1 MKNNNSKISPVS
13 FKPKPIVLAVQHA
26 LPYLVALGLGAAVIS
41 PAVGRSGDSAA
52 AFTATQLIRQ
62 FTLKNTVA
70 QVSQGMQGYVAEF
83 NGVLRAS
90 EMGGV
95 VSGYPVDMRSV
106 PSSVNLP
113 QRDGAG
119 RPLGYCAWDNS
130 ASTSNSSFLA
140 GQGVANPLVYAVVS
154 PGLNGS
160 METSCAYILA
170 NRRGLGDD
178 YVQVTA
184 PSQTS
189 SKQFKSA
196 VGTYSELTAMPGEEG
211 DIRLVLETNKLYS
224 YVGGAWQPVD
234 ASKFNDDSA
243 ANGAGAIAY
252 TTGKVTV
259 ADFQAASATIT
270 GALSGSAATFTSSV
284 TANSFIGN
292 GAALTDLNASNV
304 NSGVL
309 GAAFGGTGVDSSAAA
324 QGSLLIG
331 TGAGFAL
338 GAISAG
344 DGIGVLNG
352 AGSITISNTGVLSIT
367 GTNNQVIASAM
378 NGDVVLSLPQDIA
391 TTSTPTFAGAM
402 FNGNIDVASISQA
415 GVPAT
420 LAFQYASD
428 TGSSFYPE
436 PNLGL
441 GSGALAGRKNAGN
454 VAIGMDVLG
463 RMTTLGYYDESGTWN
478 TGVGYQALYS
488 NDYGDENTAVG
499 YKSLYSNTTGYYN
512 TAMGS
517 QSMLSNTTGTANTAI
532 GYDAMRMNTTGS
544 GNTSLGVASLHNNT
558 TGYRNVAL
566 GRGAMYYN
574 TTGYRNA
581 MVGQAALHYN
591 TVGHQNAGVGQ
602 ASIYLNTTGYYNASV
617 GAYGLYFNT
626 TGAENSS
633 VGANSLLGN
642 VSGNRNSALGYQ
654 ANVLSG
660 ALNYASAI
668 GADSRVGT
676 SDTVVLGALGV
687 NKNSTYSTI
696 DDQIVIGATA
706 RDDTFPNTKLYV
718 EGNLNL
724 NGDLYAANATFSGA
738 VNFQGGV
745 LVPTDQKLRFG
756 GDFENSDSQ
765 FIYRSNLADDQTVMR
780 VVIGDNPNTF
790 GHPQADE
797 FQIGRLEGDQLTYT
811 PVFRVAGNGDVIAS
825 GTVSATRLVLG
836 DYSGGVSEPNI
847 AIGAGALASP
857 ASGLGANLAI
867 GFYSLNSN
875 TSGQKNVAIGNLALR
890 HNTTGLKN
898 TALGYAAF
906 YNNTTGSNNTA
917 LGDGAAFNNTSGNN
931 NTALGQA
938 AMFSNTTGYL
948 NTVVG
953 KSALYYNTTGYQ
965 NTALGVQAL
974 FANTT
979 GRDNTAVGS
988 LSLLNNTTG
997 ISNTAVGDSSLYFN
1011 TTGEKNAA
1019 LGDNSLR
1026 SNTTGFRNV
1035 AIGQSSLRG
1044 NTTGSRN
1051 VALGD
1056 DAGYA
1061 NSAFDNTNAN
1071 ISGSNNTFLGA
1082 NAMPGT
1088 AAQLSYATALGSDA
1102 LVTTSNTIALGRITD
1117 TTVIGAAGAATSG
1130 LLLDKAFQ
1138 VTGDIGVTGNFE
1150 IGGTFTAPS
1159 AIFAGSVTS
1168 SRLNVGTLD
1177 GVSSTNTIIGL
1188 NAIEGVQSGLG
1199 SNVAVGESAMRYN
1212 TTGAYNTAVG
1222 TYALFQ
1228 NSAGGGN
1235 TTLGAFAGAYM
1246 DSSSLVT
1253 AIGDHAAVSA
1263 DGSESVAIGA
1273 YALNRFLGLYHV
1285 SVGNNSLGSLTT
1297 GNANTA
1303 LGHYAMPSLASGDT
1317 NIAIGHRSGNTITN
1331 GSRNILIGDLA
1342 GDGTLTSNSNIALG
1356 NSATIG
1362 DALSYAVTIGNDS
1375 SVSTSN
1381 TVVLGRTIDNIV
1393 MGATGDDG
1401 SGNKLQVTGGL
1412 RASGNVFLNT
1422 GTAANYTQLRDLRVM
1437 SSVDD
1442 AGWDHLR
1449 IYTRGRKTSI
1459 DAGGAEDGLVFRVG
1473 QGSSGGVG
1481 DQTYNT
1487 VLTLKPDQSAV
1498 FTGRVDV
1505 QSLYVNG
1512 EQIAPVNKAN
1522 IDTALTFASTVG
1534 AAYPQSSLA
1543 LGVNALDADPRAGN
1557 IAIGEGVLTSLSP
1570 SAINTEGI
1578 FNTGVGFNALTLNS
1592 TGSNNTAVGTYTLN
1606 RNTTGYANTAIGV
1619 YAMVNT
1625 TTGYDNTGIG
1635 VNALNSNTTGNRNNA
1650 LGVNALFSNSSGAQN
1665 NALGTNS
1672 LFSNTTGYQNVAVGD
1687 NALYTNSAG
1696 YQNVAVG
1703 PDALYNNTTGY
1714 QNIAIGYN
1722 SQRNTTTGYRNT
1734 SVGANALL
1742 NNTDGFQNSAF
1753 GVNALLANT
1762 SGDYNSA
1769 FGTNSMLSNTLGER
1783 NVAMG
1788 FNALQANTT
1797 GSSNVAIGVNAM
1809 LKNTTGNENTAVGDN
1824 ALFENTTGHSNAAVG
1839 RGALYNN
1846 TTGYYNIAVGRNA
1859 LLTNSTGYNNSA
1871 LGYNS
1876 LIFNTT
1882 GYNNSALGRNALQN
1896 NTTGLNN
1903 TALGTFSMFGSTTGL
1918 DNTSVGFNTLYS
1930 NTTGNANLALGKN
1943 ALFGNAT
1950 GSYNMGVGTSTDVLL
1965 NNLNYASAIGAFA
1978 RVTTSNTLVLGA
1990 LGVSKDGV
1998 VSSTDDQVV
2007 IGATSRN
2014 DTFANTKLYVSGVS
2028 NLNGDLQGITATF
2041 SGAVTMGSLAAQ
2053 RLDIATSAGGV
2064 INPNVIVGLSAMSLA
2079 QSGDGGNTA
2088 VGFESLNYNT
2098 LGAFNTALGRNSLRD
2113 NISASFN
2120 TAVGTNTMLENETG
2134 SSNTAMGANAL
2145 RSNISGDENTAV
2157 GVFALNK
2164 NITGSFNVAM
2174 GRTAMF
2180 DNVDGVYSVS
2190 LGHDSMRRNTSG
2202 IRNTAVGNRALYDN
2216 LTGNLNTALG
2226 NASDVL
2232 ASNLNYA
2239 SAIGAHAR
2247 VASSNT
2253 LVLGALAGNKD
2264 ATYST
2269 VNDQVVIGTT
2279 SRNDI
2284 ISNTIFHVAGVSN
2297 FSSMLYAT
2305 GGAQISTNHSLHF
2318 GPDSESTDR
2327 LSIYRFNPAFD
2338 QSILRIS
2345 IGDNIKTFGEAT
2357 GDELQVGRLNP
2368 DNSFNA
2374 VFRVAGNGD
2383 VIASGYM
2390 QATAFNVS
2398 SDRRL
2403 KTNIRAQDSGSVLSR
2418 LEQLQTYSYEYLA
2431 NPNLGRRIGVIAQEI
2446 QGLFPEAV
2454 ATRADGM
2461 MSVDYSALGA
2471 MAAMGVGQLSKQV
2484 KVLDKTVADQGQRI
2498 TVLDEQINQHDTRI
2512 TSLESWRSDA
2522 SKRMDGMQTA
2532 IDLNIQKIAENAVAI
2547 QTNSVAIER
2556 LDDALFTLDGQVKNN
2571 SDLINNINSRWA
2583 KNFSES
2589 ADGSLLIVNAV
2600 ELKVSNFTAQQL
2612 RANSVYSQRLEAEM
2626 ARIADLEVNNL
2637 KANSAVAK
2645 TVRAEQV
2652 NTGSAQV
2659 YAGVGLPAVLFAAK
2673 SDGHYTV
2680 STSALDGSYAT
2691 ATVIVNAGQA
2701 KVVSV
2706 ASEGIELYS
2715 EGNQVKVIAAG
2726 KSIKASWIKMG

>member
-1 MKNNNSKISPVS
+1 MKKNKPKVSHVS
-13 FKPKPIVLAVQHA
+13 FKPKPIVLAVKHA
-26 LPYLVALGLGAAVIS
+26 LPYLVALGLGAAAIS

-95 VSGYPVDMRSV
+95 VSGYPVDMGSV

-154 PGLNGS
+154 PGLNGG

-170 NRRGLGDD
+170 NRSGLGDD

-196 VGTYSELTAMPGEEG
+196 VGTYAELTAMPGEEG

-224 YVGGAWQPVD
+224 YVGGGWQPVD

-243 ANGAGAIAY
+243 VNGAGAIAY

-284 TANSFIGN
+284 TANSFVGN

-304 NSGVL
+304 NSGLL

-338 GAISAG
+338 GGISAG

-352 AGSITISNTGVLSIT
+352 AGSITISNTGVLSIA

-428 TGSSFYPE
+428 TGSTFYPE

-441 GSGALAGRKNAGN
+441 GTGALAARKSAGN
-454 VAIGMDVLG
+454 VAVGMDVLG
-463 RMTTLGYYDESGTWN
+463 RMTTLGYGSESGSWN

-499 YKSLYSNTTGYYN
+499 YKSLYANTTGYYN

-532 GYDAMRMNTTGS
+532 GYDAMRMNTTGN
-544 GNTSLGVASLHNNT
+544 GNTSLGVASLRNNT

-591 TVGHQNAGVGQ
+591 TEGHQNAGVGQ

-617 GAYGLYFNT
+617 GAYGLYYNT

-687 NKNSTYSTI
+687 NKNSIYSTI
-696 DDQIVIGATA
+696 DDQIVIGSTA
-706 RDDTFPNTKLYV
+706 RNDTFLNTKLYV
-718 EGNLNL
+718 EGNVNL

-745 LVPTDQKLRFG
+745 LIPTDQKLRFG

-765 FIYRSNLADDQTVMR
+765 FIYRSNFASDQTLMR

-811 PVFRVAGNGDVIAS
+811 PVFRVAGNGDVIATGIMTANAFVGDGS
-825 GTVSATRLVLG
+825 ALTNLNANNFTTGILPVARGGTGVDGSAAINGQLLIGNGTGYTLGNITGTANQINVVNGAGSITLSLPQDIATTSTPTFAGAFFTGNVDVVSISQAGTPATLAFQYASDTG
-836 DYSGGVSEPNI
+836 AAFYAEPNLGL
-847 AIGAGALASP
+847 GAGALAGRKN
-857 ASGLGANLAI
+857 AG
-867 GFYSLNSN
+867 
-875 TSGQKNVAIGNLALR
+875 NVAVGDGVLGQMA
-890 HNTTGLKN
+890 TTGYGTESGTWNTGVGYQALYSNDYGDEN
-898 TALGYAAF
+898 TALGYKSMYSNTTGY
-906 YNNTTGSNNTA
+906 YNTASGAWSLYANTTGRYNTANGYFSLQANTTGYDNVAVGAYALRRNTTGYYNSALGSNALYSNTTGYYNTAMGGYSMYLNTTGSNNTA
-917 LGDGAAFNNTSGNN
+917 VGN
-931 NTALGQA
+931 
-938 AMFSNTTGYL
+938 
-948 NTVVG
+948 
-953 KSALYYNTTGYQ
+953 
-965 NTALGVQAL
+965 
-974 FANTT
+974 
-979 GRDNTAVGS
+979 
-988 LSLLNNTTG
+988 
-997 ISNTAVGDSSLYFN
+997 
-1011 TTGEKNAA
+1011 
-1019 LGDNSLR
+1019 
-1026 SNTTGFRNV
+1026 
-1035 AIGQSSLRG
+1035 
-1044 NTTGSRN
+1044 
-1051 VALGD
+1051 
-1056 DAGYA
+1056 
-1061 NSAFDNTNAN
+1061 
-1071 ISGSNNTFLGA
+1071 
-1082 NAMPGT
+1082 
-1088 AAQLSYATALGSDA
+1088 
-1102 LVTTSNTIALGRITD
+1102 
-1117 TTVIGAAGAATSG
+1117 
-1130 LLLDKAFQ
+1130 
-1138 VTGDIGVTGNFE
+1138 
-1150 IGGTFTAPS
+1150 
-1159 AIFAGSVTS
+1159 
-1168 SRLNVGTLD
+1168 
-1177 GVSSTNTIIGL
+1177 
-1188 NAIEGVQSGLG
+1188 
-1199 SNVAVGESAMRYN
+1199 
-1212 TTGAYNTAVG
+1212 
-1222 TYALFQ
+1222 YALFR
-1228 NSAGGGN
+1228 NSTGGGN

-1246 DSSSLVT
+1246 DASSLVT
-1253 AIGDHAAVSA
+1253 AIGDNAAVDA

-1297 GNANTA
+1297 GNSNTA
-1303 LGHYAMPSLASGDT
+1303 LGHYAMPSLSSGDT
-1317 NIAIGHRSGNTITN
+1317 NIAIGHRSGNTITTGN
-1331 GSRNILIGDLA
+1331 RNILIGDLA
-1342 GDGTLTSNSNIALG
+1342 ANGTLTSNSNIALG
-1356 NSATIG
+1356 HGATIG

-1375 SVSTSN
+1375 SVTTSN
-1381 TVVLGRTIDNIV
+1381 TVVLGRTIDSIV

-1422 GTAANYTQLRDLRVM
+1422 GTATNYTQLRDLRVM
-1437 SSVDD
+1437 SSADD

-1449 IYTRGRKTSI
+1449 IRAGARSTSV
-1459 DAGGAEDGLVFRVG
+1459 DVGGAEDGLIFRVG
-1473 QGSSGGVG
+1473 QGSSGGIG

-1498 FTGRVDV
+1498 FAGRVDV

-1512 EQIAPVNKAN
+1512 QQVAPVNKAN
-1522 IDTALTFASTVG
+1522 IDAALTFASTVG
-1534 AAYPQSSLA
+1534 GAYPQSSLA
-1543 LGVNALDADPRAGN
+1543 LGINALDADPRAGN
-1557 IAIGEGVLTSLSP
+1557 VAIGEGVLTSLSP
-1570 SAINTEGI
+1570 SAVNTDGI

-1606 RNTTGYANTAIGV
+1606 RNTSGYSNTAIGV

-1625 TTGYDNTGIG
+1625 TTGFDNVGVG
-1635 VNALNSNTTGNRNNA
+1635 VNALNLNSAGSRNNA
-1650 LGVNALFSNSSGAQN
+1650 VGVNALYSNSTGTKN
-1665 NALGTNS
+1665 NALGTNT
-1672 LFSNTTGYQNVAVGD
+1672 LFLNTTGYQNVAIGD

-1714 QNIAIGYN
+1714 QNIAMGYN
-1722 SQRNTTTGYRNT
+1722 SQRNTSTGYRNT

-1742 NNTDGFQNSAF
+1742 NNTDGFENSAF

-1769 FGTNSMLSNTLGER
+1769 FGMNSLLSNTLGER
-1783 NVAMG
+1783 NVAVG
-1788 FNALQANTT
+1788 FNTLLSNTT
-1797 GSSNVAIGVNAM
+1797 GSNNVAVGANAL
-1809 LKNTTGNENTAVGDN
+1809 LKNTTGSENTAVGDN

-1839 RGALYNN
+1839 RGALNNN

-1882 GYNNSALGRNALQN
+1882 GYNNAALGRNTLQN

-1903 TALGTFSMFGSTTGL
+1903 TALGTYSMFGSTTGF
-1918 DNTSVGFNTLYS
+1918 DNTAVGLNSLYS
-1930 NTTGNANLALGKN
+1930 NTTGNSNVSLGMN

-1950 GSYNMGVGTSTDVLL
+1950 GSYNMGLGRSSDVLL

-1990 LGVSKDGV
+1990 LGAGKDGV
-1998 VSSTDDQVV
+1998 VSS
-2007 IGATSRN
+2007 
-2014 DTFANTKLYVSGVS
+2014 
-2028 NLNGDLQGITATF
+2028 
-2041 SGAVTMGSLAAQ
+2041 
-2053 RLDIATSAGGV
+2053 
-2064 INPNVIVGLSAMSLA
+2064 
-2079 QSGDGGNTA
+2079 
-2088 VGFESLNYNT
+2088 
-2098 LGAFNTALGRNSLRD
+2098 
-2113 NISASFN
+2113 
-2120 TAVGTNTMLENETG
+2120 
-2134 SSNTAMGANAL
+2134 
-2145 RSNISGDENTAV
+2145 
-2157 GVFALNK
+2157 
-2164 NITGSFNVAM
+2164 
-2174 GRTAMF
+2174 
-2180 DNVDGVYSVS
+2180 
-2190 LGHDSMRRNTSG
+2190 
-2202 IRNTAVGNRALYDN
+2202 
-2216 LTGNLNTALG
+2216 
-2226 NASDVL
+2226 
-2232 ASNLNYA
+2232 
-2239 SAIGAHAR
+2239 
-2247 VASSNT
+2247 
-2253 LVLGALAGNKD
+2253 
-2264 ATYST
+2264 

-2279 SRNDI
+2279 SRNDT
-2284 ISNTIFHVAGVSN
+2284 ISDTIFHVAGVSN
-2297 FSSMLYAT
+2297 FSSTLYAT
-2305 GGAQISTNHSLHF
+2305 GGAQISTNHLLNF

-2403 KTNIRAQDSGSVLSR
+2403 KTNIQAQDSGSVLSR

-2498 TVLDEQINQHDTRI
+2498 TVLDDRINQHDTRI
-2512 TSLESWRSDA
+2512 TSLESWRTDT

-2532 IDLNIQKIAENAVAI
+2532 IDLNIQKIAENTVAI
-2547 QTNSVAIER
+2547 QTNSASIER
-2556 LDDALFTLDGQVKNN
+2556 LDDALFNLDGQVKNN
-2571 SDLINNINSRWA
+2571 SDLINNINARWA
-2583 KNFSES
+2583 RNFSES
-2589 ADGSLLIVNAV
+2589 EDGSVLAVNAV

-2637 KANSAVAK
+2637 KANSAVVN

-2701 KVVSV
+2701 KVVSM
-2706 ASEGIELYS
+2706 ASEGIELYA

>member
-1 MKNNNSKISPVS
+1 MKKNKPTVSPIN

-83 NGVLRAS
+83 NGALRAS
-90 EMGGV
+90 EMGAV
-95 VSGYPVDMRSV
+95 VGGYPVDMGSV

-196 VGTYSELTAMPGEEG
+196 VGTYAELTAMPGEEG

-309 GAAFGGTGVDSSAAA
+309 GAAFGGTGIDSSAAA

-441 GSGALAGRKNAGN
+441 GTGALAGLKSAGN

-463 RMTTLGYYDESGTWN
+463 RMATLGYYDESGTWN

-591 TVGHQNAGVGQ
+591 TEGHQNAGVGQ
-602 ASIYLNTTGYYNASV
+602 ASIYYNTTGYYNASV

-696 DDQIVIGATA
+696 DDQIVIGSTA
-706 RDDTFPNTKLYV
+706 RNDTFPNTKLYV
-718 EGNLNL
+718 EGNVNL

-756 GDFENSDSQ
+756 EDFENSDSQ

-965 NTALGVQAL
+965 NTALGAQAL

-997 ISNTAVGDSSLYFN
+997 ISNTAVGDSALYLN

-1019 LGDNSLR
+1019 LGDDSLR

-1082 NAMPGT
+1082 NALPGVAT
-1088 AAQLSYATALGSDA
+1088 QLNYATALGSEA
-1102 LVTTSNTIALGRITD
+1102 LVTTSNTITLGRITD
-1117 TTVIGAAGAATSG
+1117 TTVIGATGDDLSG
-1130 LLLDKAFQ
+1130 NRLQ
-1138 VTGDIGVTGNFE
+1138 VTGNARFTGNVDVSSLSVL
-1150 IGGTFTAPS
+1150 GVPATFAFSYASDTGS
-1159 AIFAGSVTS
+1159 AFYAEPNLGLGVGALAG
-1168 SRLNVGTLD
+1168 RKNAGNVAVGD
-1177 GVSSTNTIIGL
+1177 GVLGQMATTGYGTESGTWNT
-1188 NAIEGVQSGLG
+1188 GVGYQALYSNDYGDENTALGYKSLYSNTTGYYNTASGAWSLYSNTTG
-1199 SNVAVGESAMRYN
+1199 SYNTANGYYSLQANTTGDDNVAVGAYALMANTTGSSNVAVGQFGLGRN
-1212 TTGAYNTAVG
+1212 TMGYYNTAVG
-1222 TYALFQ
+1222 DAAL
-1228 NSAGGGN
+1228 NGN
-1235 TTLGAFAGAYM
+1235 TTGFYN
-1246 DSSSLVT
+1246 T
-1253 AIGDHAAVSA
+1253 
-1263 DGSESVAIGA
+1263 AIGA
-1273 YALNRFLGLYHV
+1273 YAADTISTSAYVTSIGAFSMFRATASESVAVGTNTLYY
-1285 SVGNNSLGSLTT
+1285 SEGQYNTAVGNSTFGELRAGAS
-1297 GNANTA
+1297 NTA
-1303 LGHYAMPSLASGDT
+1303 LGHYAMPALTTGNT
-1317 NIAIGHRSGNTITN
+1317 NIAIGHRSGNTITT

-1342 GDGTLTSNSNIALG
+1342 GNGTLTSTSNIALG

-1375 SVSTSN
+1375 SVTTSN

-1473 QGSSGGVG
+1473 QGGSGGVG

-1592 TGSNNTAVGTYTLN
+1592 TGSNNTAVGTYSLN

-1625 TTGYDNTGIG
+1625 TTGYDNTGVG
-1635 VNALNSNTTGNRNNA
+1635 VNALNANTTGNRNNA
-1650 LGVNALFSNSSGAQN
+1650 VGVNALFSNSSGTQN

-1703 PDALYNNTTGY
+1703 PDALYNNTTGH

-1734 SVGANALL
+1734 AVGANALL

-1824 ALFENTTGHSNAAVG
+1824 ALFENTTGHSNAAMG

-1882 GYNNSALGRNALQN
+1882 GYNNAALGRNALQN

-1903 TALGTFSMFGSTTGL
+1903 TALGTFSMFGSTTGF
-1918 DNTSVGFNTLYS
+1918 DNTGVGLNSLYS

-1950 GSYNMGVGTSTDVLL
+1950 GSYNMGIGTSTDVLL

-1990 LGVSKDGV
+1990 LGAGKDGV
-1998 VSSTDDQVV
+1998 VSS
-2007 IGATSRN
+2007 
-2014 DTFANTKLYVSGVS
+2014 
-2028 NLNGDLQGITATF
+2028 
-2041 SGAVTMGSLAAQ
+2041 
-2053 RLDIATSAGGV
+2053 
-2064 INPNVIVGLSAMSLA
+2064 
-2079 QSGDGGNTA
+2079 
-2088 VGFESLNYNT
+2088 
-2098 LGAFNTALGRNSLRD
+2098 
-2113 NISASFN
+2113 
-2120 TAVGTNTMLENETG
+2120 
-2134 SSNTAMGANAL
+2134 
-2145 RSNISGDENTAV
+2145 
-2157 GVFALNK
+2157 
-2164 NITGSFNVAM
+2164 
-2174 GRTAMF
+2174 
-2180 DNVDGVYSVS
+2180 
-2190 LGHDSMRRNTSG
+2190 
-2202 IRNTAVGNRALYDN
+2202 
-2216 LTGNLNTALG
+2216 
-2226 NASDVL
+2226 
-2232 ASNLNYA
+2232 
-2239 SAIGAHAR
+2239 
-2247 VASSNT
+2247 
-2253 LVLGALAGNKD
+2253 
-2264 ATYST
+2264 

-2279 SRNDI
+2279 SRNDT

-2305 GGAQISTNHSLHF
+2305 GGAQVSSNQLLRF
-2318 GPDSESTDR
+2318 GGNQEGTDTVG
-2327 LSIYRFNPAFD
+2327 IYRTNTASD
-2338 QSILRIS
+2338 QSLLRIG
-2345 IGDNIKTFGEAT
+2345 IGDNANTFGT
-2357 GDELQVGRLNP
+2357 GTTDEFQVGRLNS
-2368 DNSFNA
+2368 DDSFNP

-2403 KTNIRAQDSGSVLSR
+2403 KTNIQAQDSGSVLGR

-2446 QGLFPEAV
+2446 QSLFPEAV

-2498 TVLDEQINQHDTRI
+2498 TVLDDRINQHDTRI
-2512 TSLESWRSDA
+2512 TSLESWRTDA

-2589 ADGSLLIVNAV
+2589 ADGSLLTVNAV

-2637 KANSAVAK
+2637 KANSAVAN
-2645 TVRAEQV
+2645 TVQAEQV

-2706 ASEGIELYS
+2706 ASEGIELYA

>member
-1 MKNNNSKISPVS
+1 MKKNKSKVNPVS

-90 EMGGV
+90 EMGAV
-95 VSGYPVDMRSV
+95 VSGYPVDMGSV

-154 PGLNGS
+154 PGLNGG

-170 NRRGLGDD
+170 NRRGVGDD

-184 PSQTS
+184 PFQAS
-189 SKQFKSA
+189 SRQFRSA
-196 VGTYSELTAMPGEEG
+196 VSTYTQLATLPGEEG
-211 DIRLVLETNKLYS
+211 DIRLVLDTNKLYS
-224 YVGGAWQPVD
+224 YVGGTWQPVD
-234 ASKFNDDSA
+234 GSKFNDDSA
-243 ANGAGAIAY
+243 ANGTGAIAY
-252 TTGKVTV
+252 TAGKVTV

-284 TANSFIGN
+284 TANSFVGN

-338 GAISAG
+338 GGISAG

-428 TGSSFYPE
+428 TGSTFYAE

-441 GSGALAGRKNAGN
+441 GTGALAGLKSAGN

-463 RMTTLGYYDESGTWN
+463 RMSTLGYGSESGTWN

-499 YKSLYSNTTGYYN
+499 YKSLYSNTTGYHN

-591 TVGHQNAGVGQ
+591 TEGHQNAGVGQ

-696 DDQIVIGATA
+696 DDQIVIGSTV
-706 RDDTFPNTKLYV
+706 RNDTFPNTKLYV
-718 EGNLNL
+718 EGNVNL

-797 FQIGRLEGDQLTYT
+797 FQIGRLEDDQLTYT

-825 GTVSATRLVLG
+825 GTVSATRLLLS
-836 DYSGGVSEPNI
+836 DSSGGIDEPNVI
-847 AIGAGALASP
+847 IGVGAMAGAASGGGANTAIGINAL
-857 ASGLGANLAI
+857 NQ
-867 GFYSLNSN
+867 N
-875 TSGQKNVAIGNLALR
+875 TSGFKNIAVGNIALFN
-890 HNTTGLKN
+890 NTVGNKN
-898 TALGYAAF
+898 TGVGYGALFG
-906 YNNTTGSNNTA
+906 NTTGSNNTA
-917 LGDGAAFNNTSGNN
+917 VGDGVAYSMTTGDK
-931 NTALGQA
+931 NTALGQI
-938 AMFSNTTGYL
+938 AMFSNTSGEENTAIGQAAMYSNITGYM

-953 KSALYYNTTGYQ
+953 QAALFYNTTGYQ
-965 NTALGVQAL
+965 NTALGAQAL

-988 LSLLNNTTG
+988 LSLLSNTTG
-997 ISNTAVGDSSLYFN
+997 DYNSALGQSALALNTTGVSNVAVGQAALYANTTGYGNNAVGVRSLQANTTGFSNAALGERSLQANTTGALNTALGDYSLANNTSGDRNTAVGA
-1011 TTGEKNAA
+1011 AA
-1019 LGDNSLR
+1019 LL
-1026 SNTTGFRNV
+1026 
-1035 AIGQSSLRG
+1035 G
-1044 NTTGSRN
+1044 NTTGQYN
-1051 VALGD
+1051 TALGRY
-1056 DAGYA
+1056 AGYA
-1061 NSAFDNTNAN
+1061 TFSDSTTNAN
-1071 ISGSNNTFLGA
+1071 TTGSLNTFLGA
-1082 NAMPGT
+1082 YAMPGT
-1088 AAQLSYATALGSDA
+1088 TVQLTHA
-1102 LVTTSNTIALGRITD
+1102 
-1117 TTVIGAAGAATSG
+1117 
-1130 LLLDKAFQ
+1130 
-1138 VTGDIGVTGNFE
+1138 
-1150 IGGTFTAPS
+1150 
-1159 AIFAGSVTS
+1159 
-1168 SRLNVGTLD
+1168 
-1177 GVSSTNTIIGL
+1177 
-1188 NAIEGVQSGLG
+1188 
-1199 SNVAVGESAMRYN
+1199 
-1212 TTGAYNTAVG
+1212 
-1222 TYALFQ
+1222 
-1228 NSAGGGN
+1228 
-1235 TTLGAFAGAYM
+1235 
-1246 DSSSLVT
+1246 T
-1253 AIGDHAAVSA
+1253 AIGA
-1263 DGSESVAIGA
+1263 E
-1273 YALNRFLGLYHV
+1273 
-1285 SVGNNSLGSLTT
+1285 
-1297 GNANTA
+1297 
-1303 LGHYAMPSLASGDT
+1303 
-1317 NIAIGHRSGNTITN
+1317 
-1331 GSRNILIGDLA
+1331 
-1342 GDGTLTSNSNIALG
+1342 TL
-1356 NSATIG
+1356 
-1362 DALSYAVTIGNDS
+1362 VT
-1375 SVSTSN
+1375 TSN

-1422 GTAANYTQLRDLRVM
+1422 GAAANYTLLRDLRIM
-1437 SSVDD
+1437 SSSND

-1449 IYTRGRKTSI
+1449 IRSGAGSTSI

-1473 QGSSGGVG
+1473 EGNSGGVG

-1487 VLTLKPDQSAV
+1487 VLTLKADQSAV

-1522 IDTALTFASTVG
+1522 IDAALTFASTVD

-1592 TGSNNTAVGTYTLN
+1592 TGSNNTAVGTYSLN

-1625 TTGYDNTGIG
+1625 TTGYDNTGVG
-1635 VNALNSNTTGNRNNA
+1635 VNALNANTTGNRNNA
-1650 LGVNALFSNSSGAQN
+1650 LGVNALFSNSSGTQN

-1734 SVGANALL
+1734 AVGANALL

-1762 SGDYNSA
+1762 GGDLNSA
-1769 FGTNSMLSNTLGER
+1769 MGVNAMLSNTLGER

-1788 FNALQANTT
+1788 FNTLQANTT
-1797 GSSNVAIGVNAM
+1797 GSSNVAVGVNAM

-1824 ALFENTTGHSNAAVG
+1824 ALFENTTGHSNAAMG

-1950 GSYNMGVGTSTDVLL
+1950 GSYNMGIGTSTDVLL
-1965 NNLNYASAIGAFA
+1965 NNLNYASALGAFA

-1990 LGVSKDGV
+1990 LGVGKDGV

-2007 IGATSRN
+2007 IGTTARN
-2014 DTFANTKLYVSGVS
+2014 DT
-2028 NLNGDLQGITATF
+2028 
-2041 SGAVTMGSLAAQ
+2041 
-2053 RLDIATSAGGV
+2053 
-2064 INPNVIVGLSAMSLA
+2064 
-2079 QSGDGGNTA
+2079 
-2088 VGFESLNYNT
+2088 
-2098 LGAFNTALGRNSLRD
+2098 
-2113 NISASFN
+2113 
-2120 TAVGTNTMLENETG
+2120 
-2134 SSNTAMGANAL
+2134 
-2145 RSNISGDENTAV
+2145 
-2157 GVFALNK
+2157 
-2164 NITGSFNVAM
+2164 
-2174 GRTAMF
+2174 
-2180 DNVDGVYSVS
+2180 
-2190 LGHDSMRRNTSG
+2190 
-2202 IRNTAVGNRALYDN
+2202 
-2216 LTGNLNTALG
+2216 
-2226 NASDVL
+2226 
-2232 ASNLNYA
+2232 
-2239 SAIGAHAR
+2239 
-2247 VASSNT
+2247 
-2253 LVLGALAGNKD
+2253 
-2264 ATYST
+2264 
-2269 VNDQVVIGTT
+2269 
-2279 SRNDI
+2279 

-2297 FSSMLYAT
+2297 FSSTLYAT
-2305 GGAQISTNHSLHF
+2305 GGAQISTNHLLNF

-2368 DNSFNA
+2368 DNSFNP

-2446 QGLFPEAV
+2446 QSLFPEAV

-2498 TVLDEQINQHDTRI
+2498 TVIDEQINQHDTRI
-2512 TSLESWRSDA
+2512 TSLESWRTDA

-2589 ADGSLLIVNAV
+2589 ADGSLLTVNAV

-2637 KANSAVAK
+2637 KANSAVAN
-2645 TVRAEQV
+2645 TVQAEQV

-2706 ASEGIELYS
+2706 ASEGIELYA

>member
-1 MKNNNSKISPVS
+1 MKKNKPTVSPIN

-83 NGVLRAS
+83 NGALRAS
-90 EMGGV
+90 EMGAV
-95 VSGYPVDMRSV
+95 VGGYPVDMGSV

-196 VGTYSELTAMPGEEG
+196 VGTYAELTAMPGEEG

-428 TGSSFYPE
+428 TGSTFYAE

-441 GSGALAGRKNAGN
+441 GTGALAGLKSAGN

-463 RMTTLGYYDESGTWN
+463 RMSTLGYGSESGTWN

-517 QSMLSNTTGTANTAI
+517 QSMLSNTTGRSNTAI

-544 GNTSLGVASLHNNT
+544 SNTSLGDISLRNNT
-558 TGYRNVAL
+558 TGYRNVAV

-591 TVGHQNAGVGQ
+591 TEGHQNAGVGQ
-602 ASIYLNTTGYYNASV
+602 ASIYYNTTGYYNASV

-696 DDQIVIGATA
+696 DDQIVIGSTV
-706 RDDTFPNTKLYV
+706 RNDTFPNTKLYV
-718 EGNLNL
+718 EGNVNL

-965 NTALGVQAL
+965 NTALGAQSL

-1082 NAMPGT
+1082 NALPGVAT
-1088 AAQLSYATALGSDA
+1088 QLNYATALGSEA
-1102 LVTTSNTIALGRITD
+1102 LVTTSNTITLGRITD
-1117 TTVIGAAGAATSG
+1117 TTVIGATGDDLSG
-1130 LLLDKAFQ
+1130 NRLQ
-1138 VTGDIGVTGNFE
+1138 VTGNARFTGNVDVSSLSVL
-1150 IGGTFTAPS
+1150 GVPATFAFSYASDTGS
-1159 AIFAGSVTS
+1159 AFYAEPNLGLGVGALAG
-1168 SRLNVGTLD
+1168 RKNAGNVAVGD
-1177 GVSSTNTIIGL
+1177 GVLGQMATTGYGTESGTWNT
-1188 NAIEGVQSGLG
+1188 GVGYQALYSNDYGDENTALGYKSLYSNTTGYYNTASGAWSLYSNTTG
-1199 SNVAVGESAMRYN
+1199 SYNTANGYYSLQANTTGDDNVAVGAYALMANTTGSSNVAVGQFGLGRN
-1212 TTGAYNTAVG
+1212 TMGYYNTAVG
-1222 TYALFQ
+1222 DAAL
-1228 NSAGGGN
+1228 NGN
-1235 TTLGAFAGAYM
+1235 TTGFYN
-1246 DSSSLVT
+1246 T
-1253 AIGDHAAVSA
+1253 
-1263 DGSESVAIGA
+1263 AIGA
-1273 YALNRFLGLYHV
+1273 YAADTISTSAYVTSIGAFSMFRATASESVAVGTNTLYY
-1285 SVGNNSLGSLTT
+1285 SEGQYNTAVGNSTFGELRAGAS
-1297 GNANTA
+1297 NTA
-1303 LGHYAMPSLASGDT
+1303 LGHYAMPALTTGNT
-1317 NIAIGHRSGNTITN
+1317 NIAIGHRSGNTITT

-1342 GDGTLTSNSNIALG
+1342 GNGTLTSTSNIALG

-1375 SVSTSN
+1375 SVTTSN

-1473 QGSSGGVG
+1473 QGGSGGVG

-1592 TGSNNTAVGTYTLN
+1592 TGSNNTAVGTYSLN

-1625 TTGYDNTGIG
+1625 TTGYDNTGVG
-1635 VNALNSNTTGNRNNA
+1635 VNALNANTTGNRNNA
-1650 LGVNALFSNSSGAQN
+1650 LGVNALFSNSSGTQN

-1703 PDALYNNTTGY
+1703 PDALYNNTTGH

-1903 TALGTFSMFGSTTGL
+1903 TALGTFSMFGSTTGF
-1918 DNTSVGFNTLYS
+1918 DNTGVGLNSLYS

-1950 GSYNMGVGTSTDVLL
+1950 GSYNMGIGTSTDVLL

-1990 LGVSKDGV
+1990 LGAGKDGV
-1998 VSSTDDQVV
+1998 VSS
-2007 IGATSRN
+2007 
-2014 DTFANTKLYVSGVS
+2014 
-2028 NLNGDLQGITATF
+2028 
-2041 SGAVTMGSLAAQ
+2041 
-2053 RLDIATSAGGV
+2053 
-2064 INPNVIVGLSAMSLA
+2064 
-2079 QSGDGGNTA
+2079 
-2088 VGFESLNYNT
+2088 
-2098 LGAFNTALGRNSLRD
+2098 
-2113 NISASFN
+2113 
-2120 TAVGTNTMLENETG
+2120 
-2134 SSNTAMGANAL
+2134 
-2145 RSNISGDENTAV
+2145 
-2157 GVFALNK
+2157 
-2164 NITGSFNVAM
+2164 
-2174 GRTAMF
+2174 
-2180 DNVDGVYSVS
+2180 
-2190 LGHDSMRRNTSG
+2190 
-2202 IRNTAVGNRALYDN
+2202 
-2216 LTGNLNTALG
+2216 
-2226 NASDVL
+2226 
-2232 ASNLNYA
+2232 
-2239 SAIGAHAR
+2239 
-2247 VASSNT
+2247 
-2253 LVLGALAGNKD
+2253 
-2264 ATYST
+2264 
-2269 VNDQVVIGTT
+2269 VNDQVVIGAS
-2279 SRNDI
+2279 SRNDT

-2368 DNSFNA
+2368 DNSFNP

-2403 KTNIRAQDSGSVLSR
+2403 KTNIQAQDSGSVLGR

-2446 QGLFPEAV
+2446 QSLFPEAV

-2512 TSLESWRSDA
+2512 TSLESWRTDA

-2589 ADGSLLIVNAV
+2589 ADGSLLTVNAV

-2637 KANSAVAK
+2637 KANSAVAN
-2645 TVRAEQV
+2645 TVQAEQV

-2706 ASEGIELYS
+2706 ASEGIELYA

>member
-1 MKNNNSKISPVS
+1 MKKNKPTVSPIN

-83 NGVLRAS
+83 NGALRAS
-90 EMGGV
+90 EMGAV
-95 VSGYPVDMRSV
+95 VGGYPVDMGSV

-196 VGTYSELTAMPGEEG
+196 VGTYAELTAMPGEEG

-309 GAAFGGTGVDSSAAA
+309 GAAFGGTGIDSSAAA

-441 GSGALAGRKNAGN
+441 GTGALAGLKSAGN

-463 RMTTLGYYDESGTWN
+463 RMATLGYYDESGTWN

-517 QSMLSNTTGTANTAI
+517 QSLYFNSSGTSNTAV
-532 GYDAMRMNTTGS
+532 GYS
-544 GNTSLGVASLHNNT
+544 
-558 TGYRNVAL
+558 AL
-566 GRGAMYYN
+566 YYN
-574 TTGYRNA
+574 TTGFSNVA
-581 MVGQAALHYN
+581 VGSGALYLNSTGNYN
-591 TVGHQNAGVGQ
+591 TAVGYDALRNNTAIDNSAFGFNALR
-602 ASIYLNTTGYYNASV
+602 ANTTGTDNVAI
-617 GAYGLYFNT
+617 GKNTLLANT
-626 TGAENSS
+626 TGNENTSLGTASLYNATTASFNTALGSRALYRSTTGGSNVAIGHDAAYSGTTANNS
-633 VGANSLLGN
+633 VAIGRFAMRDITTGTGN
-642 VSGNRNSALGYQ
+642 VAVGSFALRGLTTGDSNLALGRTAGQ
-654 ANVLSG
+654 ANGGYGGLINPTTTGARNTFLGAYSG
-660 ALNYASAI
+660 GEGALQLNYATAL
-668 GADSRVGT
+668 GVDSRVGT
-676 SDTVVLGALGV
+676 SDTVVLGALAI
-687 NKNSTYSTI
+687 NKTGTLL
-696 DDQIVIGATA
+696 DDQIVIGSTA
-706 RDDTFPNTKLYV
+706 RNDTFLNTKLYV
-718 EGNLNL
+718 EGNVNL

-797 FQIGRLEGDQLTYT
+797 FQIGRLEDDQLTYT

-825 GTVSATRLVLG
+825 GTVSATRLLLS
-836 DYSGGVSEPNI
+836 DSSGGIDEPNVI
-847 AIGAGALASP
+847 IGVGAMAGAASGGGANTAIGINAL
-857 ASGLGANLAI
+857 NQ
-867 GFYSLNSN
+867 N
-875 TSGQKNVAIGNLALR
+875 TSGFKNIAVGKIALFNNTVGN
-890 HNTTGLKN
+890 KN
-898 TALGYAAF
+898 TGVGYGALFG
-906 YNNTTGSNNTA
+906 NTTGSNNTA
-917 LGDGAAFNNTSGNN
+917 VGDGVAYSMTTGDK
-931 NTALGQA
+931 NTALGQI
-938 AMFSNTTGYL
+938 AMFSNTSGEENTAIGQAAMYSNITGYM

-953 KSALYYNTTGYQ
+953 QAALFYNTVGYQ
-965 NTALGVQAL
+965 NTALGAQSL

-1082 NAMPGT
+1082 NALPGVAT
-1088 AAQLSYATALGSDA
+1088 QLNYATALGSDA

-1117 TTVIGAAGAATSG
+1117 TTVIGATGDDLSG
-1130 LLLDKAFQ
+1130 NRLQ
-1138 VTGDIGVTGNFE
+1138 VTGNARFTGN
-1150 IGGTFTAPS
+1150 
-1159 AIFAGSVTS
+1159 V
-1168 SRLNVGTLD
+1168 D
-1177 GVSSTNTIIGL
+1177 VSSL
-1188 NAIEGVQSGLG
+1188 SVLGVPATFAFSYASDTGSAFYAEPNLGLG
-1199 SNVAVGESAMRYN
+1199 VGALAGRKNAGNVAVGDGVLGQMATTSYGTESGTWNTGVGYQALYSNDYGDENTALGYKSLYSN
-1212 TTGAYNTAVG
+1212 TTGYYNTASGAWSLYSNTTGSYNTANGYYSLQANTTGDDNVAVGAYALMANTTGSSNVSVGQFGLGRNTTGYYNTAVG
-1222 TYALFQ
+1222 DAAL
-1228 NSAGGGN
+1228 NGN
-1235 TTLGAFAGAYM
+1235 TTGFYN
-1246 DSSSLVT
+1246 T
-1253 AIGDHAAVSA
+1253 
-1263 DGSESVAIGA
+1263 AIGA
-1273 YALNRFLGLYHV
+1273 YAADTISTSAYVTSIGAFSMFRATASESVAVGTNTLYY
-1285 SVGNNSLGSLTT
+1285 SEGQYNTAVGNSTFGELRAGAS
-1297 GNANTA
+1297 NTA
-1303 LGHYAMPSLASGDT
+1303 LGHYAMPALTTGNT
-1317 NIAIGHRSGNTITN
+1317 NIAIGHRSGNTITT

-1342 GDGTLTSNSNIALG
+1342 GNGTLTSTSNIALG

-1375 SVSTSN
+1375 SVTTSN

-1473 QGSSGGVG
+1473 QGGSGGVG

-1592 TGSNNTAVGTYTLN
+1592 TGSNNTAVGTYSLN

-1625 TTGYDNTGIG
+1625 TTGYDNTGVG
-1635 VNALNSNTTGNRNNA
+1635 VNALNANTTGNRNNA
-1650 LGVNALFSNSSGAQN
+1650 VGVNALFSNSSGTQN

-1703 PDALYNNTTGY
+1703 PDALYNNTTGH

-1734 SVGANALL
+1734 AVGANALL

-1824 ALFENTTGHSNAAVG
+1824 ALFENTTGHSNAAMG

-1882 GYNNSALGRNALQN
+1882 GYNNAALGRNALQN

-1903 TALGTFSMFGSTTGL
+1903 TALGTFSMFGSTTGF
-1918 DNTSVGFNTLYS
+1918 DNTGVGLNSLYS

-1950 GSYNMGVGTSTDVLL
+1950 GSYNMGIGTSTDVLL

-1990 LGVSKDGV
+1990 LGAGKDGV
-1998 VSSTDDQVV
+1998 VSS
-2007 IGATSRN
+2007 
-2014 DTFANTKLYVSGVS
+2014 
-2028 NLNGDLQGITATF
+2028 
-2041 SGAVTMGSLAAQ
+2041 
-2053 RLDIATSAGGV
+2053 
-2064 INPNVIVGLSAMSLA
+2064 
-2079 QSGDGGNTA
+2079 
-2088 VGFESLNYNT
+2088 
-2098 LGAFNTALGRNSLRD
+2098 
-2113 NISASFN
+2113 
-2120 TAVGTNTMLENETG
+2120 
-2134 SSNTAMGANAL
+2134 
-2145 RSNISGDENTAV
+2145 
-2157 GVFALNK
+2157 
-2164 NITGSFNVAM
+2164 
-2174 GRTAMF
+2174 
-2180 DNVDGVYSVS
+2180 
-2190 LGHDSMRRNTSG
+2190 
-2202 IRNTAVGNRALYDN
+2202 
-2216 LTGNLNTALG
+2216 
-2226 NASDVL
+2226 
-2232 ASNLNYA
+2232 
-2239 SAIGAHAR
+2239 
-2247 VASSNT
+2247 
-2253 LVLGALAGNKD
+2253 
-2264 ATYST
+2264 

-2279 SRNDI
+2279 SRNDT

-2305 GGAQISTNHSLHF
+2305 GGAQVSSNQLLRF
-2318 GPDSESTDR
+2318 GGNQEGTDTVG
-2327 LSIYRFNPAFD
+2327 IYRTNTASD
-2338 QSILRIS
+2338 QSLLRIG
-2345 IGDNIKTFGEAT
+2345 IGDNANTFGT
-2357 GDELQVGRLNP
+2357 GTTDEFQVGRLNS
-2368 DNSFNA
+2368 DDSFNP

-2403 KTNIRAQDSGSVLSR
+2403 KTNIQAQDSGSVLGR

-2446 QGLFPEAV
+2446 QSLFPEAV

-2484 KVLDKTVADQGQRI
+2484 KVLDKTIADQGQRI

-2512 TSLESWRSDA
+2512 TSLESWRTDA

-2589 ADGSLLIVNAV
+2589 ADGSLLTVNAV

-2637 KANSAVAK
+2637 KANSAVAN
-2645 TVRAEQV
+2645 TVQAEQV

-2706 ASEGIELYS
+2706 ASEGIELYA

>member
-1 MKNNNSKISPVS
+1 MKKNNFKVSPIS
-13 FKPKPIVLAVQHA
+13 FKPKPIVVAVQHA
-26 LPYLVALGLGAAVIS
+26 LPYLVARGLGAAVVS

-90 EMGGV
+90 EMGTL
-95 VSGYPVDMRSV
+95 VSGYPVDMGSV

-140 GQGVANPLVYAVVS
+140 GQGVVNPLVYAVVS

-160 METSCAYILA
+160 METSCTYILA

-196 VGTYSELTAMPGEEG
+196 VGTYAELTAMPGEEG
-211 DIRLVLETNKLYS
+211 DIRLVLESNKLYS

-243 ANGAGAIAY
+243 ANGAGALAY

-270 GALSGSAATFTSSV
+270 GALAGSAATFSGSV
-284 TANSFIGN
+284 TADSFSGN

-304 NSGVL
+304 SSGVL

-338 GAISAG
+338 GAITAG

-352 AGSITISNTGVLSIT
+352 AGSITISNTGVLSIA

-391 TTSTPTFAGAM
+391 TTSTPTFAGAF

-420 LAFQYASD
+420 LAFQYVSD
-428 TGSSFYPE
+428 TGSTFYAE

-441 GSGALAGRKNAGN
+441 GTGALAGRKNAGN

-463 RMTTLGYYDESGTWN
+463 RMATLGYYDESGTWN

-517 QSMLSNTTGTANTAI
+517 QAMLSNTTGTANTAL
-532 GYDAMRMNTTGS
+532 GYDAMRMNTTGN
-544 GNTSLGVASLHNNT
+544 GNTSIGVASLHNNT
-558 TGYRNVAL
+558 AGYRNVAL

-591 TVGHQNAGVGQ
+591 TEGHQNAGVGQ

-617 GAYGLYFNT
+617 GAYGLYYNT

-642 VSGNRNSALGYQ
+642 VSGNRNSVLGYQ
-654 ANVLSG
+654 ADVLSG
-660 ALNYASAI
+660 ALNYATAI

-687 NKNSTYSTI
+687 NKNSSYSTT
-696 DDQIVIGATA
+696 DDQIVIGSTA
-706 RDDTFPNTKLYV
+706 RNDTFPNTKLYV
-718 EGNLNL
+718 EGNVNL

-745 LVPTDQKLRFG
+745 LIPTDQKLRFG
-756 GDFENSDSQ
+756 GDFESSDSQ

-797 FQIGRLEGDQLTYT
+797 FQIGQLSFDQTTYN
-811 PVFRVAGNGDVIAS
+811 PVFRVAGNGDVIANGS
-825 GTVSATRLVLG
+825 ISATRLLLSDSAGGVAEPNVIIG
-836 DYSGGVSEPNI
+836 VGAMVGAASGGGANTAIGINALNQNTSGFKNI
-847 AIGAGALASP
+847 AIGNIALFNNTLGNKNTGVGYGALF
-857 ASGLGANLAI
+857 G
-867 GFYSLNSN
+867 
-875 TSGQKNVAIGNLALR
+875 
-890 HNTTGLKN
+890 
-898 TALGYAAF
+898 
-906 YNNTTGSNNTA
+906 NTTGSNNTA
-917 LGDGAAFNNTSGNN
+917 MGDGVAYNLTTGDN
-931 NTALGQA
+931 NTALGQVA
-938 AMFSNTTGYL
+938 LFSTTSGYKNTAVGQIAMFYNTTGFENLALGSEAMYSNTTGYKNTAVGHQAL
-948 NTVVG
+948 FSNTDGIENVALGTNTLSGNTTGDYNTALGRWAGYSPYTGGAVNTVNANTTGSFNTFVCAFTLPSVATEIQYATAIGAGATVG
-953 KSALYYNTTGYQ
+953 TSNTLVLGRVSDVTVMGSSIDDLSGNRLQVTGNARFTGNVDVGSLSVLGVPATFAFSYASDTGSTFYAEPNLGLGTGALAGRKNAGNVAVGDSVLGQMATTGYGTESGTWNTGVGYQALYTNDYGDENTALGYKSMYSNTTGYY
-965 NTALGVQAL
+965 NTASGAW
-974 FANTT
+974 
-979 GRDNTAVGS
+979 
-988 LSLLNNTTG
+988 
-997 ISNTAVGDSSLYFN
+997 SLYFN
-1011 TTGEKNAA
+1011 TEGSFNTANGYY
-1019 LGDNSLR
+1019 SLQA
-1026 SNTTGFRNV
+1026 NTTGDDNV
-1035 AIGQSSLRG
+1035 AVGAYSLMA
-1044 NTTGSRN
+1044 NTTGS
-1051 VALGD
+1051 
-1056 DAGYA
+1056 
-1061 NSAFDNTNAN
+1061 
-1071 ISGSNNTFLGA
+1071 
-1082 NAMPGT
+1082 
-1088 AAQLSYATALGSDA
+1088 
-1102 LVTTSNTIALGRITD
+1102 
-1117 TTVIGAAGAATSG
+1117 
-1130 LLLDKAFQ
+1130 
-1138 VTGDIGVTGNFE
+1138 
-1150 IGGTFTAPS
+1150 
-1159 AIFAGSVTS
+1159 
-1168 SRLNVGTLD
+1168 
-1177 GVSSTNTIIGL
+1177 
-1188 NAIEGVQSGLG
+1188 
-1199 SNVAVGESAMRYN
+1199 SNVAVGQFGLGRN
-1212 TTGAYNTAVG
+1212 TTGYYNTAMGDAALNGNTTGFYNTAIGAYAADTISTSAYVTSIGAFSMFRATASESVAVGTNTLYYSEGQYNTAVG
-1222 TYALFQ
+1222 
-1228 NSAGGGN
+1228 NSTFGE
-1235 TTLGAFAGAYM
+1235 LRAGA
-1246 DSSSLVT
+1246 S
-1253 AIGDHAAVSA
+1253 
-1263 DGSESVAIGA
+1263 
-1273 YALNRFLGLYHV
+1273 
-1285 SVGNNSLGSLTT
+1285 
-1297 GNANTA
+1297 NTA
-1303 LGHYAMPSLASGDT
+1303 LGHYAMPALTTGNT
-1317 NIAIGHRSGNTITN
+1317 NIAIGHRSGNTITT

-1342 GDGTLTSNSNIALG
+1342 GNGTLTSTSNIALG

-1375 SVSTSN
+1375 SVTTSN
-1381 TVVLGRTIDNIV
+1381 TVVLGRTTDTAVI
-1393 MGATGDDG
+1393 GATGDDG
-1401 SGNKLQVTGGL
+1401 SGKKLQVTGGL

-1422 GTAANYTQLRDLRVM
+1422 GDAANYTQLRDLRVM
-1437 SSVDD
+1437 SSSND

-1449 IYTRGRKTSI
+1449 IRSAATTTTI
-1459 DAGGAEDGLVFRVG
+1459 DVGGAENGLVFRVG
-1473 QGSSGGVG
+1473 QGGSGGVG
-1481 DQTYNT
+1481 EQTYNT
-1487 VLTLKPDQSAV
+1487 VLTLNPDQSAV
-1498 FTGRVDV
+1498 FAGRVDV

-1512 EQIAPVNKAN
+1512 EQVAPVNKAN
-1522 IDTALTFASTVG
+1522 IDAALTYTSTVG
-1534 AAYPQSSLA
+1534 AAFPQSSLA
-1543 LGVNALDADPRAGN
+1543 LGLNALDADPRAGN
-1557 IAIGEGVLTSLSP
+1557 VAIGEGVLTSLSP
-1570 SAINTEGI
+1570 SAVSTDGI
-1578 FNTGVGFNALTLNS
+1578 FNTGVGFNALTLNG
-1592 TGSNNTAVGTYTLN
+1592 TGSYNTAIGTYTLAANTTGYNNTAV
-1606 RNTTGYANTAIGV
+1606 GV

-1625 TTGYDNTGIG
+1625 TTGFDNTGVG
-1635 VNALNSNTTGNRNNA
+1635 RNALNLNTTGSRNNA
-1650 LGVNALFSNSSGAQN
+1650 LGVNALYSNTTGAQN
-1665 NALGTNS
+1665 NAIGANAM
-1672 LFSNTTGYQNVAVGD
+1672 FSNTTGSQNVALGD
-1687 NALYTNSAG
+1687 NALYTNNVG
-1696 YQNVAVG
+1696 YQIVAIG
-1703 PDALYNNTTGY
+1703 QDALYNNTSGH
-1714 QNIAIGYN
+1714 QNIAIGFN

-1734 SVGANALL
+1734 AVGVNSLL
-1742 NNTDGFQNSAF
+1742 NNTDGFENSAF
-1753 GVNALLANT
+1753 GVNALLGNT

-1769 FGTNSMLSNTLGER
+1769 FGTNSLLTNTLGER
-1783 NVAMG
+1783 NVAVG
-1788 FNALQANTT
+1788 FNTLLSNTT
-1797 GSSNVAIGVNAM
+1797 GSNNVAVGANAL
-1809 LKNTTGNENTAVGDN
+1809 LKNTSGNENTAVGDN

-1839 RGALYNN
+1839 RGALNNN
-1846 TTGYYNIAVGRNA
+1846 TTGYYNIAMGRNA

-1882 GYNNSALGRNALQN
+1882 GYNNAAVGRNALQN

-1903 TALGTFSMFGSTTGL
+1903 TALGTFSMFGSTTGF
-1918 DNTSVGFNTLYS
+1918 DNTAVGLNALYS
-1930 NTTGNANLALGKN
+1930 NTTGNSNVSLGMN

-1950 GSYNMGVGTSTDVLL
+1950 GSYNTGLGRSSDVLS

-1990 LGVSKDGV
+1990 LGAGKDGV
-1998 VSSTDDQVV
+1998 VSSVDDQVV

-2014 DTFANTKLYVSGVS
+2014 DTIANTV
-2028 NLNGDLQGITATF
+2028 
-2041 SGAVTMGSLAAQ
+2041 
-2053 RLDIATSAGGV
+2053 
-2064 INPNVIVGLSAMSLA
+2064 
-2079 QSGDGGNTA
+2079 
-2088 VGFESLNYNT
+2088 
-2098 LGAFNTALGRNSLRD
+2098 
-2113 NISASFN
+2113 
-2120 TAVGTNTMLENETG
+2120 
-2134 SSNTAMGANAL
+2134 
-2145 RSNISGDENTAV
+2145 
-2157 GVFALNK
+2157 
-2164 NITGSFNVAM
+2164 
-2174 GRTAMF
+2174 
-2180 DNVDGVYSVS
+2180 
-2190 LGHDSMRRNTSG
+2190 
-2202 IRNTAVGNRALYDN
+2202 
-2216 LTGNLNTALG
+2216 
-2226 NASDVL
+2226 
-2232 ASNLNYA
+2232 
-2239 SAIGAHAR
+2239 
-2247 VASSNT
+2247 
-2253 LVLGALAGNKD
+2253 
-2264 ATYST
+2264 
-2269 VNDQVVIGTT
+2269 
-2279 SRNDI
+2279 
-2284 ISNTIFHVAGVSN
+2284 FHVAGVSN
-2297 FSSMLYAT
+2297 FSSKIYAT
-2305 GGAQISTNHSLHF
+2305 GGAQISTGQVLSL

-2338 QSILRIS
+2338 ESIFRIA
-2345 IGDNIKTFGEAT
+2345 IGDNVQTFGEPTA
-2357 GDELQVGRLNP
+2357 DEFQVGRLNP
-2368 DNSFNA
+2368 DNSYNP

-2403 KTNIRAQDSGSVLSR
+2403 KTNIQVQDTGSVLSR

-2446 QGLFPEAV
+2446 QNLFPEAV

-2498 TVLDEQINQHDTRI
+2498 TVLDDRVNQHDTRI
-2512 TSLESWRSDA
+2512 TSLESWRTDA
-2522 SKRMDGMQTA
+2522 GKRMDGMQNA

-2556 LDDALFTLDGQVKNN
+2556 LDDALFTLDGRVKNN
-2571 SDLINNINSRWA
+2571 SDLINNINSRWT
-2583 KNFSES
+2583 KIFSES
-2589 ADGSLLIVNAV
+2589 ADGSLLTVNAV
-2600 ELKVSNFTAQQL
+2600 ELKVSNFTAQQV

-2637 KANSAVAK
+2637 RANSAVAN
-2645 TVRAEQV
+2645 TVQAEQL

-2706 ASEGIELYS
+2706 ASEGIELYA

>member
-1 MKNNNSKISPVS
+1 MKKNKPTVSPIN

-83 NGVLRAS
+83 NGALRAS
-90 EMGGV
+90 EMGAV
-95 VSGYPVDMRSV
+95 VGGYPVDMGSV

-196 VGTYSELTAMPGEEG
+196 VGTYAELTAMPGEEG

-309 GAAFGGTGVDSSAAA
+309 GAAFGGTGIDSSAAA

-441 GSGALAGRKNAGN
+441 GTGALAGLKSAGN

-463 RMTTLGYYDESGTWN
+463 RMATLGYYDESGTWN

-544 GNTSLGVASLHNNT
+544 GNTSLGVASLHNST

-591 TVGHQNAGVGQ
+591 TEGHQNAGVGQ

-617 GAYGLYFNT
+617 GAYGLYYNT

-687 NKNSTYSTI
+687 NKNSIYSTI

-706 RDDTFPNTKLYV
+706 RNDTFPNTKLYV
-718 EGNLNL
+718 EGNVNI

-797 FQIGRLEGDQLTYT
+797 FQIGRLEDDQLTYT

-825 GTVSATRLVLG
+825 GTVSATRLLLS
-836 DYSGGVSEPNI
+836 DSSGGIDEPNVI
-847 AIGAGALASP
+847 IGVGAMAGAASGGGANTAIGINAL
-857 ASGLGANLAI
+857 NQ
-867 GFYSLNSN
+867 N
-875 TSGQKNVAIGNLALR
+875 TSGFKNIAVGNIALFN
-890 HNTTGLKN
+890 NTVGNKN
-898 TALGYAAF
+898 TGVGYGALFG
-906 YNNTTGSNNTA
+906 NTTGSNNTA
-917 LGDGAAFNNTSGNN
+917 VGDGVAYSMTTGDK
-931 NTALGQA
+931 NTALGQI
-938 AMFSNTTGYL
+938 AMFSNTSGEENTAIGQAAMYSNITGYM

-953 KSALYYNTTGYQ
+953 QAALFYNTVGYQ
-965 NTALGVQAL
+965 NTALGAQSL

-1082 NAMPGT
+1082 NALPGVAT
-1088 AAQLSYATALGSDA
+1088 QLNYATALGSDA

-1117 TTVIGAAGAATSG
+1117 TTVIGATGDDLSG
-1130 LLLDKAFQ
+1130 NRLQ
-1138 VTGDIGVTGNFE
+1138 VTGNARFTGN
-1150 IGGTFTAPS
+1150 
-1159 AIFAGSVTS
+1159 V
-1168 SRLNVGTLD
+1168 D
-1177 GVSSTNTIIGL
+1177 VSSL
-1188 NAIEGVQSGLG
+1188 SVLGVPATFAFSYASDTGSAFYAEPNLGLG
-1199 SNVAVGESAMRYN
+1199 VGALAGRKNAGNVAVGDGVLGQMATTGYGTESGTWNTGVGYQALYSNDYGDENTALGYKSLYSN
-1212 TTGAYNTAVG
+1212 TTGYYNTASGAWSLYSNTTGSYNTANGYYSLQANTTGDDNVAVGAYALMANTTGSSNVSVGQFGLGRNTTGYYNTAVG
-1222 TYALFQ
+1222 DAAL
-1228 NSAGGGN
+1228 NGN
-1235 TTLGAFAGAYM
+1235 TTGFYN
-1246 DSSSLVT
+1246 T
-1253 AIGDHAAVSA
+1253 
-1263 DGSESVAIGA
+1263 AIGA
-1273 YALNRFLGLYHV
+1273 YAADTISTSAYVTSIGAFSMFRATASESVAVGTNTLYY
-1285 SVGNNSLGSLTT
+1285 SEGQYNTAVGNSTFGELRAGAS
-1297 GNANTA
+1297 NTA
-1303 LGHYAMPSLASGDT
+1303 LGHYAMPALTTGNT
-1317 NIAIGHRSGNTITN
+1317 NIAIGHRSGNTITT

-1342 GDGTLTSNSNIALG
+1342 GNGTLTSTSNIALG

-1375 SVSTSN
+1375 SVTTSN

-1422 GTAANYTQLRDLRVM
+1422 GDATNYTQLRDLRVM

-1473 QGSSGGVG
+1473 QGGSGGVG

-1487 VLTLKPDQSAV
+1487 VLTLKPDQSTV

-1592 TGSNNTAVGTYTLN
+1592 TGSNNTAVGTYSLN

-1625 TTGYDNTGIG
+1625 TTGYDNTGVG
-1635 VNALNSNTTGNRNNA
+1635 VNALNANTTGNRNNA
-1650 LGVNALFSNSSGAQN
+1650 LGVNALFSNSSGTQN

-1703 PDALYNNTTGY
+1703 PDALYNNTTGH

-1882 GYNNSALGRNALQN
+1882 GYNNAALGRNALQN

-1903 TALGTFSMFGSTTGL
+1903 TALGTFSMFGSTTGF
-1918 DNTSVGFNTLYS
+1918 DNTGVGLNSLYS

-1950 GSYNMGVGTSTDVLL
+1950 GSYNMGIGTSTDVLL

-1990 LGVSKDGV
+1990 LGAGKDGV
-1998 VSSTDDQVV
+1998 VSS
-2007 IGATSRN
+2007 
-2014 DTFANTKLYVSGVS
+2014 
-2028 NLNGDLQGITATF
+2028 
-2041 SGAVTMGSLAAQ
+2041 
-2053 RLDIATSAGGV
+2053 
-2064 INPNVIVGLSAMSLA
+2064 
-2079 QSGDGGNTA
+2079 
-2088 VGFESLNYNT
+2088 
-2098 LGAFNTALGRNSLRD
+2098 
-2113 NISASFN
+2113 
-2120 TAVGTNTMLENETG
+2120 
-2134 SSNTAMGANAL
+2134 
-2145 RSNISGDENTAV
+2145 
-2157 GVFALNK
+2157 
-2164 NITGSFNVAM
+2164 
-2174 GRTAMF
+2174 
-2180 DNVDGVYSVS
+2180 
-2190 LGHDSMRRNTSG
+2190 
-2202 IRNTAVGNRALYDN
+2202 
-2216 LTGNLNTALG
+2216 
-2226 NASDVL
+2226 
-2232 ASNLNYA
+2232 
-2239 SAIGAHAR
+2239 
-2247 VASSNT
+2247 
-2253 LVLGALAGNKD
+2253 
-2264 ATYST
+2264 

-2279 SRNDI
+2279 SRNDT

-2305 GGAQISTNHSLHF
+2305 GGAQVSSNQLLRF
-2318 GPDSESTDR
+2318 GGNQEGTDTVG
-2327 LSIYRFNPAFD
+2327 IYRTNTASD
-2338 QSILRIS
+2338 QSLLRIG
-2345 IGDNIKTFGEAT
+2345 IGDNANTFGT
-2357 GDELQVGRLNP
+2357 GTTDEFQVGRLNS
-2368 DNSFNA
+2368 DDSFNP

-2403 KTNIRAQDSGSVLSR
+2403 KTNIQAQDSGSVLGR

-2446 QGLFPEAV
+2446 QSLFPEAV

-2512 TSLESWRSDA
+2512 TSLESWRTDA

-2589 ADGSLLIVNAV
+2589 ADGSLLTVNAV

-2637 KANSAVAK
+2637 KANSAVAN
-2645 TVRAEQV
+2645 TVQAEQV

-2706 ASEGIELYS
+2706 ASEGIELYA

>member
-196 VGTYSELTAMPGEEG
+196 VGTYAELTAMPGEEG

-309 GAAFGGTGVDSSAAA
+309 GAAFGGTGIDSSAAA

-441 GSGALAGRKNAGN
+441 GTGALAGLKSAGN

-617 GAYGLYFNT
+617 GAYGLYYNT

-687 NKNSTYSTI
+687 NKNSIYSTI

-706 RDDTFPNTKLYV
+706 RNDTFPNTKLYV
-718 EGNLNL
+718 EGNVNI

-797 FQIGRLEGDQLTYT
+797 FQIGRLEDDQLTYT

-825 GTVSATRLVLG
+825 GTVSATRLLLS
-836 DYSGGVSEPNI
+836 DSSGGIDEPNVI
-847 AIGAGALASP
+847 IGVGAMAGAASGGGANTAIGINAL
-857 ASGLGANLAI
+857 NQ
-867 GFYSLNSN
+867 N
-875 TSGQKNVAIGNLALR
+875 TSGFKNIAVGNIALFN
-890 HNTTGLKN
+890 NTVGNKN
-898 TALGYAAF
+898 TGVGYGALFG
-906 YNNTTGSNNTA
+906 NTTGSNNTA
-917 LGDGAAFNNTSGNN
+917 VGDGVAYSMTTGDK
-931 NTALGQA
+931 NTALGQI
-938 AMFSNTTGYL
+938 AMFSNTSGEENTAIGQAAMYSNITGYM

-953 KSALYYNTTGYQ
+953 QAALFYNTVGYQ
-965 NTALGVQAL
+965 NTALGAQSL

-1082 NAMPGT
+1082 NALPGVAT
-1088 AAQLSYATALGSDA
+1088 QLNYATALGSDA

-1117 TTVIGAAGAATSG
+1117 TTVIGATGDDLSG
-1130 LLLDKAFQ
+1130 NRLQ
-1138 VTGDIGVTGNFE
+1138 VTGNARFTGN
-1150 IGGTFTAPS
+1150 
-1159 AIFAGSVTS
+1159 V
-1168 SRLNVGTLD
+1168 D
-1177 GVSSTNTIIGL
+1177 VSSL
-1188 NAIEGVQSGLG
+1188 SVLGVPATFAFSYASDTGSAFYAEPNLGLG
-1199 SNVAVGESAMRYN
+1199 VGALAGRKNAGNVAVGDGVLGQMATTGYGTESGTWNTGVGYQALYSNDYGDENTALGYKSLYSN
-1212 TTGAYNTAVG
+1212 TTGYYNTASGAWSLYSNTTGSYNTANGYYSLQANTTGDDNVAVGAYALMANTTGSSNVSVGQFGLGRNTTGYYNTAVG
-1222 TYALFQ
+1222 DAAL
-1228 NSAGGGN
+1228 NGN
-1235 TTLGAFAGAYM
+1235 TTGFYN
-1246 DSSSLVT
+1246 T
-1253 AIGDHAAVSA
+1253 
-1263 DGSESVAIGA
+1263 AIGA
-1273 YALNRFLGLYHV
+1273 YAADTISTSAYVTSIGAFSMFRATASESVAVGTNTLYY
-1285 SVGNNSLGSLTT
+1285 SEGQYNTAVGNSTFGELRAGAS
-1297 GNANTA
+1297 NTA
-1303 LGHYAMPSLASGDT
+1303 LGHYAMPALTTGNT
-1317 NIAIGHRSGNTITN
+1317 NIAIGHRSGNTITT

-1342 GDGTLTSNSNIALG
+1342 GNGTLTSTSNIALG

-1375 SVSTSN
+1375 SVTTSN

-1422 GTAANYTQLRDLRVM
+1422 GDATNYTQLRDLRVM

-1473 QGSSGGVG
+1473 QGGSGGVG

-1592 TGSNNTAVGTYTLN
+1592 TGSNNTAVGTYSLN

-1625 TTGYDNTGIG
+1625 TTGYDNTGVG
-1635 VNALNSNTTGNRNNA
+1635 VNALNANTTGNRNNA
-1650 LGVNALFSNSSGAQN
+1650 LGVNALFSNSSGTQN

-1703 PDALYNNTTGY
+1703 PDALYNNTTGH

-1734 SVGANALL
+1734 AVGANALL

-1824 ALFENTTGHSNAAVG
+1824 ALFENTTGHSNAAMG

-1882 GYNNSALGRNALQN
+1882 GYNNAALGRNALQN

-1903 TALGTFSMFGSTTGL
+1903 TALGTFSMFGSTTGF
-1918 DNTSVGFNTLYS
+1918 DNTGVGLNSLYS

-1950 GSYNMGVGTSTDVLL
+1950 GSYNMGIGTSTDVLL

-1990 LGVSKDGV
+1990 LGAGKDGV
-1998 VSSTDDQVV
+1998 VSS
-2007 IGATSRN
+2007 
-2014 DTFANTKLYVSGVS
+2014 
-2028 NLNGDLQGITATF
+2028 
-2041 SGAVTMGSLAAQ
+2041 
-2053 RLDIATSAGGV
+2053 
-2064 INPNVIVGLSAMSLA
+2064 
-2079 QSGDGGNTA
+2079 
-2088 VGFESLNYNT
+2088 
-2098 LGAFNTALGRNSLRD
+2098 
-2113 NISASFN
+2113 
-2120 TAVGTNTMLENETG
+2120 
-2134 SSNTAMGANAL
+2134 
-2145 RSNISGDENTAV
+2145 
-2157 GVFALNK
+2157 
-2164 NITGSFNVAM
+2164 
-2174 GRTAMF
+2174 
-2180 DNVDGVYSVS
+2180 
-2190 LGHDSMRRNTSG
+2190 
-2202 IRNTAVGNRALYDN
+2202 
-2216 LTGNLNTALG
+2216 
-2226 NASDVL
+2226 
-2232 ASNLNYA
+2232 
-2239 SAIGAHAR
+2239 
-2247 VASSNT
+2247 
-2253 LVLGALAGNKD
+2253 
-2264 ATYST
+2264 

-2279 SRNDI
+2279 SRNDT

-2305 GGAQISTNHSLHF
+2305 GGAQVSSNQLLRF
-2318 GPDSESTDR
+2318 GGNQEGTDTVG
-2327 LSIYRFNPAFD
+2327 IYRTNTASD
-2338 QSILRIS
+2338 QSLLRIG
-2345 IGDNIKTFGEAT
+2345 IGDNANTFGT
-2357 GDELQVGRLNP
+2357 GTTDEFQVGRLNS
-2368 DNSFNA
+2368 DDSFNP

-2403 KTNIRAQDSGSVLSR
+2403 KTNIQAQDSGSVLGR

-2446 QGLFPEAV
+2446 QSLFPEAV

-2498 TVLDEQINQHDTRI
+2498 TVLDDRINQHDTRI
-2512 TSLESWRSDA
+2512 TSLESWRTDA

-2589 ADGSLLIVNAV
+2589 ADGSLLTVNAV

-2637 KANSAVAK
+2637 KANSAVAN
-2645 TVRAEQV
+2645 TVQAEQV

-2706 ASEGIELYS
+2706 ASEGIELYA

>member
-1 MKNNNSKISPVS
+1 MKKNKPTVSPIN

-83 NGVLRAS
+83 NGALRAS
-90 EMGGV
+90 EMGAV
-95 VSGYPVDMRSV
+95 VGGYPVDMGSV

-196 VGTYSELTAMPGEEG
+196 VGTYAELTAMPGEEG

-344 DGIGVLNG
+344 NGIGVLNG

-367 GTNNQVIASAM
+367 GTNNQITASAA
-378 NGDVVLSLPQDIA
+378 NGDVILSLPQDIA

-428 TGSSFYPE
+428 TGSTFYPE

-441 GSGALAGRKNAGN
+441 GTGALAGRKNAGN

-463 RMTTLGYYDESGTWN
+463 RMATLGYYDESGTWN

-591 TVGHQNAGVGQ
+591 TEGHQNAGVGQ

-633 VGANSLLGN
+633 VGANSLFGN

-687 NKNSTYSTI
+687 NKNSIYSRI
-696 DDQIVIGATA
+696 DDQIVIGSTA
-706 RDDTFPNTKLYV
+706 RNDTFPNTKLYV
-718 EGNLNL
+718 EGNVNL

-745 LVPTDQKLRFG
+745 LIPTDQKLRFG

-765 FIYRSNLADDQTVMR
+765 FIYRSNFAGDQTLMR
-780 VVIGDNPNTF
+780 VVIGDNPVTF

-797 FQIGRLEGDQLTYT
+797 FQIGRLEGDQVTYT

-965 NTALGVQAL
+965 NTALGAQAL

-997 ISNTAVGDSSLYFN
+997 ISNTAVGDSALYLN

-1019 LGDNSLR
+1019 LGDDSLR

-1082 NAMPGT
+1082 NALPGVAT
-1088 AAQLSYATALGSDA
+1088 QLNYATALGSEA
-1102 LVTTSNTIALGRITD
+1102 LVTTSNTITLGRITD
-1117 TTVIGAAGAATSG
+1117 TTVIGATGDDLSG
-1130 LLLDKAFQ
+1130 NRLQ
-1138 VTGDIGVTGNFE
+1138 VTGNARFTGNVDVSSLSVL
-1150 IGGTFTAPS
+1150 GVPATFAFSYASDTGS
-1159 AIFAGSVTS
+1159 AFYAEPNLGLGVGALAG
-1168 SRLNVGTLD
+1168 RKNAGNVAVGD
-1177 GVSSTNTIIGL
+1177 GVLGQMATTGYGTESGTWNT
-1188 NAIEGVQSGLG
+1188 GVGYQALYSNDYGDENTALGYKSLYSNTTGYYNTASGAWSLYSNTTG
-1199 SNVAVGESAMRYN
+1199 SYNTANGYYSLQANTTGDDNVAVGAYALMANTTGSSNVAVGQFGLGRN
-1212 TTGAYNTAVG
+1212 TMGYYNTAVG
-1222 TYALFQ
+1222 DAAL
-1228 NSAGGGN
+1228 NGN
-1235 TTLGAFAGAYM
+1235 TTGFYN
-1246 DSSSLVT
+1246 T
-1253 AIGDHAAVSA
+1253 
-1263 DGSESVAIGA
+1263 AIGA
-1273 YALNRFLGLYHV
+1273 YAADTISTSAYVTSIGAFSMFRATASESVAVGTNTLYY
-1285 SVGNNSLGSLTT
+1285 SEGQYNTAVGNSTFGELRAGAS
-1297 GNANTA
+1297 NTA
-1303 LGHYAMPSLASGDT
+1303 LGHYAMPALTTGNT
-1317 NIAIGHRSGNTITN
+1317 NIAIGHRSGNTITT

-1342 GDGTLTSNSNIALG
+1342 GNGTLTSTSNIALG

-1375 SVSTSN
+1375 SVTTSN

-1473 QGSSGGVG
+1473 QGGSGGVG

-1592 TGSNNTAVGTYTLN
+1592 TGSNNTAVGTYSLN

-1625 TTGYDNTGIG
+1625 TTGYDNTGVG
-1635 VNALNSNTTGNRNNA
+1635 VNALNANTTGNRNNA
-1650 LGVNALFSNSSGAQN
+1650 VGVNALFSNSSGTQN

-1703 PDALYNNTTGY
+1703 PDALYNNTTGH

-1734 SVGANALL
+1734 AVGANALL

-1824 ALFENTTGHSNAAVG
+1824 ALFENTTGHSNAAMG

-1882 GYNNSALGRNALQN
+1882 GYNNAALGRNALQN

-1903 TALGTFSMFGSTTGL
+1903 TALGTFSMFGSTTGF
-1918 DNTSVGFNTLYS
+1918 DNTGVGLNSLYS

-1950 GSYNMGVGTSTDVLL
+1950 GSYNMGIGTSTDVLL

-1990 LGVSKDGV
+1990 LGAGKDGV
-1998 VSSTDDQVV
+1998 VSS
-2007 IGATSRN
+2007 
-2014 DTFANTKLYVSGVS
+2014 
-2028 NLNGDLQGITATF
+2028 
-2041 SGAVTMGSLAAQ
+2041 
-2053 RLDIATSAGGV
+2053 
-2064 INPNVIVGLSAMSLA
+2064 
-2079 QSGDGGNTA
+2079 
-2088 VGFESLNYNT
+2088 
-2098 LGAFNTALGRNSLRD
+2098 
-2113 NISASFN
+2113 
-2120 TAVGTNTMLENETG
+2120 
-2134 SSNTAMGANAL
+2134 
-2145 RSNISGDENTAV
+2145 
-2157 GVFALNK
+2157 
-2164 NITGSFNVAM
+2164 
-2174 GRTAMF
+2174 
-2180 DNVDGVYSVS
+2180 
-2190 LGHDSMRRNTSG
+2190 
-2202 IRNTAVGNRALYDN
+2202 
-2216 LTGNLNTALG
+2216 
-2226 NASDVL
+2226 
-2232 ASNLNYA
+2232 
-2239 SAIGAHAR
+2239 
-2247 VASSNT
+2247 
-2253 LVLGALAGNKD
+2253 
-2264 ATYST
+2264 

-2279 SRNDI
+2279 SRNDT

-2305 GGAQISTNHSLHF
+2305 GGAQVSSNQLLRF
-2318 GPDSESTDR
+2318 GGNQEGTDTVG
-2327 LSIYRFNPAFD
+2327 IYRTNTASD
-2338 QSILRIS
+2338 QSLLRIG
-2345 IGDNIKTFGEAT
+2345 IGDNANTFGT
-2357 GDELQVGRLNP
+2357 GTTDEFQVGRLNS
-2368 DNSFNA
+2368 DDSFNP

-2403 KTNIRAQDSGSVLSR
+2403 KTNIQAQDSGSVLGR

-2446 QGLFPEAV
+2446 QSLFPEAV

-2498 TVLDEQINQHDTRI
+2498 TVLDDRINQHDTRI
-2512 TSLESWRSDA
+2512 TSLESWRTDA

-2589 ADGSLLIVNAV
+2589 ADGSLLTVNAV

-2637 KANSAVAK
+2637 KANSAVAN
-2645 TVRAEQV
+2645 TVQAEQV

-2706 ASEGIELYS
+2706 ASEGIELYA

>member
-1 MKNNNSKISPVS
+1 MKKNKPTVSPIN

-83 NGVLRAS
+83 NGALRAS
-90 EMGGV
+90 EMGAV
-95 VSGYPVDMRSV
+95 VGGYPVDMGSV

-196 VGTYSELTAMPGEEG
+196 VGTYAELTAMPGEEG

-428 TGSSFYPE
+428 TGSTFYAE

-441 GSGALAGRKNAGN
+441 GTGALAGRKNAGN

-463 RMTTLGYYDESGTWN
+463 RMSTLGYGSESGTWN

-499 YKSLYSNTTGYYN
+499 YKSLYANTTGYYN

-517 QSMLSNTTGTANTAI
+517 QSMLSNTTGRSNTAI

-544 GNTSLGVASLHNNT
+544 SNTSLGDISLHNNT
-558 TGYRNVAL
+558 TGSRNVAL

-591 TVGHQNAGVGQ
+591 TEGHQNAGVGQ
-602 ASIYLNTTGYYNASV
+602 ASIYYNTTGYYNASV

-696 DDQIVIGATA
+696 DDQIVIGSTA
-706 RDDTFPNTKLYV
+706 RNDTFPNTKLYV
-718 EGNLNL
+718 EGNVNL

-825 GTVSATRLVLG
+825 GTVSATRLLLS
-836 DYSGGVSEPNI
+836 DSSGGIDEPNVI
-847 AIGAGALASP
+847 IGVGAMAGAASGGGANTAIGINAL
-857 ASGLGANLAI
+857 NQ
-867 GFYSLNSN
+867 N
-875 TSGQKNVAIGNLALR
+875 TSGFKNIAVGNIALFN
-890 HNTTGLKN
+890 NTVGNKN
-898 TALGYAAF
+898 TGVGYGALFG
-906 YNNTTGSNNTA
+906 NTTGSNNTA
-917 LGDGAAFNNTSGNN
+917 VGDGVAYSMTTGDK
-931 NTALGQA
+931 NTALGQI
-938 AMFSNTTGYL
+938 AMFSNTSGEENTAIGQAAMYSNITGYM

-953 KSALYYNTTGYQ
+953 QAALFYNTVGYQ
-965 NTALGVQAL
+965 NTAIGAQAL

-979 GRDNTAVGS
+979 GRDNTAIGS

-1082 NAMPGT
+1082 NALPGVAT
-1088 AAQLSYATALGSDA
+1088 QLNYATALGSEA
-1102 LVTTSNTIALGRITD
+1102 LVTTSNTITLGRITD
-1117 TTVIGAAGAATSG
+1117 TTVIGATGTATSG

-1159 AIFAGSVTS
+1159 ATFTGSVTS

-1188 NAIEGVQSGLG
+1188 NAIEGVQSGFG

-1228 NSAGGGN
+1228 NSGGGGN

-1303 LGHYAMPSLASGDT
+1303 LGHYAMPSLASGDA
-1317 NIAIGHRSGNTITN
+1317 NIAIGHRSGNTITT
-1331 GSRNILIGDLA
+1331 GSRNILIGDVA
-1342 GDGTLTSNSNIALG
+1342 GDGTLTSNNNIALG

-1375 SVSTSN
+1375 SVTTSN

-1473 QGSSGGVG
+1473 QGGSGGVG

-1592 TGSNNTAVGTYTLN
+1592 TGSNNTAVGTYSLN

-1625 TTGYDNTGIG
+1625 TTGYDNTGVG
-1635 VNALNSNTTGNRNNA
+1635 VNALNANTTGNRNNA
-1650 LGVNALFSNSSGAQN
+1650 LGVNALFSNSSGTQN

-1703 PDALYNNTTGY
+1703 PDALYNNTTGH

-1734 SVGANALL
+1734 AVGANALL

-1762 SGDYNSA
+1762 GGDLNSA
-1769 FGTNSMLSNTLGER
+1769 MGVNAMLSNTLGER

-1788 FNALQANTT
+1788 FNTLQANTT

-1824 ALFENTTGHSNAAVG
+1824 ALFENTTGHSNAAMG

-1918 DNTSVGFNTLYS
+1918 DNTGVGLNSLYS

-1950 GSYNMGVGTSTDVLL
+1950 GSYNMGIGTSTDVLL

-1990 LGVSKDGV
+1990 LGAGKDGV
-1998 VSSTDDQVV
+1998 VSS
-2007 IGATSRN
+2007 
-2014 DTFANTKLYVSGVS
+2014 
-2028 NLNGDLQGITATF
+2028 
-2041 SGAVTMGSLAAQ
+2041 
-2053 RLDIATSAGGV
+2053 
-2064 INPNVIVGLSAMSLA
+2064 
-2079 QSGDGGNTA
+2079 
-2088 VGFESLNYNT
+2088 
-2098 LGAFNTALGRNSLRD
+2098 
-2113 NISASFN
+2113 
-2120 TAVGTNTMLENETG
+2120 
-2134 SSNTAMGANAL
+2134 
-2145 RSNISGDENTAV
+2145 
-2157 GVFALNK
+2157 
-2164 NITGSFNVAM
+2164 
-2174 GRTAMF
+2174 
-2180 DNVDGVYSVS
+2180 
-2190 LGHDSMRRNTSG
+2190 
-2202 IRNTAVGNRALYDN
+2202 
-2216 LTGNLNTALG
+2216 
-2226 NASDVL
+2226 
-2232 ASNLNYA
+2232 
-2239 SAIGAHAR
+2239 
-2247 VASSNT
+2247 
-2253 LVLGALAGNKD
+2253 
-2264 ATYST
+2264 

-2279 SRNDI
+2279 SRNDT

-2305 GGAQISTNHSLHF
+2305 GGAQVSSNQLLRF
-2318 GPDSESTDR
+2318 GGNQEGTDTVG
-2327 LSIYRFNPAFD
+2327 IYRTNTASD
-2338 QSILRIS
+2338 QSLLRIG
-2345 IGDNIKTFGEAT
+2345 IGDNANTFGT
-2357 GDELQVGRLNP
+2357 GTTDEFQVGRLNS
-2368 DNSFNA
+2368 DDSFNP

-2403 KTNIRAQDSGSVLSR
+2403 KTNIQAQDSGSVLGR

-2446 QGLFPEAV
+2446 QSLFPEAV

-2498 TVLDEQINQHDTRI
+2498 TVLDDRINQHDTRI
-2512 TSLESWRSDA
+2512 TSLESWRTDA

-2556 LDDALFTLDGQVKNN
+2556 LDDALFTLDGQVKKN

-2589 ADGSLLIVNAV
+2589 ADGSLLTVNAV

-2637 KANSAVAK
+2637 KANSAVAN
-2645 TVRAEQV
+2645 TVQAEQV

-2706 ASEGIELYS
+2706 ASEGIELYA

>member
-1 MKNNNSKISPVS
+1 MKKNKPTVSPIN

-83 NGVLRAS
+83 NGALRAS
-90 EMGGV
+90 EMGAV
-95 VSGYPVDMRSV
+95 VGGYPVDMGSV

-196 VGTYSELTAMPGEEG
+196 VGTYAELTAMPGEEG

-309 GAAFGGTGVDSSAAA
+309 GAAFGGTGIDSSAAA

-441 GSGALAGRKNAGN
+441 GTGALAGLKSAGN

-463 RMTTLGYYDESGTWN
+463 RMATLGYYDESGTWN

-544 GNTSLGVASLHNNT
+544 GNTSLGVASLHNST

-591 TVGHQNAGVGQ
+591 TEGHQNAGVGQ

-617 GAYGLYFNT
+617 GAYGLYYNT

-687 NKNSTYSTI
+687 NKNSIYSTI

-706 RDDTFPNTKLYV
+706 RNDTFPNTKLYV
-718 EGNLNL
+718 EGNVNI

-797 FQIGRLEGDQLTYT
+797 FQIGRLEDDQLTYT

-825 GTVSATRLVLG
+825 GTVSATRLLLS
-836 DYSGGVSEPNI
+836 DSSGGIDEPNVI
-847 AIGAGALASP
+847 IGVGAMAGAASGGGANTAIGINAL
-857 ASGLGANLAI
+857 NQ
-867 GFYSLNSN
+867 N
-875 TSGQKNVAIGNLALR
+875 TSGFKNIAVGNIALFN
-890 HNTTGLKN
+890 NTVGNKN
-898 TALGYAAF
+898 TGVGYGALFG
-906 YNNTTGSNNTA
+906 NTTGSNNTA
-917 LGDGAAFNNTSGNN
+917 VGDGVAYSMTTGDK
-931 NTALGQA
+931 NTALGQI
-938 AMFSNTTGYL
+938 AMFSNTSGEENTAIGQAAMYSNITGYM

-953 KSALYYNTTGYQ
+953 QAALFYNTVGYQ
-965 NTALGVQAL
+965 NTALGAQSL

-1082 NAMPGT
+1082 NALPGVAT
-1088 AAQLSYATALGSDA
+1088 QLNYATALGSDA

-1117 TTVIGAAGAATSG
+1117 TTVIGATGDDLSG
-1130 LLLDKAFQ
+1130 NRLQ
-1138 VTGDIGVTGNFE
+1138 VTGNARFTGN
-1150 IGGTFTAPS
+1150 
-1159 AIFAGSVTS
+1159 V
-1168 SRLNVGTLD
+1168 D
-1177 GVSSTNTIIGL
+1177 VSSL
-1188 NAIEGVQSGLG
+1188 SVLGVPATFAFSYASDTGSAFYAEPNLGLG
-1199 SNVAVGESAMRYN
+1199 VGALAGRKNAGNVAVGDGVLGQMATTGYGTESGTWNTGVGYQALYSNDYGDENTALGYKSLYSN
-1212 TTGAYNTAVG
+1212 TTGYYNTASGAWSLYSNTTGSYNTANGYYSLQANTTGDDNVAVGAYALMANTTGSSNVSVGQFGLGRNTTGYYNTAVG
-1222 TYALFQ
+1222 DAAL
-1228 NSAGGGN
+1228 NGN
-1235 TTLGAFAGAYM
+1235 TTGFYN
-1246 DSSSLVT
+1246 T
-1253 AIGDHAAVSA
+1253 
-1263 DGSESVAIGA
+1263 AIGA
-1273 YALNRFLGLYHV
+1273 YAADTISTSAYVTSIGAFSMFRATASESVAVGTNTLYY
-1285 SVGNNSLGSLTT
+1285 SEGQYNTAVGNSTFGELRAGAS
-1297 GNANTA
+1297 NTA
-1303 LGHYAMPSLASGDT
+1303 LGHYAMPALTTGNT
-1317 NIAIGHRSGNTITN
+1317 NIAIGHRSGNTITT

-1342 GDGTLTSNSNIALG
+1342 GNGTLTSTSNIALG

-1375 SVSTSN
+1375 SVTTSN

-1422 GTAANYTQLRDLRVM
+1422 GDATNYTQLRDLRVM

-1473 QGSSGGVG
+1473 QGGSGGVG

-1592 TGSNNTAVGTYTLN
+1592 TGSNNTAVGTYSLN

-1625 TTGYDNTGIG
+1625 TTGYDNTGVG
-1635 VNALNSNTTGNRNNA
+1635 VNALNANTTGNRNNA
-1650 LGVNALFSNSSGAQN
+1650 LGVNALFSNSSGTQN

-1703 PDALYNNTTGY
+1703 PDALYNNTTGH

-1734 SVGANALL
+1734 AVGANALL

-1824 ALFENTTGHSNAAVG
+1824 ALFENTTGHSNAAMG

-1882 GYNNSALGRNALQN
+1882 GYNNAALGRNALQN

-1903 TALGTFSMFGSTTGL
+1903 TALGTFSMFGSTTGF
-1918 DNTSVGFNTLYS
+1918 DNTGVGLNSLYS

-1950 GSYNMGVGTSTDVLL
+1950 GSYNMGIGTSTDVLL

-1990 LGVSKDGV
+1990 LGAGKDGV
-1998 VSSTDDQVV
+1998 VSS
-2007 IGATSRN
+2007 
-2014 DTFANTKLYVSGVS
+2014 
-2028 NLNGDLQGITATF
+2028 
-2041 SGAVTMGSLAAQ
+2041 
-2053 RLDIATSAGGV
+2053 
-2064 INPNVIVGLSAMSLA
+2064 
-2079 QSGDGGNTA
+2079 
-2088 VGFESLNYNT
+2088 
-2098 LGAFNTALGRNSLRD
+2098 
-2113 NISASFN
+2113 
-2120 TAVGTNTMLENETG
+2120 
-2134 SSNTAMGANAL
+2134 
-2145 RSNISGDENTAV
+2145 
-2157 GVFALNK
+2157 
-2164 NITGSFNVAM
+2164 
-2174 GRTAMF
+2174 
-2180 DNVDGVYSVS
+2180 
-2190 LGHDSMRRNTSG
+2190 
-2202 IRNTAVGNRALYDN
+2202 
-2216 LTGNLNTALG
+2216 
-2226 NASDVL
+2226 
-2232 ASNLNYA
+2232 
-2239 SAIGAHAR
+2239 
-2247 VASSNT
+2247 
-2253 LVLGALAGNKD
+2253 
-2264 ATYST
+2264 

-2279 SRNDI
+2279 SRNDT

-2305 GGAQISTNHSLHF
+2305 GGAQVSSNQLLRF
-2318 GPDSESTDR
+2318 GGNQEGTDTVG
-2327 LSIYRFNPAFD
+2327 IYRTNTASD
-2338 QSILRIS
+2338 QSLLRIG
-2345 IGDNIKTFGEAT
+2345 IGDNANTFGT
-2357 GDELQVGRLNP
+2357 GTTDEFQVGRLNS
-2368 DNSFNA
+2368 DDSFNP

-2403 KTNIRAQDSGSVLSR
+2403 KTNIQAQDSGSVLGR

-2446 QGLFPEAV
+2446 QSLFPEAV

-2498 TVLDEQINQHDTRI
+2498 TVLDDRINQHDTRI
-2512 TSLESWRSDA
+2512 TSLESWRTDA

-2589 ADGSLLIVNAV
+2589 ADGSLLTVNAV

-2637 KANSAVAK
+2637 KANSAVAN
-2645 TVRAEQV
+2645 TVQAEQV

-2706 ASEGIELYS
+2706 ASEGIELYA

>member
-1 MKNNNSKISPVS
+1 MKKNKPKVSHVS
-13 FKPKPIVLAVQHA
+13 FKPKPIVLAVKHA
-26 LPYLVALGLGAAVIS
+26 LPYLVALGLGAAAIS

-95 VSGYPVDMRSV
+95 VSGYPVDMGSV

-154 PGLNGS
+154 PGLNGG

-170 NRRGLGDD
+170 NRSGLGDD

-196 VGTYSELTAMPGEEG
+196 VGTYAELTAMPGEEG

-224 YVGGAWQPVD
+224 YVGGGWQPVD

-243 ANGAGAIAY
+243 VNGAGAIAY

-284 TANSFIGN
+284 TANSFVGN

-304 NSGVL
+304 NSGLL

-338 GAISAG
+338 GGISAG

-352 AGSITISNTGVLSIT
+352 AGSITISNTGVLSIA

-428 TGSSFYPE
+428 TGSTFYPE

-441 GSGALAGRKNAGN
+441 GTGALAARKSAGN
-454 VAIGMDVLG
+454 VAVGMDVLG
-463 RMTTLGYYDESGTWN
+463 RMTTLGYGSESGSWN

-499 YKSLYSNTTGYYN
+499 YKSLYANTTGYYN

-532 GYDAMRMNTTGS
+532 GYDAMRMNTTGN
-544 GNTSLGVASLHNNT
+544 GNTSLGVASLRNNT

-591 TVGHQNAGVGQ
+591 TEGHQNAGVGQ

-617 GAYGLYFNT
+617 GAYGLYYNT

-687 NKNSTYSTI
+687 NKNSIYSTI
-696 DDQIVIGATA
+696 DDQIVIGSTA
-706 RDDTFPNTKLYV
+706 RNDTFLNTKLYV
-718 EGNLNL
+718 EGNVNL

-745 LVPTDQKLRFG
+745 LIPTDQKLRFG

-765 FIYRSNLADDQTVMR
+765 FIYRSNFASDQTLMR

-811 PVFRVAGNGDVIAS
+811 PVFRVAGNGDVIATGIMTANAFVGDGS
-825 GTVSATRLVLG
+825 ALTNLNANNFTTGILPVARGGTGVDGSAAINGQLLIGNGTGYTLGNITGTANQINVVNGAGSITLSLPQDIATTSTPTFAGAFFTGNVDLVSISQAGTPATLAFQYASDTG
-836 DYSGGVSEPNI
+836 AAFYAEPNLGL
-847 AIGAGALASP
+847 GAGALAGRKN
-857 ASGLGANLAI
+857 AG
-867 GFYSLNSN
+867 
-875 TSGQKNVAIGNLALR
+875 NVAVGDGVLGQMA
-890 HNTTGLKN
+890 TTGYGTESGTWNTGVGYQALYSNDYGDEN
-898 TALGYAAF
+898 TALGYKSMYSNTTGY
-906 YNNTTGSNNTA
+906 YNTASGAWSLFSNTTGVNNTASGYYSLQANTTGYDNVAVGAYALRRNTTGYYNSALGSNALYSNTTGYYNTAMGGYSMYLNTTGSNNTA
-917 LGDGAAFNNTSGNN
+917 VGN
-931 NTALGQA
+931 
-938 AMFSNTTGYL
+938 
-948 NTVVG
+948 
-953 KSALYYNTTGYQ
+953 
-965 NTALGVQAL
+965 
-974 FANTT
+974 
-979 GRDNTAVGS
+979 
-988 LSLLNNTTG
+988 
-997 ISNTAVGDSSLYFN
+997 
-1011 TTGEKNAA
+1011 
-1019 LGDNSLR
+1019 
-1026 SNTTGFRNV
+1026 
-1035 AIGQSSLRG
+1035 
-1044 NTTGSRN
+1044 
-1051 VALGD
+1051 
-1056 DAGYA
+1056 
-1061 NSAFDNTNAN
+1061 
-1071 ISGSNNTFLGA
+1071 
-1082 NAMPGT
+1082 
-1088 AAQLSYATALGSDA
+1088 
-1102 LVTTSNTIALGRITD
+1102 
-1117 TTVIGAAGAATSG
+1117 
-1130 LLLDKAFQ
+1130 
-1138 VTGDIGVTGNFE
+1138 
-1150 IGGTFTAPS
+1150 
-1159 AIFAGSVTS
+1159 
-1168 SRLNVGTLD
+1168 
-1177 GVSSTNTIIGL
+1177 
-1188 NAIEGVQSGLG
+1188 
-1199 SNVAVGESAMRYN
+1199 
-1212 TTGAYNTAVG
+1212 
-1222 TYALFQ
+1222 YALFR
-1228 NSAGGGN
+1228 NSTGGGN

-1246 DSSSLVT
+1246 DASSLVT
-1253 AIGDHAAVSA
+1253 AIGDNAAVDA

-1297 GNANTA
+1297 GNSNTA
-1303 LGHYAMPSLASGDT
+1303 LGHYAMPSLSSGDT
-1317 NIAIGHRSGNTITN
+1317 NIAIGHRSGNTITTGN
-1331 GSRNILIGDLA
+1331 RNILIGDLA
-1342 GDGTLTSNSNIALG
+1342 ANGTLTSNSNIALG
-1356 NSATIG
+1356 HGATIG

-1375 SVSTSN
+1375 SVTTSN
-1381 TVVLGRTIDNIV
+1381 TVVLGRTIDSIV

-1422 GTAANYTQLRDLRVM
+1422 GTATNYTQLRDLRVM
-1437 SSVDD
+1437 SSADD

-1449 IYTRGRKTSI
+1449 IRAGARSTSV
-1459 DAGGAEDGLVFRVG
+1459 DVGGAEDGLIFRVG
-1473 QGSSGGVG
+1473 QGSSGGIG

-1498 FTGRVDV
+1498 FAGRVDV

-1512 EQIAPVNKAN
+1512 QQVAPVNKAN
-1522 IDTALTFASTVG
+1522 IDAALTFASTVG

-1543 LGVNALDADPRAGN
+1543 LGINALDADPRAGN
-1557 IAIGEGVLTSLSP
+1557 VAIGEGVLTSLSP
-1570 SAINTEGI
+1570 SAVNTDGI

-1606 RNTTGYANTAIGV
+1606 RNTSGYSNTAIGV

-1625 TTGYDNTGIG
+1625 TTGFDNVGVG
-1635 VNALNSNTTGNRNNA
+1635 VNALNLNSAGSRNNA
-1650 LGVNALFSNSSGAQN
+1650 VGVNALYSNSTGTKN
-1665 NALGTNS
+1665 NALGTNT
-1672 LFSNTTGYQNVAVGD
+1672 LFLNTTGYQNVAIGD

-1714 QNIAIGYN
+1714 QNIAMGYN
-1722 SQRNTTTGYRNT
+1722 SQRNTSTGYRNT

-1742 NNTDGFQNSAF
+1742 NNTDGFENSAF

-1769 FGTNSMLSNTLGER
+1769 FGMNSLLSNTLGER
-1783 NVAMG
+1783 NVAVG
-1788 FNALQANTT
+1788 FNTLLSNTT
-1797 GSSNVAIGVNAM
+1797 GSNNVAVGANAL
-1809 LKNTTGNENTAVGDN
+1809 LKNTTGSENTAVGDN

-1839 RGALYNN
+1839 RGALNNN

-1882 GYNNSALGRNALQN
+1882 GYNNAALGRNTLQN

-1903 TALGTFSMFGSTTGL
+1903 TALGTYSMFGSTTGF
-1918 DNTSVGFNTLYS
+1918 DNTAVGLNSLYS
-1930 NTTGNANLALGKN
+1930 NTTGNSNVSLGMN

-1950 GSYNMGVGTSTDVLL
+1950 GSYNMGLGRSSDVLL

-1990 LGVSKDGV
+1990 LGAGKDGV
-1998 VSSTDDQVV
+1998 VSS
-2007 IGATSRN
+2007 
-2014 DTFANTKLYVSGVS
+2014 
-2028 NLNGDLQGITATF
+2028 
-2041 SGAVTMGSLAAQ
+2041 
-2053 RLDIATSAGGV
+2053 
-2064 INPNVIVGLSAMSLA
+2064 
-2079 QSGDGGNTA
+2079 
-2088 VGFESLNYNT
+2088 
-2098 LGAFNTALGRNSLRD
+2098 
-2113 NISASFN
+2113 
-2120 TAVGTNTMLENETG
+2120 
-2134 SSNTAMGANAL
+2134 
-2145 RSNISGDENTAV
+2145 
-2157 GVFALNK
+2157 
-2164 NITGSFNVAM
+2164 
-2174 GRTAMF
+2174 
-2180 DNVDGVYSVS
+2180 
-2190 LGHDSMRRNTSG
+2190 
-2202 IRNTAVGNRALYDN
+2202 
-2216 LTGNLNTALG
+2216 
-2226 NASDVL
+2226 
-2232 ASNLNYA
+2232 
-2239 SAIGAHAR
+2239 
-2247 VASSNT
+2247 
-2253 LVLGALAGNKD
+2253 
-2264 ATYST
+2264 

-2279 SRNDI
+2279 SRNDT
-2284 ISNTIFHVAGVSN
+2284 ISDTIFHVAGVSN
-2297 FSSMLYAT
+2297 FSSTLYAT
-2305 GGAQISTNHSLHF
+2305 GGAQISTNHLLNF

-2403 KTNIRAQDSGSVLSR
+2403 KTNIQAQDSGSVLSR

-2498 TVLDEQINQHDTRI
+2498 TVLDDRINQHDTRI
-2512 TSLESWRSDA
+2512 TSLESWRTDT

-2532 IDLNIQKIAENAVAI
+2532 IDLNIQKIAENTVAI
-2547 QTNSVAIER
+2547 QTNSASIER
-2556 LDDALFTLDGQVKNN
+2556 LDDALFNLDGQVKNN
-2571 SDLINNINSRWA
+2571 SDLINNINARWA
-2583 KNFSES
+2583 RNFSES
-2589 ADGSLLIVNAV
+2589 EDGSVLAVNAV

-2637 KANSAVAK
+2637 KANSAVVN

-2701 KVVSV
+2701 KVVSM
-2706 ASEGIELYS
+2706 ASEGIELYA

>member
-1 MKNNNSKISPVS
+1 MKKNKPTVSPIN

-83 NGVLRAS
+83 NGALRAS

-95 VSGYPVDMRSV
+95 VSGYPVDMGSV

-196 VGTYSELTAMPGEEG
+196 VGTYAELAAMPGEEG

-224 YVGGAWQPVD
+224 YVGGTWQPVD

-259 ADFQAASATIT
+259 ADFQAASATIAGT
-270 GALSGSAATFTSSV
+270 LSGSAATFTSSV

-512 TAMGS
+512 
-517 QSMLSNTTGTANTAI
+517 
-532 GYDAMRMNTTGS
+532 
-544 GNTSLGVASLHNNT
+544 
-558 TGYRNVAL
+558 
-566 GRGAMYYN
+566 
-574 TTGYRNA
+574 
-581 MVGQAALHYN
+581 
-591 TVGHQNAGVGQ
+591 
-602 ASIYLNTTGYYNASV
+602 ASV

-660 ALNYASAI
+660 ALNYASAV

-676 SDTVVLGALGV
+676 SDTVVLGALGM
-687 NKNSTYSTI
+687 NKNSSYSTI
-696 DDQIVIGATA
+696 DDQIVIGSTA
-706 RDDTFPNTKLYV
+706 RNDTFPNTKLYV
-718 EGNLNL
+718 EGNVNL

-765 FIYRSNLADDQTVMR
+765 FIYRSNLAGDQTLMR

-790 GHPQADE
+790 GHPLADE
-797 FQIGRLEGDQLTYT
+797 FQIGRLEWDQLTYT

-825 GTVSATRLVLG
+825 GTVSATRLLLSDPAGGVDEPNVIIG
-836 DYSGGVSEPNI
+836 VGAMTGVASGGGANT
-847 AIGAGALASP
+847 AIGI
-857 ASGLGANLAI
+857 NT
-867 GFYSLNSN
+867 LNQN
-875 TSGQKNVAIGNLALR
+875 TSGFKNVAVGNIALFN
-890 HNTTGLKN
+890 NTVGNKNTGLGYG
-898 TALGYAAF
+898 ALFG
-906 YNNTTGSNNTA
+906 NTTGSNNTA
-917 LGDGAAFNNTSGNN
+917 LG
-931 NTALGQA
+931 QI
-938 AMFSNTTGYL
+938 AMFSNTSGEENTAIGQAAMYSNTTGYM

-953 KSALYYNTTGYQ
+953 QAALYYNTVGYQ
-965 NTALGVQAL
+965 NTAIGAQAL

-1082 NAMPGT
+1082 NALPGVAT
-1088 AAQLSYATALGSDA
+1088 QLNYATALGSDA
-1102 LVTTSNTIALGRITD
+1102 LVTTSNTIALGRVGD
-1117 TTVIGAAGAATSG
+1117 STVIGTTGTATSG
-1130 LLLDKAFQ
+1130 LLLDKKLQ
-1138 VTGDIGVTGNFE
+1138 VTGDIGATGNFE

-1159 AIFAGSVTS
+1159 ATFTGAVTS

-1177 GVSSTNTIIGL
+1177 GVSGANTIVGL
-1188 NAIEGVQSGLG
+1188 NAIEGVQSGFG
-1199 SNVAVGESAMRYN
+1199 SNVAVGESAMRFN
-1212 TTGAYNTAVG
+1212 TTGAYNAALGSNALYSNTTGYYNTALGGYSMYLNTTGLNNTAVG
-1222 TYALFQ
+1222 TYALFR
-1228 NSAGGGN
+1228 NATGGGN

-1246 DSSSLVT
+1246 DASSLVT
-1253 AIGDHAAVSA
+1253 AIGDNAAVDA
-1263 DGSESVAIGA
+1263 DGSESVAVGA

-1285 SVGNNSLGSLTT
+1285 SVGNYSLGSLTT

-1303 LGHYAMPSLASGDT
+1303 LGHFAMPSLASGDT
-1317 NIAIGHRSGNTITN
+1317 NIAIGHRSGNTITTGN
-1331 GSRNILIGDLA
+1331 RNILIGDLA

-1375 SVSTSN
+1375 SVTTSN
-1381 TVVLGRTIDNIV
+1381 TVVLGRTIDSIV

-1437 SSVDD
+1437 SSLDD

-1625 TTGYDNTGIG
+1625 TTGYDNTGVG
-1635 VNALNSNTTGNRNNA
+1635 VNALNANTTGNRNNA
-1650 LGVNALFSNSSGAQN
+1650 IGVNALFSNSSGEKN

-1722 SQRNTTTGYRNT
+1722 AQRNTASGYRNT
-1734 SVGANALL
+1734 AVGANALL

-1762 SGDYNSA
+1762 GGDLNSA
-1769 FGTNSMLSNTLGER
+1769 VGVNAMLSNTLGER

-1788 FNALQANTT
+1788 FNTLQANTT

-1824 ALFENTTGHSNAAVG
+1824 ALFENTTGHSNAAMG

-1903 TALGTFSMFGSTTGL
+1903 TALGTYSMFGSTTGF
-1918 DNTSVGFNTLYS
+1918 DNTAVGLNSLYS
-1930 NTTGNANLALGKN
+1930 NTTGNSNVSLGMN

-1950 GSYNMGVGTSTDVLL
+1950 GSYNMGLGRSSDVLL

-1990 LGVSKDGV
+1990 LGAGKDGV
-1998 VSSTDDQVV
+1998 VSS
-2007 IGATSRN
+2007 
-2014 DTFANTKLYVSGVS
+2014 
-2028 NLNGDLQGITATF
+2028 
-2041 SGAVTMGSLAAQ
+2041 
-2053 RLDIATSAGGV
+2053 
-2064 INPNVIVGLSAMSLA
+2064 
-2079 QSGDGGNTA
+2079 
-2088 VGFESLNYNT
+2088 
-2098 LGAFNTALGRNSLRD
+2098 
-2113 NISASFN
+2113 
-2120 TAVGTNTMLENETG
+2120 
-2134 SSNTAMGANAL
+2134 
-2145 RSNISGDENTAV
+2145 
-2157 GVFALNK
+2157 
-2164 NITGSFNVAM
+2164 
-2174 GRTAMF
+2174 
-2180 DNVDGVYSVS
+2180 
-2190 LGHDSMRRNTSG
+2190 
-2202 IRNTAVGNRALYDN
+2202 
-2216 LTGNLNTALG
+2216 
-2226 NASDVL
+2226 
-2232 ASNLNYA
+2232 
-2239 SAIGAHAR
+2239 
-2247 VASSNT
+2247 
-2253 LVLGALAGNKD
+2253 
-2264 ATYST
+2264 

-2279 SRNDI
+2279 SRNDT

-2297 FSSMLYAT
+2297 FSSTLYAT
-2305 GGAQISTNHSLHF
+2305 GGAQISTNQSLNF

-2327 LSIYRFNPAFD
+2327 LSIYRFNPVFD

-2345 IGDNIKTFGEAT
+2345 IGDNVKTFGEAT

-2368 DNSFNA
+2368 DNSFNP

-2403 KTNIRAQDSGSVLSR
+2403 KTNIQAQDSGSVLSR

-2446 QGLFPEAV
+2446 QSLFPEAV

-2498 TVLDEQINQHDTRI
+2498 TALDDRINQHDTRI
-2512 TSLESWRSDA
+2512 TSLESWRTDA

-2532 IDLNIQKIAENAVAI
+2532 IDLNIQKIAANAVAI
-2547 QTNSVAIER
+2547 QTNSAAIER

-2589 ADGSLLIVNAV
+2589 ADGSLLTVNAV

-2637 KANSAVAK
+2637 KANSAVAN
-2645 TVRAEQV
+2645 TVQAEQV

-2706 ASEGIELYS
+2706 ASEGIELYA

>member
-1 MKNNNSKISPVS
+1 MKNNNSKISLIS
-13 FKPKPIVLAVQHA
+13 FKPKPLVVALKHA
-26 LPYLVALGLGAAVIS
+26 LPFLVAIGLGAAVNS

-70 QVSQGMQGYVAEF
+70 QVSQGMQGYVSEV
-83 NGVLRAS
+83 NGVLRAN
-90 EMGGV
+90 EMGGPV
-95 VSGYPVDMRSV
+95 NGYPVDMGSV
-106 PSSVNLP
+106 PSSVNMP

-130 ASTSNSSFLA
+130 SSTSNSSFLA

-160 METSCAYILA
+160 METSCAFILA
-170 NRRGLGDD
+170 NRRGVGDD

-184 PSQTS
+184 PFQAS
-189 SKQFKSA
+189 SRQFRSA
-196 VGTYSELTAMPGEEG
+196 VSTYTQLATLPGEEG
-211 DIRLVLETNKLYS
+211 DIRLVLDTNKLYS
-224 YVGGAWQPVD
+224 YVGGTWQPVD
-234 ASKFNDDSA
+234 GSKFNDDSA
-243 ANGAGAIAY
+243 ANGTGAIAY
-252 TTGKVTV
+252 TAGKVTV
-259 ADFQAASATIT
+259 ADFQAQSATIT
-270 GALSGSAATFTSSV
+270 GALSGIAATFSGSV
-284 TANSFIGN
+284 TASSFIGN

-309 GAAFGGTGVDSSAAA
+309 GVEFGGTGVDSSAAA

-344 DGIGVLNG
+344 DGIDVLNG
-352 AGSITISNTGVLSIT
+352 AGSITISNTGVISIA
-367 GTNNQVIASAM
+367 GTNNQVVASAM

-391 TTSTPTFAGAM
+391 TTSTPTFAGAF

-428 TGSSFYPE
+428 TGSTFYAE

-441 GSGALAGRKNAGN
+441 GTGALAARKSAGN
-454 VAIGMDVLG
+454 VAVGIDVLG

-478 TGVGYQALYS
+478 TGVGYRALYS

-499 YKSLYSNTTGYYN
+499 YKSLYANTTGYYN
-512 TAMGS
+512 TAIGS
-517 QSMLSNTTGTANTAI
+517 QSMLSNTTGVANTAV
-532 GYDAMRMNTTGS
+532 GYNAMRMNTTGT
-544 GNTSLGVASLHNNT
+544 GNTSLGVASLHSNT
-558 TGYRNVAL
+558 TGFRNVAL

-581 MVGQAALHYN
+581 MVGQAALYFN
-591 TVGHQNAGVGQ
+591 TEGHQNAGVGQ

-617 GAYGLYFNT
+617 GAYGLYYNT
-626 TGAENSS
+626 TGAENSAF
-633 VGANSLLGN
+633 GANSLLGN

-676 SDTVVLGALGV
+676 SNTVVLGALGV
-687 NKNSTYSTI
+687 NKNPIYSTI
-696 DDQIVIGATA
+696 DDQIVIGSTA
-706 RDDTFPNTKLYV
+706 RNDAFPNTKLYV
-718 EGNLNL
+718 EGNVNL

-745 LVPTDQKLRFG
+745 LIPTDQKLRFG

-765 FIYRSNLADDQTVMR
+765 FIYRSNLADDQTLMR
-780 VVIGDNPNTF
+780 VVIGDNPNSF

-811 PVFRVAGNGDVIAS
+811 PVFRVAGNGDARIAGNVDISSLSVS
-825 GTVSATRLVLG
+825 GTPATLAFQYASDTG
-836 DYSGGVSEPNI
+836 SSFYAEPNL
-847 AIGAGALASP
+847 GMGNGALAGRKN
-857 ASGLGANLAI
+857 AG
-867 GFYSLNSN
+867 
-875 TSGQKNVAIGNLALR
+875 NVALGDGVLGRMTTLGYGEESGTWNTGVGYQALYGNDY
-890 HNTTGLKN
+890 GDEN
-898 TALGYAAF
+898 TALGYKSL
-906 YNNTTGSNNTA
+906 Y
-917 LGDGAAFNNTSGNN
+917 
-931 NTALGQA
+931 
-938 AMFSNTTGYL
+938 SNTTGY
-948 NTVVG
+948 
-953 KSALYYNTTGYQ
+953 YNTASGAWAMY
-965 NTALGVQAL
+965 
-974 FANTT
+974 ANTE
-979 GRDNTAVGS
+979 GR
-988 LSLLNNTTG
+988 
-997 ISNTAVGDSSLYFN
+997 SNTATGYRSLESNTSGSFN
-1011 TTGEKNAA
+1011 VAYGAYS
-1019 LGDNSLR
+1019 LG
-1026 SNTTGFRNV
+1026 SNTTG
-1035 AIGQSSLRG
+1035 
-1044 NTTGSRN
+1044 
-1051 VALGD
+1051 
-1056 DAGYA
+1056 
-1061 NSAFDNTNAN
+1061 
-1071 ISGSNNTFLGA
+1071 
-1082 NAMPGT
+1082 
-1088 AAQLSYATALGSDA
+1088 
-1102 LVTTSNTIALGRITD
+1102 
-1117 TTVIGAAGAATSG
+1117 
-1130 LLLDKAFQ
+1130 
-1138 VTGDIGVTGNFE
+1138 
-1150 IGGTFTAPS
+1150 
-1159 AIFAGSVTS
+1159 
-1168 SRLNVGTLD
+1168 
-1177 GVSSTNTIIGL
+1177 
-1188 NAIEGVQSGLG
+1188 G
-1199 SNVAVGESAMRYN
+1199 SNVAVGESALYFN
-1212 TTGAYNTAVG
+1212 TDGDLNTAVG
-1222 TYALFQ
+1222 NYSMLY
-1228 NSAGGGN
+1228 NN
-1235 TTLGAFAGAYM
+1235 TGSSNTALGAWAMYNLSSGSSNTAIGSYAG
-1246 DSSSLVT
+1246 SSLVNSQLVT
-1253 AIGDHAAVSA
+1253 AIGESSA
-1263 DGSESVAIGA
+1263 HSATGSESVAVGVS
-1273 YALNRFLGLYHV
+1273 ALSQFQGSYHV
-1285 SVGNNSLGSLTT
+1285 AVGNNALGSLLT
-1297 GNANTA
+1297 GSSNTA
-1303 LGHYAMPSLASGDT
+1303 LGHYAMPSLGSGDT
-1317 NIAIGHRSGNTITN
+1317 NISIGHRSGNTVTT

-1342 GDGTLTSNSNIALG
+1342 GNGTLTSNNNIALG
-1356 NSATIG
+1356 HSTTIG
-1362 DALSYAVTIGNDS
+1362 DSLSYAVTIGNDS
-1375 SVSTSN
+1375 SVTTSN
-1381 TVVLGRTIDNIV
+1381 TVVLGRTVDNIV

-1401 SGNKLQVTGGL
+1401 SGHKLQVTGGL

-1422 GTAANYTQLRDLRVM
+1422 GDAANYTQLRDLRVM

-1473 QGSSGGVG
+1473 QGNSGGVG

-1498 FTGRVDV
+1498 FAGRVDV

-1512 EQIAPVNKAN
+1512 EQVAPVNKAN
-1522 IDTALTFASTVG
+1522 IDAALTFASTVG

-1606 RNTTGYANTAIGV
+1606 RNTSGYSNTAMGV

-1625 TTGYDNTGIG
+1625 TTGFDNVGVG
-1635 VNALNSNTTGNRNNA
+1635 VNALNLNSTGSRNNA
-1650 LGVNALFSNSSGAQN
+1650 VGVNALYSNSMGAQN
-1665 NALGTNS
+1665 NVLGTNAM
-1672 LFSNTTGYQNVAVGD
+1672 FSNTTGYQNVAVGD
-1687 NALYTNSAG
+1687 NALYTNSVG

-1722 SQRNTTTGYRNT
+1722 AQRNTTSGYRNT
-1734 SVGANALL
+1734 AAGANALL

-1753 GVNALLANT
+1753 GANALLANT

-1783 NVAMG
+1783 NVATG

-1797 GSSNVAIGVNAM
+1797 GSSNVAVGVNAM

-1882 GYNNSALGRNALQN
+1882 GYNNSALGRNTLQN

-1903 TALGTFSMFGSTTGL
+1903 TALGTYSMFGSTTGI
-1918 DNTSVGFNTLYS
+1918 DNTAVGLNSLYS
-1930 NTTGNANLALGKN
+1930 NTTGNSNVSLGMN

-1950 GSYNMGVGTSTDVLL
+1950 GSYNMGLGRSSDVLL

-1990 LGVSKDGV
+1990 LGAGKDGV
-1998 VSSTDDQVV
+1998 VSS
-2007 IGATSRN
+2007 
-2014 DTFANTKLYVSGVS
+2014 
-2028 NLNGDLQGITATF
+2028 
-2041 SGAVTMGSLAAQ
+2041 
-2053 RLDIATSAGGV
+2053 
-2064 INPNVIVGLSAMSLA
+2064 
-2079 QSGDGGNTA
+2079 
-2088 VGFESLNYNT
+2088 
-2098 LGAFNTALGRNSLRD
+2098 
-2113 NISASFN
+2113 
-2120 TAVGTNTMLENETG
+2120 
-2134 SSNTAMGANAL
+2134 
-2145 RSNISGDENTAV
+2145 
-2157 GVFALNK
+2157 
-2164 NITGSFNVAM
+2164 
-2174 GRTAMF
+2174 
-2180 DNVDGVYSVS
+2180 
-2190 LGHDSMRRNTSG
+2190 
-2202 IRNTAVGNRALYDN
+2202 
-2216 LTGNLNTALG
+2216 
-2226 NASDVL
+2226 
-2232 ASNLNYA
+2232 
-2239 SAIGAHAR
+2239 
-2247 VASSNT
+2247 
-2253 LVLGALAGNKD
+2253 
-2264 ATYST
+2264 

-2279 SRNDI
+2279 SRNDT
-2284 ISNTIFHVAGVSN
+2284 ISNTIFHVAGISN
-2297 FSSMLYAT
+2297 FTSTLYAT

-2368 DNSFNA
+2368 DNSFNP

-2403 KTNIRAQDSGSVLSR
+2403 KTNIQAQDSSSVLGR
-2418 LEQLQTYSYEYLA
+2418 LEQLQTYSYEYLS

-2498 TVLDEQINQHDTRI
+2498 AVLDDRINQHDTRI
-2512 TSLESWRSDA
+2512 TSLERSKVEA
-2522 SKRMDGMQTA
+2522 GKRMGEMHNA
-2532 IDLNIQKIAENAVAI
+2532 IDLNIQKIAANTVAI

-2556 LDDALFTLDGQVKNN
+2556 LDDALFSLDGQVKNN

-2589 ADGSLLIVNAV
+2589 ADGSLLTVNAV

-2637 KANSAVAK
+2637 KANSAVAN

-2706 ASEGIELYS
+2706 ASEGIELYA
-2715 EGNQVKVIAAG
+2715 EGNVVKVIAAG

>member
-1 MKNNNSKISPVS
+1 MKKNKPTVSPIN

-83 NGVLRAS
+83 NGALRAS
-90 EMGGV
+90 EMGAV
-95 VSGYPVDMRSV
+95 VGGYPVDMGSV

-140 GQGVANPLVYAVVS
+140 GQGVVNPLVYAVVS

-160 METSCAYILA
+160 METSCTYILA

-196 VGTYSELTAMPGEEG
+196 VGTYAELTAMPGEEG
-211 DIRLVLETNKLYS
+211 DIRLVLESNKLYS

-243 ANGAGAIAY
+243 ANGAGALAY

-270 GALSGSAATFTSSV
+270 GALAGNAATFSGSV
-284 TANSFIGN
+284 TADSFSGN

-304 NSGVL
+304 SSGVL

-338 GAISAG
+338 GAITAG

-352 AGSITISNTGVLSIT
+352 AGSITISNTGVLSIA

-428 TGSSFYPE
+428 TGSTFYAE

-441 GSGALAGRKNAGN
+441 GTGALAGLKSAGN

-463 RMTTLGYYDESGTWN
+463 RMSTLGYGSESGTWN

-499 YKSLYSNTTGYYN
+499 YKSLYANTTGYYN

-591 TVGHQNAGVGQ
+591 TEGHQNAGVGQ

-617 GAYGLYFNT
+617 GAYGLYYNT

-642 VSGNRNSALGYQ
+642 VSGNRNSVLGYQ
-654 ANVLSG
+654 ADVLSG
-660 ALNYASAI
+660 ALNYATAI

-687 NKNSTYSTI
+687 NKNSSYSTT
-696 DDQIVIGATA
+696 DDQIVIGSTA
-706 RDDTFPNTKLYV
+706 RNDTFPNTKLYV
-718 EGNLNL
+718 EGNVNL

-745 LVPTDQKLRFG
+745 LIPTDQKLRFG
-756 GDFENSDSQ
+756 GDFESSDSQ

-797 FQIGRLEGDQLTYT
+797 FQIGQLSFDQTTYN
-811 PVFRVAGNGDVIAS
+811 PVFRVAGNGDVIANGS
-825 GTVSATRLVLG
+825 ISATRLLLSDSAGGVAEPNVIIG
-836 DYSGGVSEPNI
+836 VGAMVGAASGGGANTAIGINALNQNTSGFKNI
-847 AIGAGALASP
+847 AIGNIALFNNTLGNKNTGVGYGALF
-857 ASGLGANLAI
+857 G
-867 GFYSLNSN
+867 
-875 TSGQKNVAIGNLALR
+875 
-890 HNTTGLKN
+890 
-898 TALGYAAF
+898 
-906 YNNTTGSNNTA
+906 NTTGSNNTA
-917 LGDGAAFNNTSGNN
+917 MGDGVAYNLTTGDN
-931 NTALGQA
+931 NTALGQVA
-938 AMFSNTTGYL
+938 LFSTTSGYKNTAVGQIAMFYNTTGFENLALGSEAMYSNTTGYKNTAVGHQAL
-948 NTVVG
+948 FSNTDGIENVALGTNTLSGNTTGDYNTALGRWAGYSPYTGGAVNTVNANTTGSFNTFVG
-953 KSALYYNTTGYQ
+953 AFTLPSVATEIQYATAIGAGATVGTSNTLVLGRVSDVTVMGSSIDDLSGNRLQVTGNARFTGNVDVGSLSVLGVPATFAFSYASDTGSTFYAEPNLGLGTGTLAGRKNAGNVAVGDGVLGQMATTGYGTESGTWNTGVGYQALYTNDYGDENTALGYKSLYSNTTGYY
-965 NTALGVQAL
+965 NTASGAW
-974 FANTT
+974 
-979 GRDNTAVGS
+979 
-988 LSLLNNTTG
+988 
-997 ISNTAVGDSSLYFN
+997 SLYFN
-1011 TTGEKNAA
+1011 TEGSFNTANGYY
-1019 LGDNSLR
+1019 SLQA
-1026 SNTTGFRNV
+1026 NTTGDDNV
-1035 AIGQSSLRG
+1035 AVGAYSLMA
-1044 NTTGSRN
+1044 NTTGS
-1051 VALGD
+1051 
-1056 DAGYA
+1056 
-1061 NSAFDNTNAN
+1061 
-1071 ISGSNNTFLGA
+1071 
-1082 NAMPGT
+1082 
-1088 AAQLSYATALGSDA
+1088 
-1102 LVTTSNTIALGRITD
+1102 
-1117 TTVIGAAGAATSG
+1117 
-1130 LLLDKAFQ
+1130 
-1138 VTGDIGVTGNFE
+1138 
-1150 IGGTFTAPS
+1150 
-1159 AIFAGSVTS
+1159 
-1168 SRLNVGTLD
+1168 
-1177 GVSSTNTIIGL
+1177 
-1188 NAIEGVQSGLG
+1188 
-1199 SNVAVGESAMRYN
+1199 SNVAVGQFGLGRN
-1212 TTGAYNTAVG
+1212 TTGYYNTAMGDAALNGNTTGFYNTAIGAYAADTISTSAYVTSIGAFSMFRATASESVAVGTNTLYYSEGQYNTAVG
-1222 TYALFQ
+1222 
-1228 NSAGGGN
+1228 NSTFGE
-1235 TTLGAFAGAYM
+1235 LRAGA
-1246 DSSSLVT
+1246 S
-1253 AIGDHAAVSA
+1253 
-1263 DGSESVAIGA
+1263 
-1273 YALNRFLGLYHV
+1273 
-1285 SVGNNSLGSLTT
+1285 
-1297 GNANTA
+1297 NTA
-1303 LGHYAMPSLASGDT
+1303 LGHYAMPALTTGNT
-1317 NIAIGHRSGNTITN
+1317 NIAIGHRSGNTITT

-1342 GDGTLTSNSNIALG
+1342 GNGTLTSTSNIALG

-1375 SVSTSN
+1375 SVTTSN
-1381 TVVLGRTIDNIV
+1381 TVVLGRTTDTAVI
-1393 MGATGDDG
+1393 GATGDDG

-1422 GTAANYTQLRDLRVM
+1422 GDAANYTQLRDLRVM
-1437 SSVDD
+1437 SSSND

-1449 IYTRGRKTSI
+1449 IRSAATTTTI
-1459 DAGGAEDGLVFRVG
+1459 DVGGAENGLVFRVG
-1473 QGSSGGVG
+1473 QGGSGGVG
-1481 DQTYNT
+1481 EQTYNT
-1487 VLTLKPDQSAV
+1487 VLTLNPDQSAV
-1498 FTGRVDV
+1498 FAGRVDV

-1512 EQIAPVNKAN
+1512 EQVAPVNKAN
-1522 IDTALTFASTVG
+1522 IDAALTYTSTVG
-1534 AAYPQSSLA
+1534 AAFPQSSLA
-1543 LGVNALDADPRAGN
+1543 LGLNALDADPRAGN
-1557 IAIGEGVLTSLSP
+1557 VAIGEGVLTSLSP
-1570 SAINTEGI
+1570 SAVSTDGI
-1578 FNTGVGFNALTLNS
+1578 FNTGVGFNALNL
-1592 TGSNNTAVGTYTLN
+1592 
-1606 RNTTGYANTAIGV
+1606 NTTG
-1619 YAMVNT
+1619 
-1625 TTGYDNTGIG
+1625 
-1635 VNALNSNTTGNRNNA
+1635 SRNNA
-1650 LGVNALFSNSSGAQN
+1650 LGVNALYSNTTGAQN
-1665 NALGTNS
+1665 NAIGANAM
-1672 LFSNTTGYQNVAVGD
+1672 FSNTTGSQNVALGD
-1687 NALYTNSAG
+1687 NALYTNNVG
-1696 YQNVAVG
+1696 YQIVAIG
-1703 PDALYNNTTGY
+1703 QDALYNNTSGH
-1714 QNIAIGYN
+1714 QNIAIGFN

-1734 SVGANALL
+1734 AVGVNSLL
-1742 NNTDGFQNSAF
+1742 NNTDGFENSAF
-1753 GVNALLANT
+1753 GVNALLGNT

-1769 FGTNSMLSNTLGER
+1769 FGTNSLLTNTLGER
-1783 NVAMG
+1783 NVAVG
-1788 FNALQANTT
+1788 FNTLLSNTT
-1797 GSSNVAIGVNAM
+1797 GSNNVAVGANAL
-1809 LKNTTGNENTAVGDN
+1809 LKNTSGNENTAVGDN

-1839 RGALYNN
+1839 RGALNNN
-1846 TTGYYNIAVGRNA
+1846 TTGYYNIAMGRNA

-1882 GYNNSALGRNALQN
+1882 GYNNAAVGRNALQN

-1903 TALGTFSMFGSTTGL
+1903 TALGTFSMFGSTTGF
-1918 DNTSVGFNTLYS
+1918 DNTAVGLNALYS
-1930 NTTGNANLALGKN
+1930 NTTGNSNVSLGMN

-1950 GSYNMGVGTSTDVLL
+1950 GSYNTGLGRSSDVLS

-1990 LGVSKDGV
+1990 LGAGKDGV
-1998 VSSTDDQVV
+1998 VSSVDDQVV

-2014 DTFANTKLYVSGVS
+2014 DTIANTV
-2028 NLNGDLQGITATF
+2028 
-2041 SGAVTMGSLAAQ
+2041 
-2053 RLDIATSAGGV
+2053 
-2064 INPNVIVGLSAMSLA
+2064 
-2079 QSGDGGNTA
+2079 
-2088 VGFESLNYNT
+2088 
-2098 LGAFNTALGRNSLRD
+2098 
-2113 NISASFN
+2113 
-2120 TAVGTNTMLENETG
+2120 
-2134 SSNTAMGANAL
+2134 
-2145 RSNISGDENTAV
+2145 
-2157 GVFALNK
+2157 
-2164 NITGSFNVAM
+2164 
-2174 GRTAMF
+2174 
-2180 DNVDGVYSVS
+2180 
-2190 LGHDSMRRNTSG
+2190 
-2202 IRNTAVGNRALYDN
+2202 
-2216 LTGNLNTALG
+2216 
-2226 NASDVL
+2226 
-2232 ASNLNYA
+2232 
-2239 SAIGAHAR
+2239 
-2247 VASSNT
+2247 
-2253 LVLGALAGNKD
+2253 
-2264 ATYST
+2264 
-2269 VNDQVVIGTT
+2269 
-2279 SRNDI
+2279 
-2284 ISNTIFHVAGVSN
+2284 FHVAGVSN
-2297 FSSMLYAT
+2297 FSSKLYAA
-2305 GGAQISTNHSLHF
+2305 GGAQISTGQVLSL

-2338 QSILRIS
+2338 ESIFRIA
-2345 IGDNIKTFGEAT
+2345 IGDNVQTFGEPTA
-2357 GDELQVGRLNP
+2357 DEFQVGRLNP
-2368 DNSFNA
+2368 DNSYNP

-2403 KTNIRAQDSGSVLSR
+2403 KTNIQAQDSGSVLGR

-2446 QGLFPEAV
+2446 QSLFPEAV

-2498 TVLDEQINQHDTRI
+2498 TVLDDRVNQHDTRI
-2512 TSLESWRSDA
+2512 TSLESWRTDA
-2522 SKRMDGMQTA
+2522 GKRMDGMQNA

-2571 SDLINNINSRWA
+2571 SDLINNINSRWT

-2589 ADGSLLIVNAV
+2589 ADGSLLTVNAV
-2600 ELKVSNFTAQQL
+2600 ELKVSNFTAQQV

-2637 KANSAVAK
+2637 RANSAVAN
-2645 TVRAEQV
+2645 TVQAEQL

-2706 ASEGIELYS
+2706 ASEGIELYA

>member
-1 MKNNNSKISPVS
+1 MGQQRFHIQQQFS
-13 FKPKPIVLAVQHA
+13 
-26 LPYLVALGLGAAVIS
+26 
-41 PAVGRSGDSAA
+41 GR
-52 AFTATQLIRQ
+52 
-62 FTLKNTVA
+62 
-70 QVSQGMQGYVAEF
+70 
-83 NGVLRAS
+83 
-90 EMGGV
+90 
-95 VSGYPVDMRSV
+95 
-106 PSSVNLP
+106 
-113 QRDGAG
+113 
-119 RPLGYCAWDNS
+119 
-130 ASTSNSSFLA
+130 
-140 GQGVANPLVYAVVS
+140 QGVANPLVYAVVS

-196 VGTYSELTAMPGEEG
+196 VGTYAELTAMPGEEG

-428 TGSSFYPE
+428 TGSTFYAE

-441 GSGALAGRKNAGN
+441 GTGALAGRKNAGN

-591 TVGHQNAGVGQ
+591 TEGHQNAGVGQ

-642 VSGNRNSALGYQ
+642 VNGNRNSALGYQ

-696 DDQIVIGATA
+696 DDQIVIGSTA
-706 RDDTFPNTKLYV
+706 RNDTFPNTKLYV
-718 EGNLNL
+718 EGNVNL

-756 GDFENSDSQ
+756 EDFENSDSQ

-797 FQIGRLEGDQLTYT
+797 FQIGRLEDDQLTYT

-825 GTVSATRLVLG
+825 GTVSATRLLLS
-836 DYSGGVSEPNI
+836 DSSGGIDEPNVI
-847 AIGAGALASP
+847 IGVGAMAGAASGGGANTAIGINAL
-857 ASGLGANLAI
+857 NQ
-867 GFYSLNSN
+867 N
-875 TSGQKNVAIGNLALR
+875 TSGFKNIAVGNIALFN
-890 HNTTGLKN
+890 NTVGNKN
-898 TALGYAAF
+898 TGVGYGALFG
-906 YNNTTGSNNTA
+906 NTTGSNNTA
-917 LGDGAAFNNTSGNN
+917 VGDGVAYSMTTGDR
-931 NTALGQA
+931 NTALGQI
-938 AMFSNTTGYL
+938 AMFSNTSGEENTAIGQAAMYSNITGYM

-953 KSALYYNTTGYQ
+953 QAALFYNTVGYQ
-965 NTALGVQAL
+965 NTAIGAQAL

-979 GRDNTAVGS
+979 GRDNTAIGS

-1082 NAMPGT
+1082 NALPGVAT
-1088 AAQLSYATALGSDA
+1088 QLNYATALGSDA

-1222 TYALFQ
+1222 AYALFQ

-1273 YALNRFLGLYHV
+1273 YALSQFLGLYHV

-1317 NIAIGHRSGNTITN
+1317 NIAIGHRSGNTITT

-1342 GDGTLTSNSNIALG
+1342 GDGTLTSNNNIALG

-1375 SVSTSN
+1375 SVTTSN

-1473 QGSSGGVG
+1473 QGGSGGVG

-1592 TGSNNTAVGTYTLN
+1592 TGSNNTAVGTYSLN

-1625 TTGYDNTGIG
+1625 TTGYDNTGVG
-1635 VNALNSNTTGNRNNA
+1635 VNALNANTTGNRNNA

-1703 PDALYNNTTGY
+1703 PD
-1714 QNIAIGYN
+1714 
-1722 SQRNTTTGYRNT
+1722 
-1734 SVGANALL
+1734 
-1742 NNTDGFQNSAF
+1742 
-1753 GVNALLANT
+1753 
-1762 SGDYNSA
+1762 
-1769 FGTNSMLSNTLGER
+1769 
-1783 NVAMG
+1783 
-1788 FNALQANTT
+1788 
-1797 GSSNVAIGVNAM
+1797 
-1809 LKNTTGNENTAVGDN
+1809 
-1824 ALFENTTGHSNAAVG
+1824 
-1839 RGALYNN
+1839 ALYNN

-1950 GSYNMGVGTSTDVLL
+1950 GSYNMGIGTSTDVLQ
-1965 NNLNYASAIGAFA
+1965 NNLNYASALGAFA

-1990 LGVSKDGV
+1990 LGVGKDGV

-2007 IGATSRN
+2007 IGTTARN
-2014 DTFANTKLYVSGVS
+2014 DT
-2028 NLNGDLQGITATF
+2028 
-2041 SGAVTMGSLAAQ
+2041 
-2053 RLDIATSAGGV
+2053 
-2064 INPNVIVGLSAMSLA
+2064 
-2079 QSGDGGNTA
+2079 
-2088 VGFESLNYNT
+2088 
-2098 LGAFNTALGRNSLRD
+2098 
-2113 NISASFN
+2113 
-2120 TAVGTNTMLENETG
+2120 
-2134 SSNTAMGANAL
+2134 
-2145 RSNISGDENTAV
+2145 
-2157 GVFALNK
+2157 
-2164 NITGSFNVAM
+2164 
-2174 GRTAMF
+2174 
-2180 DNVDGVYSVS
+2180 
-2190 LGHDSMRRNTSG
+2190 
-2202 IRNTAVGNRALYDN
+2202 
-2216 LTGNLNTALG
+2216 
-2226 NASDVL
+2226 
-2232 ASNLNYA
+2232 
-2239 SAIGAHAR
+2239 
-2247 VASSNT
+2247 
-2253 LVLGALAGNKD
+2253 
-2264 ATYST
+2264 
-2269 VNDQVVIGTT
+2269 
-2279 SRNDI
+2279 

-2368 DNSFNA
+2368 DNSFNP

-2403 KTNIRAQDSGSVLSR
+2403 KTNIQAQDSGSVLGR

-2446 QGLFPEAV
+2446 QSLFPEAV

-2589 ADGSLLIVNAV
+2589 ADGSLLTVNAV

-2626 ARIADLEVNNL
+2626 ARITDLEVNNL
-2637 KANSAVAK
+2637 KANSAVAN
-2645 TVRAEQV
+2645 TVQAEQV

-2706 ASEGIELYS
+2706 ASEGIELYA

>member
-1 MKNNNSKISPVS
+1 MKKNNFKVSPIS
-13 FKPKPIVLAVQHA
+13 FKPKPIVVAVQHA
-26 LPYLVALGLGAAVIS
+26 LPYLVALGLGAAVVS

-90 EMGGV
+90 EMGTL
-95 VSGYPVDMRSV
+95 VSGYPVDMGSV

-140 GQGVANPLVYAVVS
+140 GQGVVNPLVYAVVS

-160 METSCAYILA
+160 METSCTYILA

-196 VGTYSELTAMPGEEG
+196 VGTYAELTAMPGEEG
-211 DIRLVLETNKLYS
+211 DIRLVLESNKLYS

-243 ANGAGAIAY
+243 ANGAGALAY

-270 GALSGSAATFTSSV
+270 GALAGNAATFSGSV
-284 TANSFIGN
+284 TADSFSGN

-304 NSGVL
+304 SSGVL

-338 GAISAG
+338 GAITAG

-352 AGSITISNTGVLSIT
+352 AGSITISNTGVLSIA

-391 TTSTPTFAGAM
+391 TTSTPTFAGAF

-428 TGSSFYPE
+428 TGSTFYAE

-441 GSGALAGRKNAGN
+441 GTGALAGRKNAGN

-463 RMTTLGYYDESGTWN
+463 RMATLGYYDESGTWN

-517 QSMLSNTTGTANTAI
+517 QSLYFNSSGTSNTAV
-532 GYDAMRMNTTGS
+532 GYS
-544 GNTSLGVASLHNNT
+544 
-558 TGYRNVAL
+558 AL
-566 GRGAMYYN
+566 YYN
-574 TTGYRNA
+574 TTGFSNVA
-581 MVGQAALHYN
+581 VGSGALYLNSTGNYN
-591 TVGHQNAGVGQ
+591 TAVGYDALRNNTAIDNSAFGFNALR
-602 ASIYLNTTGYYNASV
+602 ANTTGTDNVAI
-617 GAYGLYFNT
+617 GKNTLLANT
-626 TGAENSS
+626 TGNENTSLGTASLYNATTASFNTALGSRALYRSTTGGSNVAIGHDAAYSGTTANNS
-633 VGANSLLGN
+633 VAIGRFAMRDITTGTGN
-642 VSGNRNSALGYQ
+642 VAVGSFALRGLTTGDSNLALGRTAGQ
-654 ANVLSG
+654 ANGGYGGLINPTTTGARNTFLGAYSG
-660 ALNYASAI
+660 GEGALQLNYATAL
-668 GADSRVGT
+668 GVDSRVGT
-676 SDTVVLGALGV
+676 SDTVVLGALAI
-687 NKNSTYSTI
+687 NKTGTLL
-696 DDQIVIGATA
+696 DDQIVIGSTA
-706 RDDTFPNTKLYV
+706 RNDTFPNTKLYV
-718 EGNLNL
+718 EGNVNL

-745 LVPTDQKLRFG
+745 LIPTDQKLRFG
-756 GDFENSDSQ
+756 GDFESSDSQ

-797 FQIGRLEGDQLTYT
+797 FQIGQLSFDQTTYN
-811 PVFRVAGNGDVIAS
+811 PVFRVAGNGDVIANGS
-825 GTVSATRLVLG
+825 ISATRLLLSDSAGGVAEPNVIIG
-836 DYSGGVSEPNI
+836 VGAMVGAASGGGANTAIGINALNQNTSGFKNI
-847 AIGAGALASP
+847 AIGNIALFNNTLGNKNTGVGYGALF
-857 ASGLGANLAI
+857 G
-867 GFYSLNSN
+867 
-875 TSGQKNVAIGNLALR
+875 
-890 HNTTGLKN
+890 
-898 TALGYAAF
+898 
-906 YNNTTGSNNTA
+906 NTTGSNNTA
-917 LGDGAAFNNTSGNN
+917 MGDGVAYNLTTGDN
-931 NTALGQA
+931 NTALGQVA
-938 AMFSNTTGYL
+938 LFSTTSGYKNTAVGQIAMFYNSTGFENVALGSEAMYSNTTGYKNTAVGHQAL
-948 NTVVG
+948 FSNTDGIENVALGTNTLSGNTTGDYNTALGRWAGYSPYTGGAVNTVNANTTGSFNTFVG
-953 KSALYYNTTGYQ
+953 AFTLPSVATEIQYATAIGAGATVGTSNTLVLGRVSDVTVMGSSIDDLSGNRLQVTGNARFTGNVDVGSLSVLGVPATFAFSYASDTGSTFYAEPNLGLGTGALAGRKNAGNVAVGDGVLGQMATTGYGTESGTWNTGVGYQALYTNDYGDENTALGYKSLYSNTTGYY
-965 NTALGVQAL
+965 NTASGAW
-974 FANTT
+974 
-979 GRDNTAVGS
+979 
-988 LSLLNNTTG
+988 
-997 ISNTAVGDSSLYFN
+997 SLYFN
-1011 TTGEKNAA
+1011 TEGSFNTANGYY
-1019 LGDNSLR
+1019 SLQA
-1026 SNTTGFRNV
+1026 NTTGDDNV
-1035 AIGQSSLRG
+1035 AVGAYSLMA
-1044 NTTGSRN
+1044 NTTGS
-1051 VALGD
+1051 
-1056 DAGYA
+1056 
-1061 NSAFDNTNAN
+1061 
-1071 ISGSNNTFLGA
+1071 
-1082 NAMPGT
+1082 
-1088 AAQLSYATALGSDA
+1088 
-1102 LVTTSNTIALGRITD
+1102 
-1117 TTVIGAAGAATSG
+1117 
-1130 LLLDKAFQ
+1130 
-1138 VTGDIGVTGNFE
+1138 
-1150 IGGTFTAPS
+1150 
-1159 AIFAGSVTS
+1159 
-1168 SRLNVGTLD
+1168 
-1177 GVSSTNTIIGL
+1177 
-1188 NAIEGVQSGLG
+1188 
-1199 SNVAVGESAMRYN
+1199 SNVAVGQFGLGRN
-1212 TTGAYNTAVG
+1212 TTGYYNTAMGDAALNGNTTGFYNTAIGAYAADTISTSAYVTSIGAFSMFRATASESVAVGTNTLYYSEGQYNTAVG
-1222 TYALFQ
+1222 
-1228 NSAGGGN
+1228 NSTFGE
-1235 TTLGAFAGAYM
+1235 LRAGA
-1246 DSSSLVT
+1246 S
-1253 AIGDHAAVSA
+1253 
-1263 DGSESVAIGA
+1263 
-1273 YALNRFLGLYHV
+1273 
-1285 SVGNNSLGSLTT
+1285 
-1297 GNANTA
+1297 NTA
-1303 LGHYAMPSLASGDT
+1303 LGHYAMPALTTGNT
-1317 NIAIGHRSGNTITN
+1317 NIAIGHRSGNTITT

-1342 GDGTLTSNSNIALG
+1342 GNGTLTSTSNIALG

-1375 SVSTSN
+1375 SVTTSN
-1381 TVVLGRTIDNIV
+1381 TVVLGRTTDTAVI
-1393 MGATGDDG
+1393 GATGDDG

-1422 GTAANYTQLRDLRVM
+1422 GDAANYTQLRDLRVM
-1437 SSVDD
+1437 SSSND

-1449 IYTRGRKTSI
+1449 IRSAATTTTI
-1459 DAGGAEDGLVFRVG
+1459 DVGGAENGLVFRVG
-1473 QGSSGGVG
+1473 QGGSGGVG
-1481 DQTYNT
+1481 EQTYNT
-1487 VLTLKPDQSAV
+1487 VLTLNPDQSAV
-1498 FTGRVDV
+1498 FAGRVDV

-1512 EQIAPVNKAN
+1512 EQVAPVNKAN
-1522 IDTALTFASTVG
+1522 IDAALTYTSTAG
-1534 AAYPQSSLA
+1534 AAFPQSSLA
-1543 LGVNALDADPRAGN
+1543 LGLNALDADPRAGN
-1557 IAIGEGVLTSLSP
+1557 VAVGEGVLTSLSP
-1570 SAINTEGI
+1570 SAVSTDGI
-1578 FNTGVGFNALTLNS
+1578 FNTGVGFNALTLNG
-1592 TGSNNTAVGTYTLN
+1592 TGSYNTAIGTYTLAANTTGYNNTAV
-1606 RNTTGYANTAIGV
+1606 GV

-1625 TTGYDNTGIG
+1625 STGFDNTGVG
-1635 VNALNSNTTGNRNNA
+1635 RNALNLNTTGSRNNA
-1650 LGVNALFSNSSGAQN
+1650 LGVNALYSNTTGAQN
-1665 NALGTNS
+1665 NAIGANAM
-1672 LFSNTTGYQNVAVGD
+1672 FSNTTGSQNVALGD
-1687 NALYTNSAG
+1687 NALYTNNVG
-1696 YQNVAVG
+1696 YQIVAIG
-1703 PDALYNNTTGY
+1703 QDALYNNTSGH
-1714 QNIAIGYN
+1714 QNIAIGFN

-1734 SVGANALL
+1734 AVGVNSLL
-1742 NNTDGFQNSAF
+1742 NNTDGFENSAF
-1753 GVNALLANT
+1753 GVNALLGNT

-1769 FGTNSMLSNTLGER
+1769 FGTNSLLTNTLGER
-1783 NVAMG
+1783 NVAVG
-1788 FNALQANTT
+1788 FNTLLSNTT
-1797 GSSNVAIGVNAM
+1797 GSNNVAVGANAL
-1809 LKNTTGNENTAVGDN
+1809 LKNTSGNENTAVGDN

-1839 RGALYNN
+1839 RGALNNN
-1846 TTGYYNIAVGRNA
+1846 TTGYYNIAMGRNA

-1882 GYNNSALGRNALQN
+1882 GYNNAAVGRNALQN

-1903 TALGTFSMFGSTTGL
+1903 TALGTFSMFGSTTGF
-1918 DNTSVGFNTLYS
+1918 DNTAVGLNALYS
-1930 NTTGNANLALGKN
+1930 NTTGNSNVSLGMN

-1950 GSYNMGVGTSTDVLL
+1950 GSYNTGLGRSSDVLS

-1990 LGVSKDGV
+1990 LGAGKDGV
-1998 VSSTDDQVV
+1998 VSSVDDQVV
-2007 IGATSRN
+2007 IGSTSRN
-2014 DTFANTKLYVSGVS
+2014 DTIANTV
-2028 NLNGDLQGITATF
+2028 
-2041 SGAVTMGSLAAQ
+2041 
-2053 RLDIATSAGGV
+2053 
-2064 INPNVIVGLSAMSLA
+2064 
-2079 QSGDGGNTA
+2079 
-2088 VGFESLNYNT
+2088 
-2098 LGAFNTALGRNSLRD
+2098 
-2113 NISASFN
+2113 
-2120 TAVGTNTMLENETG
+2120 
-2134 SSNTAMGANAL
+2134 
-2145 RSNISGDENTAV
+2145 
-2157 GVFALNK
+2157 
-2164 NITGSFNVAM
+2164 
-2174 GRTAMF
+2174 
-2180 DNVDGVYSVS
+2180 
-2190 LGHDSMRRNTSG
+2190 
-2202 IRNTAVGNRALYDN
+2202 
-2216 LTGNLNTALG
+2216 
-2226 NASDVL
+2226 
-2232 ASNLNYA
+2232 
-2239 SAIGAHAR
+2239 
-2247 VASSNT
+2247 
-2253 LVLGALAGNKD
+2253 
-2264 ATYST
+2264 
-2269 VNDQVVIGTT
+2269 
-2279 SRNDI
+2279 
-2284 ISNTIFHVAGVSN
+2284 FHVAGVSN
-2297 FSSMLYAT
+2297 FSSKLYAA
-2305 GGAQISTNHSLHF
+2305 GGAQISTGQVLSL

-2338 QSILRIS
+2338 ESIFRIA
-2345 IGDNIKTFGEAT
+2345 IGDNVQTFGEPTA
-2357 GDELQVGRLNP
+2357 DEFQVGRLNP
-2368 DNSFNA
+2368 DNSYNP

-2403 KTNIRAQDSGSVLSR
+2403 KTNIQVQDTGSVLSR

-2446 QGLFPEAV
+2446 QNLFPEAV

-2498 TVLDEQINQHDTRI
+2498 TVLDDRVNQHDTRI
-2512 TSLESWRSDA
+2512 TSLESWRTDA
-2522 SKRMDGMQTA
+2522 GKRMDGMQNA

-2571 SDLINNINSRWA
+2571 SDLINNINSRWT

-2589 ADGSLLIVNAV
+2589 ADGSLLTVNAV
-2600 ELKVSNFTAQQL
+2600 ELKVSNFTAQQV

-2637 KANSAVAK
+2637 RANSAVAN
-2645 TVRAEQV
+2645 TVQAEQL

-2706 ASEGIELYS
+2706 ASEGIELYA

>member
-1 MKNNNSKISPVS
+1 MKKNKPTVSPIN

-90 EMGGV
+90 EMGTV
-95 VSGYPVDMRSV
+95 VGGYPVDMGSV

-441 GSGALAGRKNAGN
+441 GTGALAGLKSAGN

-463 RMTTLGYYDESGTWN
+463 RMATLGYYDESGTWN

-544 GNTSLGVASLHNNT
+544 GNTSLGVASLHNST

-591 TVGHQNAGVGQ
+591 TEGHQNAGVGQ

-617 GAYGLYFNT
+617 GAYGLYYNT

-687 NKNSTYSTI
+687 NKNSIYSTI

-706 RDDTFPNTKLYV
+706 RNDTFPNTKLYV
-718 EGNLNL
+718 EGNVNI

-797 FQIGRLEGDQLTYT
+797 FQIGRLEDDQLTYT

-825 GTVSATRLVLG
+825 GTVSATRLLLS
-836 DYSGGVSEPNI
+836 DSSGGIDEPNVI
-847 AIGAGALASP
+847 IGVGAMAGAASGGGANTAIGINAL
-857 ASGLGANLAI
+857 NQ
-867 GFYSLNSN
+867 N
-875 TSGQKNVAIGNLALR
+875 TSGFKNIAVGNIALFN
-890 HNTTGLKN
+890 NTVGNKN
-898 TALGYAAF
+898 TGVGYGALFG
-906 YNNTTGSNNTA
+906 NTTGSNNTA
-917 LGDGAAFNNTSGNN
+917 VGDGVAYSMTTGDK
-931 NTALGQA
+931 NTALGQI
-938 AMFSNTTGYL
+938 AMFSNTSGEENTAIGQAAMYSNITGYM

-953 KSALYYNTTGYQ
+953 QAALFYNTVGYQ
-965 NTALGVQAL
+965 NTALGAQSL

-1082 NAMPGT
+1082 NALPGVAT
-1088 AAQLSYATALGSDA
+1088 QLNYATALGSDA

-1117 TTVIGAAGAATSG
+1117 TTVIGATGDDLSG
-1130 LLLDKAFQ
+1130 NRLQ
-1138 VTGDIGVTGNFE
+1138 VTGNARFTGN
-1150 IGGTFTAPS
+1150 
-1159 AIFAGSVTS
+1159 V
-1168 SRLNVGTLD
+1168 D
-1177 GVSSTNTIIGL
+1177 VSSL
-1188 NAIEGVQSGLG
+1188 SVLGVPATFAFSYASDTGSAFYAEPNLGLG
-1199 SNVAVGESAMRYN
+1199 VGALAGRKNAGNVAVGDGVLGQMATTGYGTESGTWNTGVGYQALYSNDYGDENTALGYKSLYSN
-1212 TTGAYNTAVG
+1212 TTGYYNTASGAWSLYSNTTGSYNTANGYYSLQANTTGDDNVAVGAYALMANTTGSSNVSVGQFGLGRNTTGYYNTAVG
-1222 TYALFQ
+1222 DAAL
-1228 NSAGGGN
+1228 NGN
-1235 TTLGAFAGAYM
+1235 TTGFYN
-1246 DSSSLVT
+1246 T
-1253 AIGDHAAVSA
+1253 
-1263 DGSESVAIGA
+1263 AIGA
-1273 YALNRFLGLYHV
+1273 YAADTISTSAYVTSIGAFSMFRATASESVAVGTNTLYY
-1285 SVGNNSLGSLTT
+1285 SEGQYNTAVGNSTFGELRAGAS
-1297 GNANTA
+1297 NTA
-1303 LGHYAMPSLASGDT
+1303 LGHYAMPALTTGNT
-1317 NIAIGHRSGNTITN
+1317 NIAIGHRSGNTITT

-1342 GDGTLTSNSNIALG
+1342 GNGTLTSTSNIALG

-1375 SVSTSN
+1375 SVTTSN

-1422 GTAANYTQLRDLRVM
+1422 GDATNYTQLRDLRVM

-1473 QGSSGGVG
+1473 QGGSGGVG

-1592 TGSNNTAVGTYTLN
+1592 TGSNNTAVGTYSLN

-1625 TTGYDNTGIG
+1625 TTGYDNTGVG
-1635 VNALNSNTTGNRNNA
+1635 VNALNANTTGNRNNA
-1650 LGVNALFSNSSGAQN
+1650 LGVNALFSNSSGTQN

-1703 PDALYNNTTGY
+1703 PDALYNNTTGH

-1882 GYNNSALGRNALQN
+1882 GYNNAALGRNALQN

-1903 TALGTFSMFGSTTGL
+1903 TALGTFSMFGSTTGF
-1918 DNTSVGFNTLYS
+1918 DNTGVGLNSLYS

-1950 GSYNMGVGTSTDVLL
+1950 GSYNMGIGTSTDVLL

-1990 LGVSKDGV
+1990 LGAGKDGV
-1998 VSSTDDQVV
+1998 VSS
-2007 IGATSRN
+2007 
-2014 DTFANTKLYVSGVS
+2014 
-2028 NLNGDLQGITATF
+2028 
-2041 SGAVTMGSLAAQ
+2041 
-2053 RLDIATSAGGV
+2053 
-2064 INPNVIVGLSAMSLA
+2064 
-2079 QSGDGGNTA
+2079 
-2088 VGFESLNYNT
+2088 
-2098 LGAFNTALGRNSLRD
+2098 
-2113 NISASFN
+2113 
-2120 TAVGTNTMLENETG
+2120 
-2134 SSNTAMGANAL
+2134 
-2145 RSNISGDENTAV
+2145 
-2157 GVFALNK
+2157 
-2164 NITGSFNVAM
+2164 
-2174 GRTAMF
+2174 
-2180 DNVDGVYSVS
+2180 
-2190 LGHDSMRRNTSG
+2190 
-2202 IRNTAVGNRALYDN
+2202 
-2216 LTGNLNTALG
+2216 
-2226 NASDVL
+2226 
-2232 ASNLNYA
+2232 
-2239 SAIGAHAR
+2239 
-2247 VASSNT
+2247 
-2253 LVLGALAGNKD
+2253 
-2264 ATYST
+2264 

-2279 SRNDI
+2279 SRNDT

-2305 GGAQISTNHSLHF
+2305 GGAQVSSNQLLRF
-2318 GPDSESTDR
+2318 GGNQEGTDTVG
-2327 LSIYRFNPAFD
+2327 IYRTNTASD
-2338 QSILRIS
+2338 QSLLRIG
-2345 IGDNIKTFGEAT
+2345 IGDNANTFGT
-2357 GDELQVGRLNP
+2357 GTTDEFQVGRLNS
-2368 DNSFNA
+2368 DDSFNP

-2403 KTNIRAQDSGSVLSR
+2403 KTNIQAQDSGSVLGR

-2446 QGLFPEAV
+2446 QSLFPEAV

-2512 TSLESWRSDA
+2512 TSLESWRTDA

-2589 ADGSLLIVNAV
+2589 ADGSLLTVNAV

-2637 KANSAVAK
+2637 KANSAVAN
-2645 TVRAEQV
+2645 TVQAEQV

-2706 ASEGIELYS
+2706 ASEGIELYA

>member
-1 MKNNNSKISPVS
+1 MKKNKPKVSHVS
-13 FKPKPIVLAVQHA
+13 FKPKPIVLAVKHA
-26 LPYLVALGLGAAVIS
+26 LPYLVALGLGAAAIS

-95 VSGYPVDMRSV
+95 VSGYPVDMGSV

-154 PGLNGS
+154 PGLNGG

-170 NRRGLGDD
+170 NRSGLGDD

-196 VGTYSELTAMPGEEG
+196 VGTYAELTAMPGEEG

-224 YVGGAWQPVD
+224 YVGGGWQPVD

-243 ANGAGAIAY
+243 VNGAGAIAY

-284 TANSFIGN
+284 TANSFVGN

-304 NSGVL
+304 NSGLL

-338 GAISAG
+338 GGISAG

-352 AGSITISNTGVLSIT
+352 AGSITISNTGVLSIA

-428 TGSSFYPE
+428 TGSTFYPE

-441 GSGALAGRKNAGN
+441 GTGALAARKSAGN
-454 VAIGMDVLG
+454 VAVGMDVLG
-463 RMTTLGYYDESGTWN
+463 RMTTLGYGSESGSWN

-499 YKSLYSNTTGYYN
+499 YKSLYANTTGYYN

-532 GYDAMRMNTTGS
+532 GYDAMRMNTTGN
-544 GNTSLGVASLHNNT
+544 GNTSLGVASLRNNT

-591 TVGHQNAGVGQ
+591 TEGHQNAGVGQ

-617 GAYGLYFNT
+617 GAYGLYYNT

-687 NKNSTYSTI
+687 NKNSIYSTI
-696 DDQIVIGATA
+696 DDQIVIGSTA
-706 RDDTFPNTKLYV
+706 RNDTFLNTKLYV
-718 EGNLNL
+718 EGNVNL

-745 LVPTDQKLRFG
+745 LIPTDQKLRFG

-765 FIYRSNLADDQTVMR
+765 FIYRSNFASDQTLMR

-811 PVFRVAGNGDVIAS
+811 PVFRVAGNGDVIATGIMTANAFVGDGS
-825 GTVSATRLVLG
+825 ALTNLNANNFTTGILPVARGGTGVDGSAAINGQLLIGNGTGYTLGNITGTANQINVVNGAGSITLSLPQDIATTSTPTFAGAFFTGNVDVVSISQAGTPATLAFQYASDTG
-836 DYSGGVSEPNI
+836 AAFYAEPNLGL
-847 AIGAGALASP
+847 GAGALAGRKN
-857 ASGLGANLAI
+857 AG
-867 GFYSLNSN
+867 
-875 TSGQKNVAIGNLALR
+875 NVAVGDGVLGQMA
-890 HNTTGLKN
+890 TTGYGTESGTWNTGVGYQALYSNDYGDEN
-898 TALGYAAF
+898 TALGYKSMYSNTTGY
-906 YNNTTGSNNTA
+906 YNTASGAWSLYANTTGRYNTANGYFSLQANTTGYDNVAVGAYALRRNTTGYYNSALGSNALYSNTTGYYNTAMGGYSMYLNTTGSNNTA
-917 LGDGAAFNNTSGNN
+917 VGN
-931 NTALGQA
+931 
-938 AMFSNTTGYL
+938 
-948 NTVVG
+948 
-953 KSALYYNTTGYQ
+953 
-965 NTALGVQAL
+965 
-974 FANTT
+974 
-979 GRDNTAVGS
+979 
-988 LSLLNNTTG
+988 
-997 ISNTAVGDSSLYFN
+997 
-1011 TTGEKNAA
+1011 
-1019 LGDNSLR
+1019 
-1026 SNTTGFRNV
+1026 
-1035 AIGQSSLRG
+1035 
-1044 NTTGSRN
+1044 
-1051 VALGD
+1051 
-1056 DAGYA
+1056 
-1061 NSAFDNTNAN
+1061 
-1071 ISGSNNTFLGA
+1071 
-1082 NAMPGT
+1082 
-1088 AAQLSYATALGSDA
+1088 
-1102 LVTTSNTIALGRITD
+1102 
-1117 TTVIGAAGAATSG
+1117 
-1130 LLLDKAFQ
+1130 
-1138 VTGDIGVTGNFE
+1138 
-1150 IGGTFTAPS
+1150 
-1159 AIFAGSVTS
+1159 
-1168 SRLNVGTLD
+1168 
-1177 GVSSTNTIIGL
+1177 
-1188 NAIEGVQSGLG
+1188 
-1199 SNVAVGESAMRYN
+1199 
-1212 TTGAYNTAVG
+1212 
-1222 TYALFQ
+1222 YALFR
-1228 NSAGGGN
+1228 NSTGGGN

-1246 DSSSLVT
+1246 DASSLVT
-1253 AIGDHAAVSA
+1253 AIGDNAAVDA

-1297 GNANTA
+1297 GNSNTA
-1303 LGHYAMPSLASGDT
+1303 LGHYAMPSLSSGDT
-1317 NIAIGHRSGNTITN
+1317 NISIGHRSGNTVTT

-1342 GDGTLTSNSNIALG
+1342 GNGTLTSNNNIALG
-1356 NSATIG
+1356 HSTTIG
-1362 DALSYAVTIGNDS
+1362 DSLSYAVTIGNDS
-1375 SVSTSN
+1375 SVTTSN
-1381 TVVLGRTIDNIV
+1381 TVVLGRTVDNIV

-1401 SGNKLQVTGGL
+1401 SGHKLQVTGGL

-1422 GTAANYTQLRDLRVM
+1422 GDAANYTQLRDLRVM

-1473 QGSSGGVG
+1473 QGNSGGVG

-1498 FTGRVDV
+1498 FAGRVDV

-1512 EQIAPVNKAN
+1512 EQVAPVNKAN
-1522 IDTALTFASTVG
+1522 IDAALTFASTVG

-1606 RNTTGYANTAIGV
+1606 RNTSGYSNTAMGV

-1625 TTGYDNTGIG
+1625 TTGFDNVGVG
-1635 VNALNSNTTGNRNNA
+1635 VNALNLNSTGSRNNA
-1650 LGVNALFSNSSGAQN
+1650 VGVNALYSNSMGAQN
-1665 NALGTNS
+1665 NVLGTNAM
-1672 LFSNTTGYQNVAVGD
+1672 FSNTTGYQNVAVGD
-1687 NALYTNSAG
+1687 NALYTNSVG

-1722 SQRNTTTGYRNT
+1722 AQRNTTSGYRNT
-1734 SVGANALL
+1734 AAGANALL

-1753 GVNALLANT
+1753 GANALLANT

-1783 NVAMG
+1783 NVATG

-1797 GSSNVAIGVNAM
+1797 GSSNVAVGVNAM

-1882 GYNNSALGRNALQN
+1882 GYNNSALGRNTLQN

-1903 TALGTFSMFGSTTGL
+1903 TALGTYSMFGSTTGI
-1918 DNTSVGFNTLYS
+1918 DNTAVGLNSLYS
-1930 NTTGNANLALGKN
+1930 NTTGNSNVSLGMN

-1950 GSYNMGVGTSTDVLL
+1950 GSYNMGLGRSSDVLL

-1990 LGVSKDGV
+1990 LGAGKDGV
-1998 VSSTDDQVV
+1998 VSS
-2007 IGATSRN
+2007 
-2014 DTFANTKLYVSGVS
+2014 
-2028 NLNGDLQGITATF
+2028 
-2041 SGAVTMGSLAAQ
+2041 
-2053 RLDIATSAGGV
+2053 
-2064 INPNVIVGLSAMSLA
+2064 
-2079 QSGDGGNTA
+2079 
-2088 VGFESLNYNT
+2088 
-2098 LGAFNTALGRNSLRD
+2098 
-2113 NISASFN
+2113 
-2120 TAVGTNTMLENETG
+2120 
-2134 SSNTAMGANAL
+2134 
-2145 RSNISGDENTAV
+2145 
-2157 GVFALNK
+2157 
-2164 NITGSFNVAM
+2164 
-2174 GRTAMF
+2174 
-2180 DNVDGVYSVS
+2180 
-2190 LGHDSMRRNTSG
+2190 
-2202 IRNTAVGNRALYDN
+2202 
-2216 LTGNLNTALG
+2216 
-2226 NASDVL
+2226 
-2232 ASNLNYA
+2232 
-2239 SAIGAHAR
+2239 
-2247 VASSNT
+2247 
-2253 LVLGALAGNKD
+2253 
-2264 ATYST
+2264 

-2279 SRNDI
+2279 SRNDT
-2284 ISNTIFHVAGVSN
+2284 ISNTIFHVAGISN
-2297 FSSMLYAT
+2297 FTSTLYAT

-2368 DNSFNA
+2368 DNSFNP

-2403 KTNIRAQDSGSVLSR
+2403 KTNIQAQDSSSVLGR
-2418 LEQLQTYSYEYLA
+2418 LEQLQTYSYEYLS

-2498 TVLDEQINQHDTRI
+2498 AVLDDRINQHDTRI
-2512 TSLESWRSDA
+2512 TSLEGWKVEA
-2522 SKRMDGMQTA
+2522 GKRMGEMHNA
-2532 IDLNIQKIAENAVAI
+2532 IDLNIQKIAANTVAI

-2556 LDDALFTLDGQVKNN
+2556 LDDALFSLDGQVKNN

-2589 ADGSLLIVNAV
+2589 ADGSLLTVNAV

-2637 KANSAVAK
+2637 KANSAVAN

-2706 ASEGIELYS
+2706 ASEGIELYA
-2715 EGNQVKVIAAG
+2715 EGNVVKVIAAG

>member
-1 MKNNNSKISPVS
+1 MKKNKPKVSHVS
-13 FKPKPIVLAVQHA
+13 FKPKPIVLAVKHA
-26 LPYLVALGLGAAVIS
+26 LPYLVALGLGAAAIS

-95 VSGYPVDMRSV
+95 VSGYPVDMGSV

-154 PGLNGS
+154 PGLNGG

-170 NRRGLGDD
+170 NRSGLGDD

-196 VGTYSELTAMPGEEG
+196 VGTYAELTAMPGEEG

-224 YVGGAWQPVD
+224 YVGGGWQPVD

-243 ANGAGAIAY
+243 VNGAGAIAY

-284 TANSFIGN
+284 TANSFVGN

-304 NSGVL
+304 NSGLL

-338 GAISAG
+338 GGISAG

-352 AGSITISNTGVLSIT
+352 AGSITISNTGVLSIA

-428 TGSSFYPE
+428 TGSTFYPE

-441 GSGALAGRKNAGN
+441 GTGALAARKSAGN
-454 VAIGMDVLG
+454 VAVGMDVLG
-463 RMTTLGYYDESGTWN
+463 RMTTLGYGSESGSWN

-499 YKSLYSNTTGYYN
+499 YKSLYANTTGYYN

-532 GYDAMRMNTTGS
+532 GYDAMRMNTTGN
-544 GNTSLGVASLHNNT
+544 GNTSLGVASLRNNT

-591 TVGHQNAGVGQ
+591 TEGHQNAGVGQ

-617 GAYGLYFNT
+617 GAYGLYYNT

-687 NKNSTYSTI
+687 NKNSIYSTI
-696 DDQIVIGATA
+696 DDQIVIGSTA
-706 RDDTFPNTKLYV
+706 RNDTFLNTKLYV
-718 EGNLNL
+718 EGNVNL

-745 LVPTDQKLRFG
+745 LIPTDQKLRFG

-765 FIYRSNLADDQTVMR
+765 FIYRSNFASDQTLMR

-811 PVFRVAGNGDVIAS
+811 PVFRVAGNGDVIATGIMTANAFVGDGS
-825 GTVSATRLVLG
+825 ALTNLNASNFTTGILPVARGGTGVDGSAAINGQLLIGNGTGYTLGNITGTANQINVVNGAGSITLSLPQDIATTSTPTFAGAFFTGNVDVVSISQAGTPATLAFQYASDTG
-836 DYSGGVSEPNI
+836 AAFYAEPNLGL
-847 AIGAGALASP
+847 GAGALAGRKN
-857 ASGLGANLAI
+857 AG
-867 GFYSLNSN
+867 
-875 TSGQKNVAIGNLALR
+875 NVAVGDGVLGQMA
-890 HNTTGLKN
+890 TTGYGTESGTWNTGVGYQALYSNDYGDEN
-898 TALGYAAF
+898 TALGYKSMYSNTTGY
-906 YNNTTGSNNTA
+906 YNTASGAWSLYANTTGRYNTANGYFSLQANTTGYDNVAVGAYALRRNTTGYYNSALGSNALYSNTTGYYNTAMGGYSMYLNTTGSNNTA
-917 LGDGAAFNNTSGNN
+917 VGN
-931 NTALGQA
+931 
-938 AMFSNTTGYL
+938 
-948 NTVVG
+948 
-953 KSALYYNTTGYQ
+953 
-965 NTALGVQAL
+965 
-974 FANTT
+974 
-979 GRDNTAVGS
+979 
-988 LSLLNNTTG
+988 
-997 ISNTAVGDSSLYFN
+997 
-1011 TTGEKNAA
+1011 
-1019 LGDNSLR
+1019 
-1026 SNTTGFRNV
+1026 
-1035 AIGQSSLRG
+1035 
-1044 NTTGSRN
+1044 
-1051 VALGD
+1051 
-1056 DAGYA
+1056 
-1061 NSAFDNTNAN
+1061 
-1071 ISGSNNTFLGA
+1071 
-1082 NAMPGT
+1082 
-1088 AAQLSYATALGSDA
+1088 
-1102 LVTTSNTIALGRITD
+1102 
-1117 TTVIGAAGAATSG
+1117 
-1130 LLLDKAFQ
+1130 
-1138 VTGDIGVTGNFE
+1138 
-1150 IGGTFTAPS
+1150 
-1159 AIFAGSVTS
+1159 
-1168 SRLNVGTLD
+1168 
-1177 GVSSTNTIIGL
+1177 
-1188 NAIEGVQSGLG
+1188 
-1199 SNVAVGESAMRYN
+1199 
-1212 TTGAYNTAVG
+1212 
-1222 TYALFQ
+1222 YALFR
-1228 NSAGGGN
+1228 NSTGGGN

-1246 DSSSLVT
+1246 DASSLVT
-1253 AIGDHAAVSA
+1253 AIGDNAAVDA

-1297 GNANTA
+1297 GNSNTA
-1303 LGHYAMPSLASGDT
+1303 LGHYAMPSLSSGDT
-1317 NIAIGHRSGNTITN
+1317 NIAIGHRSGNTITTGN
-1331 GSRNILIGDLA
+1331 RNILIGDLA
-1342 GDGTLTSNSNIALG
+1342 ANGTLTSNSNIALG
-1356 NSATIG
+1356 HGATIG

-1375 SVSTSN
+1375 SVTTSN
-1381 TVVLGRTIDNIV
+1381 TVVLGRTIDSIV

-1422 GTAANYTQLRDLRVM
+1422 GTATNYTQLRDLRVM
-1437 SSVDD
+1437 SSADD

-1449 IYTRGRKTSI
+1449 IRAGARSTSV
-1459 DAGGAEDGLVFRVG
+1459 DVGGAEDGLIFRVG
-1473 QGSSGGVG
+1473 QGSSGGIG

-1498 FTGRVDV
+1498 FAGRVDV

-1512 EQIAPVNKAN
+1512 QQVAPVNKAN
-1522 IDTALTFASTVG
+1522 IDAALTFASTVG

-1543 LGVNALDADPRAGN
+1543 LGINALDADPRAGN
-1557 IAIGEGVLTSLSP
+1557 VAIGEGVLTSLSP
-1570 SAINTEGI
+1570 SAVNTDGI

-1606 RNTTGYANTAIGV
+1606 RNTSGYSNTAIGV

-1625 TTGYDNTGIG
+1625 TTGFDNVGVG
-1635 VNALNSNTTGNRNNA
+1635 VNALNLNSAGSRNNA
-1650 LGVNALFSNSSGAQN
+1650 VGVNALYSNSTGTKN
-1665 NALGTNS
+1665 NALGTNT
-1672 LFSNTTGYQNVAVGD
+1672 LFLNTTGYQNVAIGD

-1714 QNIAIGYN
+1714 QNIAMGYN
-1722 SQRNTTTGYRNT
+1722 SQRNTSTGYRNT

-1742 NNTDGFQNSAF
+1742 NNTDGFENSAF

-1769 FGTNSMLSNTLGER
+1769 FGMNSLLSNTLGER
-1783 NVAMG
+1783 NVAVG
-1788 FNALQANTT
+1788 FNTLLSNTT
-1797 GSSNVAIGVNAM
+1797 GSNNVAVGANAL
-1809 LKNTTGNENTAVGDN
+1809 LKNTTGSENTAVGDN

-1839 RGALYNN
+1839 RGALNNN

-1882 GYNNSALGRNALQN
+1882 GYNNAALGRNTLQN

-1903 TALGTFSMFGSTTGL
+1903 TALGTYSMFGSTTGF
-1918 DNTSVGFNTLYS
+1918 DNTAVGLNSLYS
-1930 NTTGNANLALGKN
+1930 NATGNSNVSLGMN

-1950 GSYNMGVGTSTDVLL
+1950 GSYNMGLGRSSDVLL

-1990 LGVSKDGV
+1990 LGAGKDGV
-1998 VSSTDDQVV
+1998 VSS
-2007 IGATSRN
+2007 
-2014 DTFANTKLYVSGVS
+2014 
-2028 NLNGDLQGITATF
+2028 
-2041 SGAVTMGSLAAQ
+2041 
-2053 RLDIATSAGGV
+2053 
-2064 INPNVIVGLSAMSLA
+2064 
-2079 QSGDGGNTA
+2079 
-2088 VGFESLNYNT
+2088 
-2098 LGAFNTALGRNSLRD
+2098 
-2113 NISASFN
+2113 
-2120 TAVGTNTMLENETG
+2120 
-2134 SSNTAMGANAL
+2134 
-2145 RSNISGDENTAV
+2145 
-2157 GVFALNK
+2157 
-2164 NITGSFNVAM
+2164 
-2174 GRTAMF
+2174 
-2180 DNVDGVYSVS
+2180 
-2190 LGHDSMRRNTSG
+2190 
-2202 IRNTAVGNRALYDN
+2202 
-2216 LTGNLNTALG
+2216 
-2226 NASDVL
+2226 
-2232 ASNLNYA
+2232 
-2239 SAIGAHAR
+2239 
-2247 VASSNT
+2247 
-2253 LVLGALAGNKD
+2253 
-2264 ATYST
+2264 

-2279 SRNDI
+2279 SRNDT

-2297 FSSMLYAT
+2297 FSSTLYAT
-2305 GGAQISTNHSLHF
+2305 GGAQVSSNQLLRF
-2318 GPDSESTDR
+2318 GGNQEGTDTVG
-2327 LSIYRFNPAFD
+2327 IYRTNTASD
-2338 QSILRIS
+2338 QSLLRIG
-2345 IGDNIKTFGEAT
+2345 IGDNANTFGT
-2357 GDELQVGRLNP
+2357 GTTDEFQVGRLNS
-2368 DNSFNA
+2368 DDSFNP

-2431 NPNLGRRIGVIAQEI
+2431 NPSLGRRIGVIAQEI

-2498 TVLDEQINQHDTRI
+2498 TVLDDRINQHDTRI
-2512 TSLESWRSDA
+2512 TSLESWRTDT

-2532 IDLNIQKIAENAVAI
+2532 IDLNIQKIAENTVAI
-2547 QTNSVAIER
+2547 QTNSAAIER
-2556 LDDALFTLDGQVKNN
+2556 LDDALFNLDGHVKNN
-2571 SDLINNINSRWA
+2571 SDLINNINARWA
-2583 KNFSES
+2583 RNFSES
-2589 ADGSLLIVNAV
+2589 EDGSVLAVNAV

-2637 KANSAVAK
+2637 KANSAVAN

-2706 ASEGIELYS
+2706 ASEGIELYA

>member
-1 MKNNNSKISPVS
+1 MKKNKSKVNPVS

-83 NGVLRAS
+83 NGALRAS
-90 EMGGV
+90 EMGAV
-95 VSGYPVDMRSV
+95 VGGYPVDMGSV

-130 ASTSNSSFLA
+130 ASTSNSGFLA

-196 VGTYSELTAMPGEEG
+196 VGTYAELTAMPGEEG

-428 TGSSFYPE
+428 TGSTFYAE

-441 GSGALAGRKNAGN
+441 GTGALAGLKSAGN

-463 RMTTLGYYDESGTWN
+463 RMSTLGYGSESGTWN

-499 YKSLYSNTTGYYN
+499 YKSLYANTTGYYN

-591 TVGHQNAGVGQ
+591 TEGHQNAGVGQ
-602 ASIYLNTTGYYNASV
+602 ASIYYNTTGYYNASV

-696 DDQIVIGATA
+696 DDQIVIGSTV
-706 RDDTFPNTKLYV
+706 RNDTFPNTKLYV

-965 NTALGVQAL
+965 NTALGAQSL

-1082 NAMPGT
+1082 NALPGVAT
-1088 AAQLSYATALGSDA
+1088 QLNYATALGSEA
-1102 LVTTSNTIALGRITD
+1102 LVTTSNTITLGRITD
-1117 TTVIGAAGAATSG
+1117 TTVIGATGTATSG
-1130 LLLDKAFQ
+1130 LLLDKALQ

-1159 AIFAGSVTS
+1159 ATFTGSVTS

-1188 NAIEGVQSGLG
+1188 NAIEGVQSGFG

-1222 TYALFQ
+1222 THALFQ

-1273 YALNRFLGLYHV
+1273 YALSQFLGLYHV

-1303 LGHYAMPSLASGDT
+1303 IGHYAMPSLASGDT
-1317 NIAIGHRSGNTITN
+1317 NIAIGHRSGNTITT

-1342 GDGTLTSNSNIALG
+1342 GDGSLTSNNNIALG

-1375 SVSTSN
+1375 SVTTSN

-1422 GTAANYTQLRDLRVM
+1422 GAAANYTLLRDLRIM
-1437 SSVDD
+1437 SSTND

-1449 IYTRGRKTSI
+1449 IRSGARSTSI
-1459 DAGGAEDGLVFRVG
+1459 DAGGAEDGLIFRVG
-1473 QGSSGGVG
+1473 QGGLGGVG

-1487 VLTLKPDQSAV
+1487 VLTLKADQSAV

-1578 FNTGVGFNALTLNS
+1578 FNTGLGFNALTLNS

-1625 TTGYDNTGIG
+1625 TTGYDNTGVG
-1635 VNALNSNTTGNRNNA
+1635 VNALNANTTGNRNNA
-1650 LGVNALFSNSSGAQN
+1650 VGVNSLFSNSSGTQN
-1665 NALGTNS
+1665 NALGTNT
-1672 LFSNTTGYQNVAVGD
+1672 LFLNTTGYQNVAVGD

-1903 TALGTFSMFGSTTGL
+1903 TALGTFSMFGSTTGF
-1918 DNTSVGFNTLYS
+1918 DNTGVGLNSLYS

-1950 GSYNMGVGTSTDVLL
+1950 GSYNMGIGTSTDVLL

-1990 LGVSKDGV
+1990 LGAGKDGV
-1998 VSSTDDQVV
+1998 VSS
-2007 IGATSRN
+2007 
-2014 DTFANTKLYVSGVS
+2014 
-2028 NLNGDLQGITATF
+2028 
-2041 SGAVTMGSLAAQ
+2041 
-2053 RLDIATSAGGV
+2053 
-2064 INPNVIVGLSAMSLA
+2064 
-2079 QSGDGGNTA
+2079 
-2088 VGFESLNYNT
+2088 
-2098 LGAFNTALGRNSLRD
+2098 
-2113 NISASFN
+2113 
-2120 TAVGTNTMLENETG
+2120 
-2134 SSNTAMGANAL
+2134 
-2145 RSNISGDENTAV
+2145 
-2157 GVFALNK
+2157 
-2164 NITGSFNVAM
+2164 
-2174 GRTAMF
+2174 
-2180 DNVDGVYSVS
+2180 
-2190 LGHDSMRRNTSG
+2190 
-2202 IRNTAVGNRALYDN
+2202 
-2216 LTGNLNTALG
+2216 
-2226 NASDVL
+2226 
-2232 ASNLNYA
+2232 
-2239 SAIGAHAR
+2239 
-2247 VASSNT
+2247 
-2253 LVLGALAGNKD
+2253 
-2264 ATYST
+2264 
-2269 VNDQVVIGTT
+2269 VNDQVVIGAS
-2279 SRNDI
+2279 SRNDT

-2368 DNSFNA
+2368 DNSFNP

-2403 KTNIRAQDSGSVLSR
+2403 KTNIQAQDSGSVLGR

-2446 QGLFPEAV
+2446 QSLFPEAV

-2471 MAAMGVGQLSKQV
+2471 TAAMGVGQLSKQV

-2512 TSLESWRSDA
+2512 TSLESWRTDA

-2589 ADGSLLIVNAV
+2589 ADGSLLTVNAV

-2637 KANSAVAK
+2637 KANSAVAN
-2645 TVRAEQV
+2645 TVQAEQV

-2706 ASEGIELYS
+2706 ASEGIELYA

>member
-1 MKNNNSKISPVS
+1 
-13 FKPKPIVLAVQHA
+13 
-26 LPYLVALGLGAAVIS
+26 
-41 PAVGRSGDSAA
+41 
-52 AFTATQLIRQ
+52 
-62 FTLKNTVA
+62 
-70 QVSQGMQGYVAEF
+70 
-83 NGVLRAS
+83 
-90 EMGGV
+90 
-95 VSGYPVDMRSV
+95 
-106 PSSVNLP
+106 
-113 QRDGAG
+113 
-119 RPLGYCAWDNS
+119 
-130 ASTSNSSFLA
+130 
-140 GQGVANPLVYAVVS
+140 
-154 PGLNGS
+154 
-160 METSCAYILA
+160 
-170 NRRGLGDD
+170 
-178 YVQVTA
+178 
-184 PSQTS
+184 
-189 SKQFKSA
+189 
-196 VGTYSELTAMPGEEG
+196 
-211 DIRLVLETNKLYS
+211 
-224 YVGGAWQPVD
+224 
-234 ASKFNDDSA
+234 
-243 ANGAGAIAY
+243 
-252 TTGKVTV
+252 
-259 ADFQAASATIT
+259 
-270 GALSGSAATFTSSV
+270 
-284 TANSFIGN
+284 
-292 GAALTDLNASNV
+292 
-304 NSGVL
+304 
-309 GAAFGGTGVDSSAAA
+309 
-324 QGSLLIG
+324 
-331 TGAGFAL
+331 
-338 GAISAG
+338 
-344 DGIGVLNG
+344 
-352 AGSITISNTGVLSIT
+352 
-367 GTNNQVIASAM
+367 M

-591 TVGHQNAGVGQ
+591 TEGHQNAGVGQ
-602 ASIYLNTTGYYNASV
+602 ASIYYNTTGYYNASV

-696 DDQIVIGATA
+696 DDQIVIGSTA
-706 RDDTFPNTKLYV
+706 RNDTFPNTKLYV
-718 EGNLNL
+718 EGNVNL

-756 GDFENSDSQ
+756 EDFENSDSQ

-965 NTALGVQAL
+965 NTALGAQAL

-1082 NAMPGT
+1082 NALPGVAT
-1088 AAQLSYATALGSDA
+1088 QLNYATALGSDA

-1117 TTVIGAAGAATSG
+1117 TTVIGATGDDLSG
-1130 LLLDKAFQ
+1130 NRLQ
-1138 VTGDIGVTGNFE
+1138 VTGNARFTGN
-1150 IGGTFTAPS
+1150 
-1159 AIFAGSVTS
+1159 V
-1168 SRLNVGTLD
+1168 D
-1177 GVSSTNTIIGL
+1177 VSSL
-1188 NAIEGVQSGLG
+1188 SVLGVPATFAFSYASDTGSAFYAEPNLGLG
-1199 SNVAVGESAMRYN
+1199 VGALAGRKNAGNVAVGDGVLGQMATTGYGTESGTWNTGVGYQALYSNDYGDENTALGYKSLYSN
-1212 TTGAYNTAVG
+1212 TTGYYNTASGAWSLYSNTTGSYNTANGYYSLQANTTGDDNVAVGAYALMANTTGSSNVSVGQFGLGRNTTGYYNTAVG
-1222 TYALFQ
+1222 DAAL
-1228 NSAGGGN
+1228 NGN
-1235 TTLGAFAGAYM
+1235 TTGFYN
-1246 DSSSLVT
+1246 T
-1253 AIGDHAAVSA
+1253 
-1263 DGSESVAIGA
+1263 AIGA
-1273 YALNRFLGLYHV
+1273 YAADTISTSAYVTSIGAFSMFRATASESVAVGTNTLYY
-1285 SVGNNSLGSLTT
+1285 SEGQYNTAVGNSTFGELRAGAS
-1297 GNANTA
+1297 NTA
-1303 LGHYAMPSLASGDT
+1303 LGHYAMPALTTGNT
-1317 NIAIGHRSGNTITN
+1317 NIAIGHRSGNTITT

-1342 GDGTLTSNSNIALG
+1342 GNGTLTSTSNIALG

-1375 SVSTSN
+1375 SVTTSN

-1422 GTAANYTQLRDLRVM
+1422 GDATNYTQLRDLRVM

-1473 QGSSGGVG
+1473 QGGSGGVG

-1512 EQIAPVNKAN
+1512 EQIGPVNKAN

-1592 TGSNNTAVGTYTLN
+1592 TGSNNTAVGTYSLN

-1625 TTGYDNTGIG
+1625 TTGYDNTGVG
-1635 VNALNSNTTGNRNNA
+1635 VNALNANTTGNRNNA
-1650 LGVNALFSNSSGAQN
+1650 LGVNALFSNSSGTQN

-1703 PDALYNNTTGY
+1703 PDALYNNTTGH

-1903 TALGTFSMFGSTTGL
+1903 TALGTFSMFGSTTGF
-1918 DNTSVGFNTLYS
+1918 DNTGVGLNSLYS

-1943 ALFGNAT
+1943 SLFGNAT

-1990 LGVSKDGV
+1990 LGAGKDGV
-1998 VSSTDDQVV
+1998 VSS
-2007 IGATSRN
+2007 
-2014 DTFANTKLYVSGVS
+2014 
-2028 NLNGDLQGITATF
+2028 
-2041 SGAVTMGSLAAQ
+2041 
-2053 RLDIATSAGGV
+2053 
-2064 INPNVIVGLSAMSLA
+2064 
-2079 QSGDGGNTA
+2079 
-2088 VGFESLNYNT
+2088 
-2098 LGAFNTALGRNSLRD
+2098 
-2113 NISASFN
+2113 
-2120 TAVGTNTMLENETG
+2120 
-2134 SSNTAMGANAL
+2134 
-2145 RSNISGDENTAV
+2145 
-2157 GVFALNK
+2157 
-2164 NITGSFNVAM
+2164 
-2174 GRTAMF
+2174 
-2180 DNVDGVYSVS
+2180 
-2190 LGHDSMRRNTSG
+2190 
-2202 IRNTAVGNRALYDN
+2202 
-2216 LTGNLNTALG
+2216 
-2226 NASDVL
+2226 
-2232 ASNLNYA
+2232 
-2239 SAIGAHAR
+2239 
-2247 VASSNT
+2247 
-2253 LVLGALAGNKD
+2253 
-2264 ATYST
+2264 

-2279 SRNDI
+2279 SRNDT

-2305 GGAQISTNHSLHF
+2305 GGAQVSSNQLLRF
-2318 GPDSESTDR
+2318 GGNQEGTDTVG
-2327 LSIYRFNPAFD
+2327 IYRTNTASD
-2338 QSILRIS
+2338 QSLLRIG
-2345 IGDNIKTFGEAT
+2345 IGDNANTFGT
-2357 GDELQVGRLNP
+2357 GTPDEFQVGRLNS
-2368 DNSFNA
+2368 DDSFNP

-2403 KTNIRAQDSGSVLSR
+2403 KTNIQAQDSGSVLGR

-2446 QGLFPEAV
+2446 QSLFPEAV

-2512 TSLESWRSDA
+2512 TSLESWRTDA

-2589 ADGSLLIVNAV
+2589 ADGSLLTVNAV

-2637 KANSAVAK
+2637 KANSAVAN
-2645 TVRAEQV
+2645 TVQAEQV

-2706 ASEGIELYS
+2706 ASEGIELYA

>member
-1 MKNNNSKISPVS
+1 MKKNKPTVSPIN

-83 NGVLRAS
+83 NGALRAS
-90 EMGGV
+90 EMGAV
-95 VSGYPVDMRSV
+95 VGGYPVDMGSV

-196 VGTYSELTAMPGEEG
+196 VGTYAELTAMPGEEG

-309 GAAFGGTGVDSSAAA
+309 GAAFGGTGIDSSAAA

-591 TVGHQNAGVGQ
+591 TEGHQNAGVGQ
-602 ASIYLNTTGYYNASV
+602 ASIYYNTTGYYNASV

-696 DDQIVIGATA
+696 DDQIVIGSTA
-706 RDDTFPNTKLYV
+706 RNDTFPNTKLYV
-718 EGNLNL
+718 EGNVNL

-756 GDFENSDSQ
+756 EDFENSDSQ

-965 NTALGVQAL
+965 NTALGAQAL

-997 ISNTAVGDSSLYFN
+997 ISNTAVGDSALYLN

-1019 LGDNSLR
+1019 LGDDSLR

-1082 NAMPGT
+1082 NALPGVAT
-1088 AAQLSYATALGSDA
+1088 QLNYATALGSEA
-1102 LVTTSNTIALGRITD
+1102 LVTTSNTITLGRITD
-1117 TTVIGAAGAATSG
+1117 TTVIGATGDDLSG
-1130 LLLDKAFQ
+1130 NRLQ
-1138 VTGDIGVTGNFE
+1138 VTGNARFTGNVDVSSLSVL
-1150 IGGTFTAPS
+1150 GVPATFAFSYASDTGS
-1159 AIFAGSVTS
+1159 AFYAEPNLGLGVGALAG
-1168 SRLNVGTLD
+1168 RKNAGNVAVGD
-1177 GVSSTNTIIGL
+1177 GVLGQMATTGYGTESGTWNT
-1188 NAIEGVQSGLG
+1188 GVGYQALYSNDYGDENTALGYKSLYSNTTGYYNTASGAWSLYSNTTG
-1199 SNVAVGESAMRYN
+1199 SYNTANGYYSLQANTTGDDNVAVGAYALMANTTGSSNVAVGQFGLGRN
-1212 TTGAYNTAVG
+1212 TMGYYNTAVG
-1222 TYALFQ
+1222 DAAL
-1228 NSAGGGN
+1228 NGN
-1235 TTLGAFAGAYM
+1235 TTGFYN
-1246 DSSSLVT
+1246 T
-1253 AIGDHAAVSA
+1253 
-1263 DGSESVAIGA
+1263 AIGA
-1273 YALNRFLGLYHV
+1273 YAADTISTSAYVTSIGAFSMFRATASESVAVGTNTLYY
-1285 SVGNNSLGSLTT
+1285 SEGQYNTAVGNSTFGELRAGAS
-1297 GNANTA
+1297 NTA
-1303 LGHYAMPSLASGDT
+1303 LGHYAMPALTTGNT
-1317 NIAIGHRSGNTITN
+1317 NIAIGHRSGNTITT

-1342 GDGTLTSNSNIALG
+1342 GNGTLTSTSNIALG

-1375 SVSTSN
+1375 SVTTSN
-1381 TVVLGRTIDNIV
+1381 TVVLGRSIDNIV

-1437 SSVDD
+1437 SSADD

-1449 IYTRGRKTSI
+1449 VRSGARSTSI

-1487 VLTLKPDQSAV
+1487 VLTLKADQSAV

-1592 TGSNNTAVGTYTLN
+1592 TGSNNTAVGTYSLN

-1625 TTGYDNTGIG
+1625 TTGYDNTGVG
-1635 VNALNSNTTGNRNNA
+1635 VNALNANTTGNRNNA
-1650 LGVNALFSNSSGAQN
+1650 LGVNALFSNSSGTQN

-1703 PDALYNNTTGY
+1703 PDALYNNTTGH

-1734 SVGANALL
+1734 AVGANALL

-1824 ALFENTTGHSNAAVG
+1824 ALFENTTGHSNAAMG

-1882 GYNNSALGRNALQN
+1882 GYNNAALGRNALQN

-1903 TALGTFSMFGSTTGL
+1903 TALGTFSMFGSTTGF
-1918 DNTSVGFNTLYS
+1918 DNTGVGLNSLYS

-1950 GSYNMGVGTSTDVLL
+1950 GSYNMGIGTSTDVLL

-1990 LGVSKDGV
+1990 LGAGKDGV
-1998 VSSTDDQVV
+1998 VSS
-2007 IGATSRN
+2007 
-2014 DTFANTKLYVSGVS
+2014 
-2028 NLNGDLQGITATF
+2028 
-2041 SGAVTMGSLAAQ
+2041 
-2053 RLDIATSAGGV
+2053 
-2064 INPNVIVGLSAMSLA
+2064 
-2079 QSGDGGNTA
+2079 
-2088 VGFESLNYNT
+2088 
-2098 LGAFNTALGRNSLRD
+2098 
-2113 NISASFN
+2113 
-2120 TAVGTNTMLENETG
+2120 
-2134 SSNTAMGANAL
+2134 
-2145 RSNISGDENTAV
+2145 
-2157 GVFALNK
+2157 
-2164 NITGSFNVAM
+2164 
-2174 GRTAMF
+2174 
-2180 DNVDGVYSVS
+2180 
-2190 LGHDSMRRNTSG
+2190 
-2202 IRNTAVGNRALYDN
+2202 
-2216 LTGNLNTALG
+2216 
-2226 NASDVL
+2226 
-2232 ASNLNYA
+2232 
-2239 SAIGAHAR
+2239 
-2247 VASSNT
+2247 
-2253 LVLGALAGNKD
+2253 
-2264 ATYST
+2264 

-2279 SRNDI
+2279 SRNDT

-2305 GGAQISTNHSLHF
+2305 GGAQVSSNQLLRF
-2318 GPDSESTDR
+2318 GGNQEGTDTVG
-2327 LSIYRFNPAFD
+2327 IYRTNTASD
-2338 QSILRIS
+2338 QSLLRIG
-2345 IGDNIKTFGEAT
+2345 IGDNANTFGT
-2357 GDELQVGRLNP
+2357 GTTDEFQVGRLNS
-2368 DNSFNA
+2368 DDSFNP

-2403 KTNIRAQDSGSVLSR
+2403 KTNIQAQDSGSVLGR

-2446 QGLFPEAV
+2446 QSLFPEAV

-2498 TVLDEQINQHDTRI
+2498 TVLDDRINQHDTRI
-2512 TSLESWRSDA
+2512 TSLESWRTDA

-2589 ADGSLLIVNAV
+2589 ADGSLLTVNAV

-2637 KANSAVAK
+2637 KANSAVAN
-2645 TVRAEQV
+2645 TVQAEQV

-2706 ASEGIELYS
+2706 ASEGIELYA

>member
-1 MKNNNSKISPVS
+1 MKKNKPTVSPIN

-26 LPYLVALGLGAAVIS
+26 LPYLVALGLSAAVIS

-90 EMGGV
+90 EMGTV
-95 VSGYPVDMRSV
+95 VGGYPVDMGSV

-211 DIRLVLETNKLYS
+211 DIRLVLESNKLYS

-270 GALSGSAATFTSSV
+270 GALSGSAATFSSSI
-284 TANSFIGN
+284 TANSFVGN
-292 GAALTDLNASNV
+292 GSALTDLNASNV
-304 NSGVL
+304 SSGVL

-378 NGDVVLSLPQDIA
+378 NGDVILSLPQDIA

-428 TGSSFYPE
+428 TGSTFYAE

-441 GSGALAGRKNAGN
+441 GTGALAGLKSAGN

-463 RMTTLGYYDESGTWN
+463 KMTTLGYGSESGTWN

-517 QSMLSNTTGTANTAI
+517 QSMLSNTTGRSNTAI

-544 GNTSLGVASLHNNT
+544 SNTSLGDISLHNNT

-591 TVGHQNAGVGQ
+591 TEGHQNAGVGQ

-617 GAYGLYFNT
+617 GAYGLYYNT
-626 TGAENSS
+626 TGAENSA

-687 NKNSTYSTI
+687 NKNSSYSTI
-696 DDQIVIGATA
+696 DDQIVIGSTA
-706 RDDTFPNTKLYV
+706 RNDTFPNTKLYV

-965 NTALGVQAL
+965 NTALGAQAL

-997 ISNTAVGDSSLYFN
+997 ISNTAVGDSALYLN

-1019 LGDNSLR
+1019 LGDDSLR

-1082 NAMPGT
+1082 NALPGVAT
-1088 AAQLSYATALGSDA
+1088 QLNYATALGSEA
-1102 LVTTSNTIALGRITD
+1102 LVTTSNTITLGRITD
-1117 TTVIGAAGAATSG
+1117 TTVIGATGDDLSG
-1130 LLLDKAFQ
+1130 NRLQ
-1138 VTGDIGVTGNFE
+1138 VTGNARFTGNVDVSSLSVL
-1150 IGGTFTAPS
+1150 GVPATFAFSYASDTGS
-1159 AIFAGSVTS
+1159 AFYAEPNLGLGVGALAG
-1168 SRLNVGTLD
+1168 RKNAGNVAVGD
-1177 GVSSTNTIIGL
+1177 GVLGQMATTGYGTESGTWNT
-1188 NAIEGVQSGLG
+1188 GVGYQALYSNDYGDENTALGYKSLYSNTTGYYNTASGAWSLYSNTTG
-1199 SNVAVGESAMRYN
+1199 SYNTANGYYSLQANTTGDDNVAVGAYALMANTTGSSNVAVGQFGLGRN
-1212 TTGAYNTAVG
+1212 TMGYYNTAVG
-1222 TYALFQ
+1222 DAAL
-1228 NSAGGGN
+1228 NGN
-1235 TTLGAFAGAYM
+1235 TTGFYN
-1246 DSSSLVT
+1246 T
-1253 AIGDHAAVSA
+1253 
-1263 DGSESVAIGA
+1263 AIGA
-1273 YALNRFLGLYHV
+1273 YAADTISTSAYVTSIGAFSMFRATASESVAVGTNTLYY
-1285 SVGNNSLGSLTT
+1285 SEGQYNTAVGNSTFGELRAGAS
-1297 GNANTA
+1297 NTA
-1303 LGHYAMPSLASGDT
+1303 LGHYAMPALTTGNT
-1317 NIAIGHRSGNTITN
+1317 NIAIGHRSGNTITT

-1342 GDGTLTSNSNIALG
+1342 GNGTLTSTSNIALG

-1375 SVSTSN
+1375 SVTTSN

-1422 GTAANYTQLRDLRVM
+1422 GDATNYTQLRDLRVM

-1473 QGSSGGVG
+1473 QGGSGGVG

-1592 TGSNNTAVGTYTLN
+1592 TGSNNTAVGTYSLN

-1625 TTGYDNTGIG
+1625 TTGYDNTGVG
-1635 VNALNSNTTGNRNNA
+1635 VNALNANTTGNRNNA
-1650 LGVNALFSNSSGAQN
+1650 VGVNALFSNSSGTQN

-1703 PDALYNNTTGY
+1703 PDALYNNTTGH

-1797 GSSNVAIGVNAM
+1797 GSSNVAVGVNAM

-1903 TALGTFSMFGSTTGL
+1903 TALGTFSMFGSTTGF
-1918 DNTSVGFNTLYS
+1918 DNTGVGLNSLYS

-1990 LGVSKDGV
+1990 LGAGKDGV
-1998 VSSTDDQVV
+1998 VSS
-2007 IGATSRN
+2007 
-2014 DTFANTKLYVSGVS
+2014 
-2028 NLNGDLQGITATF
+2028 
-2041 SGAVTMGSLAAQ
+2041 
-2053 RLDIATSAGGV
+2053 
-2064 INPNVIVGLSAMSLA
+2064 
-2079 QSGDGGNTA
+2079 
-2088 VGFESLNYNT
+2088 
-2098 LGAFNTALGRNSLRD
+2098 
-2113 NISASFN
+2113 
-2120 TAVGTNTMLENETG
+2120 
-2134 SSNTAMGANAL
+2134 
-2145 RSNISGDENTAV
+2145 
-2157 GVFALNK
+2157 
-2164 NITGSFNVAM
+2164 
-2174 GRTAMF
+2174 
-2180 DNVDGVYSVS
+2180 
-2190 LGHDSMRRNTSG
+2190 
-2202 IRNTAVGNRALYDN
+2202 
-2216 LTGNLNTALG
+2216 
-2226 NASDVL
+2226 
-2232 ASNLNYA
+2232 
-2239 SAIGAHAR
+2239 
-2247 VASSNT
+2247 
-2253 LVLGALAGNKD
+2253 
-2264 ATYST
+2264 

-2279 SRNDI
+2279 SRNDSI
-2284 ISNTIFHVAGVSN
+2284 PNTIFHVAGVSN
-2297 FSSMLYAT
+2297 FSSTLYAT
-2305 GGAQISTNHSLHF
+2305 GGAQISTNHSLNF

-2327 LSIYRFNPAFD
+2327 LSIYRFNPVFD

-2345 IGDNIKTFGEAT
+2345 IGDNVKTFGEAT

-2368 DNSFNA
+2368 DNSFNP

-2403 KTNIRAQDSGSVLSR
+2403 KTNVQAQDSGSVLSR

-2446 QGLFPEAV
+2446 QSLFPEAV

-2498 TVLDEQINQHDTRI
+2498 TVLDDRINQHDTRI
-2512 TSLESWRSDA
+2512 TSLESWRTDA

-2589 ADGSLLIVNAV
+2589 ADGSLLTVNAV

-2637 KANSAVAK
+2637 KANSAVAN
-2645 TVRAEQV
+2645 TVQAEQV

-2706 ASEGIELYS
+2706 ASEGIELYA

>member
-1 MKNNNSKISPVS
+1 MKKNKPTVSPIN

-26 LPYLVALGLGAAVIS
+26 LPYLVALGLSAAVIS

-90 EMGGV
+90 EMGTV
-95 VSGYPVDMRSV
+95 VGGYPVDMGSV

-211 DIRLVLETNKLYS
+211 DIRLVLESNKLYS

-270 GALSGSAATFTSSV
+270 GALSGSAATFSSSI
-284 TANSFIGN
+284 TANSFVGN
-292 GAALTDLNASNV
+292 GSALTDLNASNV
-304 NSGVL
+304 SSGVL

-378 NGDVVLSLPQDIA
+378 NGDVILSLPQDIA

-428 TGSSFYPE
+428 TGSTFYAE

-441 GSGALAGRKNAGN
+441 GTGALAGLKSAGN

-463 RMTTLGYYDESGTWN
+463 KMTTLGYGSESGTWN

-517 QSMLSNTTGTANTAI
+517 QSMLSNTTGRSNTAI

-544 GNTSLGVASLHNNT
+544 SNTSLGDISLHNNT

-591 TVGHQNAGVGQ
+591 TEGHQNAGVGQ

-617 GAYGLYFNT
+617 GAYGLYYNT
-626 TGAENSS
+626 TGAENSA

-706 RDDTFPNTKLYV
+706 RNDTFPNTKLYV
-718 EGNLNL
+718 EGNLNF

-931 NTALGQA
+931 NTALGQVAMFSNTSGVDNTAIGQA

-948 NTVVG
+948 NTIVG
-953 KSALYYNTTGYQ
+953 RSALYYNTTGYQ
-965 NTALGVQAL
+965 NTALGAQAL
-974 FANTT
+974 LANTT
-979 GRDNTAVGS
+979 GIHNTAVGS
-988 LSLLNNTTG
+988 FGLWSNTTG
-997 ISNTAVGDSSLYFN
+997 DYNSAVGQSALALNTTGVSNVAVGQAALYANTTGYGNNAVGVRSLQANTTGFSNAALGERSLQANTTGALNTALGDYSLANNTSGDRNTAVGA
-1011 TTGEKNAA
+1011 AA
-1019 LGDNSLR
+1019 LL
-1026 SNTTGFRNV
+1026 
-1035 AIGQSSLRG
+1035 G
-1044 NTTGSRN
+1044 NTTGQYN
-1051 VALGD
+1051 TALGRY
-1056 DAGYA
+1056 AGYA
-1061 NSAFDNTNAN
+1061 TFSDSTTNAN
-1071 ISGSNNTFLGA
+1071 TTGSLNTFLGA
-1082 NAMPGT
+1082 YAMPGT
-1088 AAQLSYATALGSDA
+1088 AVQLTHA
-1102 LVTTSNTIALGRITD
+1102 
-1117 TTVIGAAGAATSG
+1117 
-1130 LLLDKAFQ
+1130 
-1138 VTGDIGVTGNFE
+1138 
-1150 IGGTFTAPS
+1150 
-1159 AIFAGSVTS
+1159 
-1168 SRLNVGTLD
+1168 
-1177 GVSSTNTIIGL
+1177 
-1188 NAIEGVQSGLG
+1188 
-1199 SNVAVGESAMRYN
+1199 
-1212 TTGAYNTAVG
+1212 
-1222 TYALFQ
+1222 
-1228 NSAGGGN
+1228 
-1235 TTLGAFAGAYM
+1235 
-1246 DSSSLVT
+1246 T
-1253 AIGDHAAVSA
+1253 AIGA
-1263 DGSESVAIGA
+1263 E
-1273 YALNRFLGLYHV
+1273 
-1285 SVGNNSLGSLTT
+1285 
-1297 GNANTA
+1297 
-1303 LGHYAMPSLASGDT
+1303 
-1317 NIAIGHRSGNTITN
+1317 
-1331 GSRNILIGDLA
+1331 
-1342 GDGTLTSNSNIALG
+1342 TL
-1356 NSATIG
+1356 
-1362 DALSYAVTIGNDS
+1362 VT
-1375 SVSTSN
+1375 TSN

-1473 QGSSGGVG
+1473 QGGSGGVG

-1592 TGSNNTAVGTYTLN
+1592 TGSNNTAVGTYSLN

-1625 TTGYDNTGIG
+1625 TTGYDNTGVG
-1635 VNALNSNTTGNRNNA
+1635 VNALNANTTGNRNNA
-1650 LGVNALFSNSSGAQN
+1650 LGVNALFSNSSGTQN

-1703 PDALYNNTTGY
+1703 PDALYNNTTGH

-1734 SVGANALL
+1734 AVGANALL

-1824 ALFENTTGHSNAAVG
+1824 ALFENTTGHSNAAMG

-1882 GYNNSALGRNALQN
+1882 GYNNAALGRNALQN

-1903 TALGTFSMFGSTTGL
+1903 TALGTFSMFGSTTGF
-1918 DNTSVGFNTLYS
+1918 DNTGVGLNSLYS

-1950 GSYNMGVGTSTDVLL
+1950 GSYNMGIGTSTDVLL

-1990 LGVSKDGV
+1990 LGAGKDGV
-1998 VSSTDDQVV
+1998 VSS
-2007 IGATSRN
+2007 
-2014 DTFANTKLYVSGVS
+2014 
-2028 NLNGDLQGITATF
+2028 
-2041 SGAVTMGSLAAQ
+2041 
-2053 RLDIATSAGGV
+2053 
-2064 INPNVIVGLSAMSLA
+2064 
-2079 QSGDGGNTA
+2079 
-2088 VGFESLNYNT
+2088 
-2098 LGAFNTALGRNSLRD
+2098 
-2113 NISASFN
+2113 
-2120 TAVGTNTMLENETG
+2120 
-2134 SSNTAMGANAL
+2134 
-2145 RSNISGDENTAV
+2145 
-2157 GVFALNK
+2157 
-2164 NITGSFNVAM
+2164 
-2174 GRTAMF
+2174 
-2180 DNVDGVYSVS
+2180 
-2190 LGHDSMRRNTSG
+2190 
-2202 IRNTAVGNRALYDN
+2202 
-2216 LTGNLNTALG
+2216 
-2226 NASDVL
+2226 
-2232 ASNLNYA
+2232 
-2239 SAIGAHAR
+2239 
-2247 VASSNT
+2247 
-2253 LVLGALAGNKD
+2253 
-2264 ATYST
+2264 

-2279 SRNDI
+2279 SRNDT

-2305 GGAQISTNHSLHF
+2305 GGAQVSSNQLLRF
-2318 GPDSESTDR
+2318 GGNQEGTDTVG
-2327 LSIYRFNPAFD
+2327 IYRTNTASD
-2338 QSILRIS
+2338 QSLLRIG
-2345 IGDNIKTFGEAT
+2345 IGDNANTFGT
-2357 GDELQVGRLNP
+2357 GTTDEFQVGRLNS
-2368 DNSFNA
+2368 DDSFNP

-2403 KTNIRAQDSGSVLSR
+2403 KTNIQAQDSGSVLGR

-2446 QGLFPEAV
+2446 QSLFPEAV

-2498 TVLDEQINQHDTRI
+2498 TVLDDRINQHDTRI
-2512 TSLESWRSDA
+2512 TSLESWRTDA

-2589 ADGSLLIVNAV
+2589 ADGSLLTVNAV

-2637 KANSAVAK
+2637 KANSAVAN
-2645 TVRAEQV
+2645 TVQAEQV

-2706 ASEGIELYS
+2706 ASEGIELYA

>member
-1 MKNNNSKISPVS
+1 MKKNKPTVSPIN

-26 LPYLVALGLGAAVIS
+26 LPYLVALGLGAVVIS

-83 NGVLRAS
+83 NGALRAS
-90 EMGGV
+90 EMGAV
-95 VSGYPVDMRSV
+95 VGGYPVDMGSV

-196 VGTYSELTAMPGEEG
+196 VGTYAELTAMPGEEG

-309 GAAFGGTGVDSSAAA
+309 GAAFGGTGIDSSAAA

-352 AGSITISNTGVLSIT
+352 AGSITISNTGVLSVT

-428 TGSSFYPE
+428 TGSTFYAE

-441 GSGALAGRKNAGN
+441 GTGALAARKSAGN
-454 VAIGMDVLG
+454 VAVGMDVLG
-463 RMTTLGYYDESGTWN
+463 RMSTLGYYDESGTWN

-591 TVGHQNAGVGQ
+591 TEGHQNAGVGQ
-602 ASIYLNTTGYYNASV
+602 ASIYYNTTGYYNASV

-696 DDQIVIGATA
+696 DDQIVIGSTA
-706 RDDTFPNTKLYV
+706 RNDTFPNTKLYV
-718 EGNLNL
+718 EGNVNL

-756 GDFENSDSQ
+756 EDFENSDSQ

-965 NTALGVQAL
+965 NTALGAQAL

-997 ISNTAVGDSSLYFN
+997 ISNTAVGDSALYLN

-1019 LGDNSLR
+1019 LGDDSLR

-1082 NAMPGT
+1082 NALPGVAT
-1088 AAQLSYATALGSDA
+1088 QLNYATALGSEA
-1102 LVTTSNTIALGRITD
+1102 LVTTSNTITLGRITD
-1117 TTVIGAAGAATSG
+1117 TTVIGATGDDLSG
-1130 LLLDKAFQ
+1130 NRLQ
-1138 VTGDIGVTGNFE
+1138 VTGNARFTGNVDVSSLSVL
-1150 IGGTFTAPS
+1150 GVPATFAFSYASDTGS
-1159 AIFAGSVTS
+1159 AFYAEPNLGLGVGALAG
-1168 SRLNVGTLD
+1168 RKNAGNVAVGD
-1177 GVSSTNTIIGL
+1177 GVLGQMATTGYGTESGTWNT
-1188 NAIEGVQSGLG
+1188 GVGYQALYSNDYGDENTALGYKSLYSNTTGYYNTASGAWSLYSNTTG
-1199 SNVAVGESAMRYN
+1199 SYNTANGYYSLQANTTGDDNVAVGAYALMANTTGSSNVAVGQFGLGRN
-1212 TTGAYNTAVG
+1212 TMGYYNTAVG
-1222 TYALFQ
+1222 DAAL
-1228 NSAGGGN
+1228 NGN
-1235 TTLGAFAGAYM
+1235 TTGFYN
-1246 DSSSLVT
+1246 T
-1253 AIGDHAAVSA
+1253 
-1263 DGSESVAIGA
+1263 AIGA
-1273 YALNRFLGLYHV
+1273 YAADTISTSAYVTSIGAFSMFRATASESVAVGTNTLYY
-1285 SVGNNSLGSLTT
+1285 SEGQYNTAVGNSTFGELRAGAS
-1297 GNANTA
+1297 NTA
-1303 LGHYAMPSLASGDT
+1303 LGHYAMPALTTGNT
-1317 NIAIGHRSGNTITN
+1317 NIAIGHRSGNTITT

-1342 GDGTLTSNSNIALG
+1342 GNGTLTSTSNIALG

-1375 SVSTSN
+1375 SVTTSN

-1473 QGSSGGVG
+1473 QGGSGGVG

-1592 TGSNNTAVGTYTLN
+1592 TGSNNTAVGTYSLN

-1625 TTGYDNTGIG
+1625 TTGYDNTGVG
-1635 VNALNSNTTGNRNNA
+1635 VNALNANTTGNRNNA
-1650 LGVNALFSNSSGAQN
+1650 VGVNALFSNSSGTQN

-1703 PDALYNNTTGY
+1703 PDALYNNTTGH

-1734 SVGANALL
+1734 AVGANALL

-1824 ALFENTTGHSNAAVG
+1824 ALFENTTGHSNAAMG

-1882 GYNNSALGRNALQN
+1882 GYNNAALGRNALQN

-1903 TALGTFSMFGSTTGL
+1903 TALGTFSMFGSTTGF
-1918 DNTSVGFNTLYS
+1918 DNTGVGLNSLYS

-1950 GSYNMGVGTSTDVLL
+1950 GSYNMGIGTSTDVLL

-1990 LGVSKDGV
+1990 LGAGKDGV
-1998 VSSTDDQVV
+1998 VSS
-2007 IGATSRN
+2007 
-2014 DTFANTKLYVSGVS
+2014 
-2028 NLNGDLQGITATF
+2028 
-2041 SGAVTMGSLAAQ
+2041 
-2053 RLDIATSAGGV
+2053 
-2064 INPNVIVGLSAMSLA
+2064 
-2079 QSGDGGNTA
+2079 
-2088 VGFESLNYNT
+2088 
-2098 LGAFNTALGRNSLRD
+2098 
-2113 NISASFN
+2113 
-2120 TAVGTNTMLENETG
+2120 
-2134 SSNTAMGANAL
+2134 
-2145 RSNISGDENTAV
+2145 
-2157 GVFALNK
+2157 
-2164 NITGSFNVAM
+2164 
-2174 GRTAMF
+2174 
-2180 DNVDGVYSVS
+2180 
-2190 LGHDSMRRNTSG
+2190 
-2202 IRNTAVGNRALYDN
+2202 
-2216 LTGNLNTALG
+2216 
-2226 NASDVL
+2226 
-2232 ASNLNYA
+2232 
-2239 SAIGAHAR
+2239 
-2247 VASSNT
+2247 
-2253 LVLGALAGNKD
+2253 
-2264 ATYST
+2264 

-2279 SRNDI
+2279 SRNDT

-2305 GGAQISTNHSLHF
+2305 GGAQVSSNQLLRF
-2318 GPDSESTDR
+2318 GGNQEGTDTVG
-2327 LSIYRFNPAFD
+2327 IYRTNTASD
-2338 QSILRIS
+2338 QSLLRIG
-2345 IGDNIKTFGEAT
+2345 IGDNANTFGT
-2357 GDELQVGRLNP
+2357 GTTDEFQVGRLNS
-2368 DNSFNA
+2368 DDSFNP

-2403 KTNIRAQDSGSVLSR
+2403 KTNIQAQDSGSVLGR

-2446 QGLFPEAV
+2446 QSLFPEAV

-2498 TVLDEQINQHDTRI
+2498 TVLDDRINQHDTRI
-2512 TSLESWRSDA
+2512 TSLESWRTDA

-2589 ADGSLLIVNAV
+2589 ADGSLLTVNAV

-2637 KANSAVAK
+2637 KANSAVTN
-2645 TVRAEQV
+2645 TVQAEQV

-2706 ASEGIELYS
+2706 ASEGIELYA

>member
-1 MKNNNSKISPVS
+1 MKKNKPTVSPIN

-83 NGVLRAS
+83 NGALRAS
-90 EMGGV
+90 EMGAV
-95 VSGYPVDMRSV
+95 VGGYPVDMGSV

-196 VGTYSELTAMPGEEG
+196 VGTYAELTAMPGEEG

-428 TGSSFYPE
+428 TGSTFYAE

-441 GSGALAGRKNAGN
+441 GTGALAGRKNAGN

-463 RMTTLGYYDESGTWN
+463 RMSTLGYGSESGTWN

-499 YKSLYSNTTGYYN
+499 YKSLYANTTGYYN

-517 QSMLSNTTGTANTAI
+517 QSMLSNTTGRSNTAI

-544 GNTSLGVASLHNNT
+544 SNTSLGDISLHNNT
-558 TGYRNVAL
+558 TGSRNVAL

-591 TVGHQNAGVGQ
+591 TEGHQNAGVGQ
-602 ASIYLNTTGYYNASV
+602 ASIYYNTTGYYNASV

-696 DDQIVIGATA
+696 DDQIVIGSTA
-706 RDDTFPNTKLYV
+706 RNDTFPNTKLYV
-718 EGNLNL
+718 EGNVNL

-756 GDFENSDSQ
+756 EDFENSDSQ

-797 FQIGRLEGDQLTYT
+797 FQIGRLEDDQLTYT

-825 GTVSATRLVLG
+825 GTVSATRLLLS
-836 DYSGGVSEPNI
+836 DSSGGIDEPNVI
-847 AIGAGALASP
+847 IGVGAMAGAASGGGANTAIGINAL
-857 ASGLGANLAI
+857 NQ
-867 GFYSLNSN
+867 N
-875 TSGQKNVAIGNLALR
+875 TSGFKNIAVGNIALFN
-890 HNTTGLKN
+890 NTVGNKN
-898 TALGYAAF
+898 TGVGYGALFG
-906 YNNTTGSNNTA
+906 NTTGSNNTA
-917 LGDGAAFNNTSGNN
+917 VGDGVAYSMTTGDK
-931 NTALGQA
+931 NTALGQI
-938 AMFSNTTGYL
+938 AMFSNTSGEENTAIGQAAMYSNITGYM

-953 KSALYYNTTGYQ
+953 QAALFYNTVGYQ
-965 NTALGVQAL
+965 NTAIGAQAL

-979 GRDNTAVGS
+979 GRDNTAIGS

-1088 AAQLSYATALGSDA
+1088 AAQLSYATALGSEA
-1102 LVTTSNTIALGRITD
+1102 LVTTSNTITLGRITD

-1188 NAIEGVQSGLG
+1188 NAIEGVQSGFG

-1228 NSAGGGN
+1228 NSGGGGN

-1273 YALNRFLGLYHV
+1273 YALSQFLGLYHV

-1317 NIAIGHRSGNTITN
+1317 NIAIGHRSGNTITT

-1342 GDGTLTSNSNIALG
+1342 GNGTLTSTSNIALG

-1375 SVSTSN
+1375 SVTTSN

-1422 GTAANYTQLRDLRVM
+1422 GDATNYTQLRDLRVM

-1473 QGSSGGVG
+1473 QGGSGGVG

-1592 TGSNNTAVGTYTLN
+1592 TGSNNTAVGTYSLN

-1625 TTGYDNTGIG
+1625 TTGYDNTGVG
-1635 VNALNSNTTGNRNNA
+1635 VNALNANTTGNRNNA
-1650 LGVNALFSNSSGAQN
+1650 LGVNALFSNSSGTQN

-1703 PDALYNNTTGY
+1703 PDALYNNTTGH

-1903 TALGTFSMFGSTTGL
+1903 TALGTFSMFGSTTGF
-1918 DNTSVGFNTLYS
+1918 DNTGVGLNSLYS

-1943 ALFGNAT
+1943 SLFGNAT

-1990 LGVSKDGV
+1990 LGAGKDGV
-1998 VSSTDDQVV
+1998 VSS
-2007 IGATSRN
+2007 
-2014 DTFANTKLYVSGVS
+2014 
-2028 NLNGDLQGITATF
+2028 
-2041 SGAVTMGSLAAQ
+2041 
-2053 RLDIATSAGGV
+2053 
-2064 INPNVIVGLSAMSLA
+2064 
-2079 QSGDGGNTA
+2079 
-2088 VGFESLNYNT
+2088 
-2098 LGAFNTALGRNSLRD
+2098 
-2113 NISASFN
+2113 
-2120 TAVGTNTMLENETG
+2120 
-2134 SSNTAMGANAL
+2134 
-2145 RSNISGDENTAV
+2145 
-2157 GVFALNK
+2157 
-2164 NITGSFNVAM
+2164 
-2174 GRTAMF
+2174 
-2180 DNVDGVYSVS
+2180 
-2190 LGHDSMRRNTSG
+2190 
-2202 IRNTAVGNRALYDN
+2202 
-2216 LTGNLNTALG
+2216 
-2226 NASDVL
+2226 
-2232 ASNLNYA
+2232 
-2239 SAIGAHAR
+2239 
-2247 VASSNT
+2247 
-2253 LVLGALAGNKD
+2253 
-2264 ATYST
+2264 

-2279 SRNDI
+2279 SRNDT

-2305 GGAQISTNHSLHF
+2305 GGAQVSSNQLLRF
-2318 GPDSESTDR
+2318 GGNQEGTDTVG
-2327 LSIYRFNPAFD
+2327 IYRTNTASD
-2338 QSILRIS
+2338 QSLLRIG
-2345 IGDNIKTFGEAT
+2345 IGDNANTFGT
-2357 GDELQVGRLNP
+2357 GTTDEFQVGRLNS
-2368 DNSFNA
+2368 DDSFNP

-2403 KTNIRAQDSGSVLSR
+2403 KTNIQAQDSGSVLGR

-2446 QGLFPEAV
+2446 QSLFPEAV

-2512 TSLESWRSDA
+2512 TSLESWRTDA

-2589 ADGSLLIVNAV
+2589 ADGSLLTVNAV

-2637 KANSAVAK
+2637 KANSAVAN
-2645 TVRAEQV
+2645 TVQAEQV

-2706 ASEGIELYS
+2706 ASEGIELYA

>member
-1 MKNNNSKISPVS
+1 MKKNKPTVSPIN

-83 NGVLRAS
+83 NGVLRAN

-95 VSGYPVDMRSV
+95 VSGYPVDMGSV

-352 AGSITISNTGVLSIT
+352 AGSITISNTGVLSVT

-428 TGSSFYPE
+428 TGSTFYAE

-441 GSGALAGRKNAGN
+441 GTGALAGLKSAGN

-463 RMTTLGYYDESGTWN
+463 RMATLGYGSESGTWN

-499 YKSLYSNTTGYYN
+499 YKSLYANTTGYYN

-517 QSMLSNTTGTANTAI
+517 QSMLSNTTGRSNTAI

-544 GNTSLGVASLHNNT
+544 SNTSLGVSSLRNNT

-574 TTGYRNA
+574 TTG
-581 MVGQAALHYN
+581 HYN
-591 TVGHQNAGVGQ
+591 TSVGGFALN
-602 ASIYLNTTGYYNASV
+602 SNTTGFYNTAIGTYAASSAST
-617 GAYGLYFNT
+617 GAYVTSIGALSMSASTGGESVAIGTSSLYRSEGLYNVAVGNNTFSELRTGSSNTALGHYSMPSLTSGETNIAIGHRAGNTVT
-626 TGAENSS
+626 TGSRNILIGDYAANGTVTSTNNIAIGHEITISDDLNYAIAIGNNSS
-633 VGANSLLGN
+633 VS
-642 VSGNRNSALGYQ
+642 
-654 ANVLSG
+654 
-660 ALNYASAI
+660 
-668 GADSRVGT
+668 T
-676 SDTVVLGALGV
+676 SNTIVLGRT
-687 NKNSTYSTI
+687 N
-696 DDQIVIGATA
+696 DDTVIGATGTA
-706 RDDTFPNTKLYV
+706 TSGMLLGKKLQVTGDTGV
-718 EGNLNL
+718 AGNLEISGTL
-724 NGDLYAANATFSGA
+724 TASNAIFTGA

-765 FIYRSNLADDQTVMR
+765 FIYRSNLADDQTLMR

-825 GTVSATRLVLG
+825 GTVSATRLLLS
-836 DYSGGVSEPNI
+836 DSSGGVVEPNVI
-847 AIGAGALASP
+847 IGVGAMAGVASGGGANTAIGINAL
-857 ASGLGANLAI
+857 NQ
-867 GFYSLNSN
+867 N
-875 TSGQKNVAIGNLALR
+875 TSGFKNVAVGNIALFN
-890 HNTTGLKN
+890 NTVGSKNTGLGFG
-898 TALGYAAF
+898 ALHG
-906 YNNTTGSNNTA
+906 NTTGSNNTA
-917 LGDGAAFNNTSGNN
+917 VGDGVAFSMTTGDN
-931 NTALGQA
+931 NTALGQI
-938 AMFSNTTGYL
+938 AMFSNTSGEENTAIGQAAMYSNTTGYM

-953 KSALYYNTTGYQ
+953 QAALYYNTTGYQ
-965 NTALGVQAL
+965 NTAIGAQAL
-974 FANTT
+974 FSNST
-979 GRDNTAVGS
+979 GRDNTAIGT
-988 LSLLNNTTG
+988 LSLLSNTTG

-1019 LGDNSLR
+1019 LGDDSLR

-1061 NSAFDNTNAN
+1061 NSAFATTNAN

-1082 NAMPGT
+1082 NAVPGVAT
-1088 AAQLSYATALGSDA
+1088 QLNYATALGSDA
-1102 LVTTSNTIALGRITD
+1102 LITTSNTIVLGRTID
-1117 TTVIGAAGAATSG
+1117 NIVIGATGTATSG
-1130 LLLDKAFQ
+1130 VLLDKKLQ
-1138 VTGDIGVTGNFE
+1138 VTGDIGATGNFE
-1150 IGGTFTAPS
+1150 IGGTLTAPS
-1159 AIFAGSVTS
+1159 ATFSGAVGA
-1168 SRLNVGTLD
+1168 SRIDVGTAD
-1177 GVSSTNTIIGL
+1177 GVVFMNTIVGV
-1188 NAIEGVQSGLG
+1188 NALAGAQSGNGANVALG
-1199 SNVAVGESAMRYN
+1199 INALRNNTSGAYNVALGTDAMLYNSTGEYNVAVGRTALRDSTTGAFNTAMGDAALQLN
-1212 TTGAYNTAVG
+1212 TTGYSNTALGQAAMVSNTTGFGNTSLGVRSLQANTTGILNVALGNYALGNNTGGDRNTAVG
-1222 TYALFQ
+1222 SDALR
-1228 NSAGGGN
+1228 GN
-1235 TTLGAFAGAYM
+1235 TTGQY
-1246 DSSSLVT
+1246 
-1253 AIGDHAAVSA
+1253 
-1263 DGSESVAIGA
+1263 
-1273 YALNRFLGLYHV
+1273 
-1285 SVGNNSLGSLTT
+1285 
-1297 GNANTA
+1297 NTA
-1303 LGHYAMPSLASGDT
+1303 LGRYAGYADFVDNTSNANTTGSLNTFLGAYAMPGTATQLGHAT
-1317 NIAIGHRSGNTITN
+1317 AIGAEALIT
-1331 GSRNILIGDLA
+1331 
-1342 GDGTLTSNSNIALG
+1342 
-1356 NSATIG
+1356 
-1362 DALSYAVTIGNDS
+1362 
-1375 SVSTSN
+1375 TSN
-1381 TVVLGRTIDNIV
+1381 TVVLGRTVDNIV

-1412 RASGNVFLNT
+1412 RASGNVLLNT
-1422 GTAANYTQLRDLRVM
+1422 DNAANHTQLRDLRVM

-1473 QGSSGGVG
+1473 QGGSGGVG

-1625 TTGYDNTGIG
+1625 TTGFDNTGVG
-1635 VNALNSNTTGNRNNA
+1635 VNTLNSNTTGNRNNA
-1650 LGVNALFSNSSGAQN
+1650 IGVNALFSNSSGEKN

-1672 LFSNTTGYQNVAVGD
+1672 LFSNTTGYQNVAMGD
-1687 NALYTNSAG
+1687 NALYTNSLG

-1703 PDALYNNTTGY
+1703 PDALYNNTTGH

-1722 SQRNTTTGYRNT
+1722 SQRSNTTGYRNT
-1734 SVGANALL
+1734 AVGANALL

-1762 SGDYNSA
+1762 GGDLNSA
-1769 FGTNSMLSNTLGER
+1769 VGVNAMLSNTLGER

-1788 FNALQANTT
+1788 FNTLQANTT

-1824 ALFENTTGHSNAAVG
+1824 ALFENTTGHSNAAMG

-1903 TALGTFSMFGSTTGL
+1903 TALGTFSMFGSTTGF
-1918 DNTSVGFNTLYS
+1918 DNTSVGFNSLYS

-1990 LGVSKDGV
+1990 LGVGKDGV
-1998 VSSTDDQVV
+1998 VSS
-2007 IGATSRN
+2007 
-2014 DTFANTKLYVSGVS
+2014 
-2028 NLNGDLQGITATF
+2028 
-2041 SGAVTMGSLAAQ
+2041 
-2053 RLDIATSAGGV
+2053 
-2064 INPNVIVGLSAMSLA
+2064 
-2079 QSGDGGNTA
+2079 
-2088 VGFESLNYNT
+2088 
-2098 LGAFNTALGRNSLRD
+2098 
-2113 NISASFN
+2113 
-2120 TAVGTNTMLENETG
+2120 
-2134 SSNTAMGANAL
+2134 
-2145 RSNISGDENTAV
+2145 
-2157 GVFALNK
+2157 
-2164 NITGSFNVAM
+2164 
-2174 GRTAMF
+2174 
-2180 DNVDGVYSVS
+2180 
-2190 LGHDSMRRNTSG
+2190 
-2202 IRNTAVGNRALYDN
+2202 
-2216 LTGNLNTALG
+2216 
-2226 NASDVL
+2226 
-2232 ASNLNYA
+2232 
-2239 SAIGAHAR
+2239 
-2247 VASSNT
+2247 
-2253 LVLGALAGNKD
+2253 
-2264 ATYST
+2264 

-2279 SRNDI
+2279 SRNDS

-2305 GGAQISTNHSLHF
+2305 GGAQVSSNQLLRF
-2318 GPDSESTDR
+2318 GGNQEGTDTVA
-2327 LSIYRFNPAFD
+2327 IYRTNTASD
-2338 QSILRIS
+2338 QSLLRIG
-2345 IGDNIKTFGEAT
+2345 IGDNANTFGT
-2357 GDELQVGRLNP
+2357 GTTDEFQVGRLNS
-2368 DNSFNA
+2368 DDSFNP

-2403 KTNIRAQDSGSVLSR
+2403 KTNIQAQDSGSVLGR

-2446 QGLFPEAV
+2446 QSLFPEAV

-2512 TSLESWRSDA
+2512 TSLESWRTDA

-2589 ADGSLLIVNAV
+2589 ADGSLLTVNAV

-2637 KANSAVAK
+2637 KANSAVAN
-2645 TVRAEQV
+2645 TVQAEQV

-2706 ASEGIELYS
+2706 ASEGIELYA